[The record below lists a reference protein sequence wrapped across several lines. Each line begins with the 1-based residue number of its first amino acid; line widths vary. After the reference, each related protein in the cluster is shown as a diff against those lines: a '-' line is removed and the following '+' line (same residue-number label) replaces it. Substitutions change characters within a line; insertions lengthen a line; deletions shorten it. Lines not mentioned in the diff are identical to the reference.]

1 MMHLLFLYAI
11 TELFYTFSVK
21 TFVFLNL
28 YCLLCSNGI
37 CSDTPNDT
45 NRSEPNKNA
54 KNQMTMKRLAHM
66 GWLLVIGL
74 CLTGGMQAQ
83 TYEKLWKQVK
93 QAQEKSLPQTVV
105 KLTDDIYRKAL
116 AEKNSPQL
124 LKAYL
129 CRAVFQERLTPD
141 SLYTRLN
148 EMEQWVATEADE
160 TDRAILHSLL
170 ASEYAEYWQSNRRA
184 IAARTDLVTDNQPA
198 DIREWTARQFVEQTD
213 RHSQASTANVD
224 LLLKTSTDAYVPF
237 VEQGEQSAYYS
248 HDLYHLLARR
258 AISTLQSMSGAG
270 ADSLIDARIESL
282 YRQTMQTYAARPDG
296 ADACLVTT
304 LDYWEWKNGSTSQD
318 EAAYLQALDDLMT
331 RYTDRPLC
339 AEVYLRKA
347 QWMSRGGEG
356 RSVGEAIRL
365 CDEAIR
371 RYASYARIGQVK
383 QLRAELLRPQLA
395 ISAEGI
401 GYPGDTLDLRVRYRT
416 MEAPVTLNIYATNL
430 NSYSNRYDCDNDK
443 TFRSWSPRRIYSR
456 QLTLTP
462 LPAEHKSEADLPYLE
477 SITNLPMPVP
487 QEPGVYVV
495 EIMPQG
501 KNGRKSRCL
510 LPVSRLRAL
519 TLDLGGGQMEITTL
533 DGQSGHAEAGVRVCF
548 YSTKNEENRRLLKEV
563 VTDDQGKAVVTL
575 DPYTYNT
582 CYTLSKGADTA
593 LPATNIYLSRSSQPS
608 TNTRYDLS
616 LLTDRS
622 IYRPGQT
629 VYLKG
634 VVYHKGKNSAQV
646 VEGEWVNLELLDA
659 NLKQIATRRVQTNEF
674 GSFTA
679 DFTLPSACLNGQFMV
694 RVQEKQISGAARF
707 QVEEYKRPTFEITF
721 QPVTVPYCLGETVT
735 LRGEVKAFS
744 GATVQEM
751 PLAWSLKRYDRLRGY
766 LSTDKTL
773 KADTIRL
780 DAQGRFAI
788 NIQLEGESGKDLQ
801 PWQNYTFEVEAAVTD
816 EAGETQTASYTLSAG
831 SQAFNLSL
839 SIPAQVCKEDTS
851 QWTIHASNPQM
862 SPLTL
867 TADWRIDPET
877 QEGKLAAKDGKPTLS
892 GGCITGTN
900 NPSLMW
906 QGVPSGRYRL
916 TAWATDSLGHRVEST
931 ASFVLFS
938 TEDRRPPVHFPLFFH
953 ERKMEVAAGEE
964 ASFCLGTS
972 FKDAWVWMD
981 VFTGGKRVESR
992 LLQLSDTLMCAEMPY
1007 LESYD
1012 ESVTLLFNML
1022 KGGELYSRTAFLKR
1036 TQPNRTL
1043 QMKWEVFRDRLRPG
1057 QEEEWRLVVTTP
1069 EGLPASAEM
1078 LALMYD
1084 ASLDKL
1090 YPNRQ
1095 SWGVFFAPQLD
1106 WRNVRLNTV
1115 SRLYLSPYFTIPDW
1129 KVPGWS
1135 FDRFC
1140 SPWLVPQV
1148 MEIRNDALVVGYGSS
1163 RTPTLVGGTVLQK
1176 SASNA
1181 IFNTKEEAGLTVE
1194 AAYAPSATDDV
1205 LFEEEVV
1212 NIAETLQPDADLR
1225 TNFAETAFFYP
1236 QLRTNERGEVV
1247 VAFTLPQSLTRWNF
1261 RGYAHTK
1268 DMQTDLLEASVVSAK
1283 EFMLR
1288 PNLPRF
1294 FRMGDQAQ
1302 VPATVSNLT
1311 EGTIKGRVT
1320 LQLFDPTT
1328 EKVILTRREKFE
1340 AEAGR
1345 NAAVGFAFDVDDR
1358 YPLLGVR
1365 LTADGGN
1372 FSDGEQ
1378 HVLPA
1383 LSNQEYVT
1391 ETLTFD
1397 LKGNDACTLHLD
1409 TLFNRNS
1416 STATQRRLTVEVTGN
1431 PAWMAIQALPS
1442 LTQPDGENAISWAVA
1457 YYANTLAAA
1466 IAQSQPRIR
1475 EVIKAWQASGQCKET
1490 FLSRLEQNEDLK
1502 NLLLSETPWLAEATS
1517 DTERMQRLVQLFDAN
1532 RQRNLTLSALTR
1544 LKELQGEDG
1553 AWSWYKGMGSSR
1565 DITTYIATLLVRLPL
1580 LTGSP
1585 LDADAA
1591 AMKQR
1596 AFAYL
1601 HQEALKEYKRLR
1613 EAERKGTPIT
1623 TLSDDA
1629 FDYLYLLALDAD
1641 AMKQADKEVHSYF
1654 LPLLPRQ
1661 LTTASIQRKA
1671 QSAVILQ
1678 AAGRQAD
1685 AEAFE
1690 ASLKEH
1696 LVQEKTMG
1704 AHFAFND
1711 GYYSWG
1717 MMPVTAHVAAMEA
1730 LSRFEGNATIMEEMK
1745 RWLLKQKQTT
1755 QWNTPV
1761 ASADAIYALLCNGR
1775 NWLAD
1780 RGDVTLTLGRER
1792 LRTTDTSVRP
1802 LQGLGYIKETYEE
1815 GSTALKA
1822 RTLEVEKHDEGMA
1835 WGAVYA
1841 QYLSPVADVRAQ
1853 STGLSIEKQC
1863 FVERK
1868 TAIGRSELHP
1878 LEKGGGLRVG
1888 DKLVIRLVLRLDRA
1902 MDYVQLKD
1910 SRAACLEPTATL
1922 SGYRWTGGFGYYAE
1936 TKDASTRFFFD
1947 HLGKGTYVLEYS
1959 CRVSQAGIYQPGLAT
1974 VQCAYAPEMAAHS
1987 AAGEALQV
1995 VE

>member
-1 MMHLLFLYAI
+1 MLLGW
-11 TELFYTFSVK
+11 
-21 TFVFLNL
+21 
-28 YCLLCSNGI
+28 GI
-37 CSDTPNDT
+37 C
-45 NRSEPNKNA
+45 A
-54 KNQMTMKRLAHM
+54 
-66 GWLLVIGL
+66 
-74 CLTGGMQAQ
+74 QAQ
-83 TYEKLWKQVK
+83 SYEKLWKQVE
-93 QAQEKSLPQTVV
+93 QAQKKSLPQTVV
-105 KLTDDIYRKAL
+105 NLTGEICQKAL

-129 CRAVFQERLTPD
+129 CRAAFQERLTPD

-148 EMEQWVATEADE
+148 EMEQWAATETNE
-160 TDRAILHSLL
+160 TDRAILHSIL
-170 ASEYAEYWQSNRRA
+170 ASEYAGYWQNNRRV
-184 IAARTDLVTDNQPA
+184 IAARTDLATDKHPA
-198 DIREWTARQFVEQTD
+198 DVREWTPRQFVEKVDVHALASIHDVD
-213 RHSQASTANVD
+213 R
-224 LLLKTSTDAYVPF
+224 LIKTSTDGYQPF

-258 AISTLQSMSGAG
+258 AISALKSMTGAG
-270 ADSLIDARIESL
+270 ADSL
-282 YRQTMQTYAARPDG
+282 MQIRVEHFYLQMMDTYAARPDG
-296 ADACLVTT
+296 ADACLLAT
-304 LDYWEWKNGSTSQD
+304 LDYWEWKNGSASQD
-318 EAAYLQALDDLMT
+318 EAAYLQALDELMT
-331 RYTDRPLC
+331 RYADRPLC

-371 RYASYARIGQVK
+371 RYASYARIGQMK

-416 MEAPVTLNIYATNL
+416 MDAPVTLNIYATNL
-430 NSYSNRYDCDNDK
+430 SGYSTRYDCDNDK
-443 TFRSWSPRRIYSR
+443 IFRSLSPRRVYSR
-456 QLTLTP
+456 QLTLNP

-477 SITNLPMPVP
+477 SITNLPLPVP
-487 QEPGVYVV
+487 QEAGVYVV
-495 EIMPQG
+495 EVVPQA
-501 KNGRKSRCL
+501 KNGRTSRCL

-519 TLDLGGGQMEITTL
+519 TLDLGEGQIEVTTL
-533 DGQSGHAEAGVRVCF
+533 DGRSGHAEGGVRVCF
-548 YSTKNEENRRLLKEV
+548 YSSSDEEKRRLLKEV
-563 VTDDQGKAVVTL
+563 VTDEQGKALVSLETY
-575 DPYTYNT
+575 DYNT
-582 CYTLSKGADTA
+582 CYTLSKGTDTA
-593 LPATNIYLSRSSQPS
+593 LPSTGVYLSRSSRPL
-608 TNTRYDLS
+608 TDNRYELS

-634 VVYHKGKNSAQV
+634 VVYNKGKNSAQV

-674 GSFTA
+674 GSFTV
-679 DFTLPSACLNGQFMV
+679 DFALPSVCLNGQFMV
-694 RVQEKQISGAARF
+694 RAQGNISGAARF

-721 QPVTVPYCLGETVT
+721 QPVTIPYCLGETVT

-744 GATVQEM
+744 GASVQEM

-766 LSTDKTL
+766 LNTDKML
-773 KADTIRL
+773 KADTVRL

-788 NIQLEGESGKDLQ
+788 DIHLEGEVAKALQ
-801 PWQNYTFEVEAAVTD
+801 PWQVRQGYTFEVEAAVTD
-816 EAGETQTASYTLSAG
+816 EAGETQTASYTLSAS
-831 SQAFNLSL
+831 SQAFNLNP
-839 SIPAQVCKEDTS
+839 SIPMQVCKEDTT
-851 QWTIHASNPQM
+851 QWMIHASNPQM

-867 TADWRIDPET
+867 IADWRIEPET
-877 QEGKLAAKDGKPTLS
+877 EDGELITKDAKPTLS
-892 GGCITGTN
+892 GRCLTGKN
-900 NPSLMW
+900 NPSDTW
-906 QGVPSGRYRL
+906 HNVPSGRYRL

-938 TEDRRPPVHFPLFFH
+938 KEDRCPPIHAPLFFH
-953 ERKMEVAAGEE
+953 ERKMEVAAGEK

-981 VFTGGKRVESR
+981 IFTGGKRVESR
-992 LLQLSDTLMCAEMPY
+992 LLQLSDTLMCVEMPY
-1007 LESYD
+1007 LDSYD
-1012 ESVTLLFNML
+1012 ESVTLLFNTL
-1022 KGGELYSRTAFLKR
+1022 KEGELYSRTAFLKR
-1036 TQPNRTL
+1036 IQPNRTL

-1106 WRNVRLNTV
+1106 WRNVRLNTA

-1129 KVPGWS
+1129 KIPGWS

-1140 SPWLVPQV
+1140 SPWLIPQV
-1148 MEIRNDALVVGYGSS
+1148 IEIRDDALVVGYGSS

-1181 IFNTKEEAGLTVE
+1181 IFNTKEEAGLAVE
-1194 AAYAPSATDDV
+1194 VSYAPPTADDV

-1212 NIAETLQPDADLR
+1212 NTAETLQPDADLR

-1247 VAFTLPQSLTRWNF
+1247 VAFTLPQSLTRWTF
-1261 RGYAHTK
+1261 RGYTHTK
-1268 DMQTDLLEASVVSAK
+1268 DMQTGLLEASVVSAK
-1283 EFMLR
+1283 EFMLS

-1302 VPATVSNLT
+1302 VAATVSNLT

-1345 NAAVGFAFDVDDR
+1345 NAAVSFAFDVDDR

-1378 HVLPA
+1378 HVLPV

-1397 LKGNDACTLHLD
+1397 LKGNDACTLRLD

-1442 LTQPDGENAISWAVA
+1442 LTQPDGENAISWATA

-1466 IAQSQPRIR
+1466 IAQSQPRIC
-1475 EVIKAWQASGQCKET
+1475 EVIEAWQASGQSKET

-1502 NLLLSETPWLAEATS
+1502 NMLLSETPWLAEATS
-1517 DTERMQRLVQLFDAN
+1517 DTERMQRLAQLFDAN

-1553 AWSWYKGMGSSR
+1553 AWSWYKGMGSNR

-1613 EAERKGTPIT
+1613 EAERKGTQIT
-1623 TLSDDA
+1623 ALSADA

-1641 AMKQADKEVHSYF
+1641 AMKQADKDVHSYF
-1654 LPLLPRQ
+1654 LSLLPRQ
-1661 LTTASIQRKA
+1661 LTTASILRKA
-1671 QSAVILQ
+1671 QTAVILQ
-1678 AAGRQAD
+1678 AAGRKAD
-1685 AEAFE
+1685 AQAFE
-1690 ASLKEH
+1690 ASIKEH
-1696 LVQEKTMG
+1696 LVQEGTMG

-1717 MMPVTAHVAAMEA
+1717 MMPVTTHVAAMEA
-1730 LSRFEGNATIMEEMK
+1730 LSRFEGNASVIEEMK

-1780 RGDVTLTLGRER
+1780 RGDVTLTLGHER
-1792 LRTTDTSVRP
+1792 FRTTDVSARP

-1815 GSTALKA
+1815 GNAALKA

-1868 TAIGRSELHP
+1868 TAFGRSELHP
-1878 LEKGGGLRVG
+1878 LEKEGALRVG

-1922 SGYRWTGGFGYYAE
+1922 SGYRWTGGFGCYVE

-1959 CRVSQAGIYQPGLAT
+1959 CRVSQVGTYQSGLAT

-1987 AAGEALQV
+1987 SAGTPLQV
-1995 VE
+1995 KE

>member
-1 MMHLLFLYAI
+1 MRGLQCICKIALWSMLLGW
-11 TELFYTFSVK
+11 
-21 TFVFLNL
+21 
-28 YCLLCSNGI
+28 GI
-37 CSDTPNDT
+37 C
-45 NRSEPNKNA
+45 A
-54 KNQMTMKRLAHM
+54 
-66 GWLLVIGL
+66 
-74 CLTGGMQAQ
+74 QAQ
-83 TYEKLWKQVK
+83 SYEKLWKQVE
-93 QAQEKSLPQTVV
+93 QAQKKSLPQSVV
-105 KLTDDIYRKAL
+105 NLTGEICRKAL

-129 CRAVFQERLTPD
+129 CRAAFQERLTPD

-148 EMEQWVATEADE
+148 EMEQWVATETNE
-160 TDRAILHSLL
+160 TDRAILHSIL
-170 ASEYAEYWQSNRRA
+170 ASEYAGYWQNNRRV
-184 IAARTDLVTDNQPA
+184 IAARTDLATDKQPA
-198 DIREWTARQFVEQTD
+198 DVREWTPRQFVEKVD
-213 RHSQASTANVD
+213 AHALASTYDVD
-224 LLLKTSTDAYVPF
+224 RLIKTSTDGYQPF

-258 AISTLQSMSGAG
+258 AISALKSMTGAG
-270 ADSLIDARIESL
+270 ADSLM
-282 YRQTMQTYAARPDG
+282 QTRVEHFYLQMMDTYAARPDG
-296 ADACLVTT
+296 VDACLLAT
-304 LDYWEWKNGSTSQD
+304 LDYWEWKNGSASQD
-318 EAAYLQALDDLMT
+318 EAAYLQALDELMT
-331 RYTDRPLC
+331 RYADRPLC

-347 QWMSRGGEG
+347 QWMSRGSEG
-356 RSVGEAIRL
+356 QSVGEAIRL

-371 RYASYARIGQVK
+371 RYASYARIGQMK

-416 MEAPVTLNIYATNL
+416 MDAPVTLNIYVTNL
-430 NSYSNRYDCDNDK
+430 SGYSTRYDCNNNK
-443 TFRSWSPRRIYSR
+443 TFRSLSPRRVYSR
-456 QLTLTP
+456 QLTLNP

-477 SITNLPMPVP
+477 SITNLPLPVP
-487 QEPGVYVV
+487 QEAGVYVV
-495 EIMPQG
+495 EVVPQA
-501 KNGRKSRCL
+501 KNGRTSRCL

-519 TLDLGGGQMEITTL
+519 TLDLGEGQIEVTTL
-533 DGQSGHAEAGVRVCF
+533 DGRSGHAEGGVRVCF
-548 YSTKNEENRRLLKEV
+548 YSSSDEENRRLLKEV
-563 VTDDQGKAVVTL
+563 VTDEQGKALVTL
-575 DPYTYNT
+575 EKYDYNT
-582 CYTLSKGADTA
+582 CYTLSKGTDTA
-593 LPATNIYLSRSSQPS
+593 LPSTGVYLSRSSRPL
-608 TNTRYDLS
+608 TDNRYELS

-634 VVYHKGKNSAQV
+634 VIYNKGKNSAQV

-674 GSFTA
+674 GSFTV
-679 DFTLPSACLNGQFMV
+679 DFALPSVCLNGQFMV
-694 RVQEKQISGAARF
+694 RTQGNISGAARF

-721 QPVTVPYCLGETVT
+721 QPVTIPYCLGETVT

-744 GATVQEM
+744 GASVQEM

-766 LSTDKTL
+766 LNTDKML
-773 KADTIRL
+773 KADTVRL

-788 NIQLEGESGKDLQ
+788 DIHLEGEVAKALQ
-801 PWQNYTFEVEAAVTD
+801 PWQVRQGYTFEVEAAVTD
-816 EAGETQTASYTLSAG
+816 EAGETQTASYTLSAS
-831 SQAFNLSL
+831 SQAFNLNP
-839 SIPAQVCKEDTS
+839 SIPMQVCKEDTT
-851 QWTIHASNPQM
+851 QWMIHASNPQM

-867 TADWRIDPET
+867 IADWRIEPET
-877 QEGKLAAKDGKPTLS
+877 EDGELITKDAKPTLS
-892 GGCITGTN
+892 GRCLTGKK
-900 NPSLMW
+900 NPSAMW
-906 QGVPSGRYRL
+906 QNVPSGRYRL

-938 TEDRRPPVHFPLFFH
+938 KEDHRPPVHAPLFFH
-953 ERKMEVAAGEE
+953 ERKMEVAVGEK

-981 VFTGGKRVESR
+981 IFTGGKRVESR
-992 LLQLSDTLMCAEMPY
+992 LLQLSDTLMCVEMPY
-1007 LESYD
+1007 LDSYD
-1012 ESVTLLFNML
+1012 ESVTLLFNTL
-1022 KGGELYSRTAFLKR
+1022 KEGELYSRTAFLKR

-1106 WRNVRLNTV
+1106 WHNVRLNTA

-1148 MEIRNDALVVGYGSS
+1148 IEIRDDALVVGYGSS

-1181 IFNTKEEAGLTVE
+1181 IFNTKEEAGLAVE
-1194 AAYAPSATDDV
+1194 AAYTPPTADDV

-1212 NIAETLQPDADLR
+1212 NTAETLQPDADLR

-1247 VAFTLPQSLTRWNF
+1247 VAFTLPQSLTRWTF
-1261 RGYAHTK
+1261 RGYTHTK
-1268 DMQTDLLEASVVSAK
+1268 DMQTGLLETSVVSAK

-1302 VPATVSNLT
+1302 VAATVSNLT

-1345 NAAVGFAFDVDDR
+1345 NAAVSFAFDVYDR

-1378 HVLPA
+1378 HVLPV

-1397 LKGNDACTLHLD
+1397 LKGNDACTLRLD
-1409 TLFNRNS
+1409 TLFNHNS

-1475 EVIKAWQASGQCKET
+1475 EVIEAWQASGQSKET
-1490 FLSRLEQNEDLK
+1490 FLSCLEQNEDLK
-1502 NLLLSETPWLAEATS
+1502 NMLLSETPWLVEATS

-1565 DITTYIATLLVRLPL
+1565 DITTYIATLLVRLAL
-1580 LTGSP
+1580 LTGGP

-1613 EAERKGTPIT
+1613 EAERKGTQIT
-1623 TLSDDA
+1623 ALSADA

-1641 AMKQADKEVHSYF
+1641 AMKQADKDVHSYF
-1654 LPLLPRQ
+1654 LSLLPRQ
-1661 LTTASIQRKA
+1661 LTTASILRKA
-1671 QSAVILQ
+1671 QTAVILQ
-1678 AAGRQAD
+1678 AAGRKAD
-1685 AEAFE
+1685 AQAFE
-1690 ASLKEH
+1690 ASIKEH
-1696 LVQEKTMG
+1696 LVQEGTMG

-1717 MMPVTAHVAAMEA
+1717 MMPVTTHVAAMEA
-1730 LSRFEGNATIMEEMK
+1730 LSRFEGNASVIEEMK

-1780 RGDVTLTLGRER
+1780 RGDVTLTLGHER
-1792 LRTTDTSVRP
+1792 FRTTDVSARP

-1815 GSTALKA
+1815 GNAALKA

-1868 TAIGRSELHP
+1868 TAFGRSELHP
-1878 LEKGGGLRVG
+1878 LEKEGALRVG

-1922 SGYRWTGGFGYYAE
+1922 SGYRWTGGFGCYVE

-1959 CRVSQAGIYQPGLAT
+1959 CRVSQVGTYQSGLAT

-1987 AAGEALQV
+1987 SAGTPLQV
-1995 VE
+1995 KE

>member
-1 MMHLLFLYAI
+1 MLLGW
-11 TELFYTFSVK
+11 
-21 TFVFLNL
+21 
-28 YCLLCSNGI
+28 GI
-37 CSDTPNDT
+37 C
-45 NRSEPNKNA
+45 A
-54 KNQMTMKRLAHM
+54 
-66 GWLLVIGL
+66 
-74 CLTGGMQAQ
+74 QAQ
-83 TYEKLWKQVK
+83 SYEKLWKQVE
-93 QAQEKSLPQTVV
+93 QAQKKSLPQTVV
-105 KLTDDIYRKAL
+105 NLTGEICQKAL

-129 CRAVFQERLTPD
+129 CRAAFQERLTPD

-148 EMEQWVATEADE
+148 EMEQWAATETNE
-160 TDRAILHSLL
+160 TDRAILHSIL
-170 ASEYAEYWQSNRRA
+170 ASEYAGYWQNNRRV
-184 IAARTDLVTDNQPA
+184 IAARTDLATDKQPA
-198 DIREWTARQFVEQTD
+198 DVREWTPRQFVEKVD
-213 RHSQASTANVD
+213 AHALASTHDVD
-224 LLLKTSTDAYVPF
+224 RLIKTSTDGYQPF
-237 VEQGEQSAYYS
+237 VEQGEQSAYYG
-248 HDLYHLLARR
+248 HDLYHLLAHR
-258 AISTLQSMSGAG
+258 AISALKSMTGAG
-270 ADSLIDARIESL
+270 ADSL
-282 YRQTMQTYAARPDG
+282 MQTRVERLYLQMMDAYAARPDG
-296 ADACLVTT
+296 VDACLLAT
-304 LDYWEWKNGSTSQD
+304 LDYWEWKNGSASQD
-318 EAAYLQALDDLMT
+318 EAAYLQALDELMT
-331 RYTDRPLC
+331 RYADRPLC

-347 QWMSRGGEG
+347 QWMSRGEEG

-416 MEAPVTLNIYATNL
+416 MDAPVTLNIYATNL
-430 NSYSNRYDCDNDK
+430 SGYSTRYDCNNDK
-443 TFRSWSPRRIYSR
+443 TFRSLSPRRVYSR
-456 QLTLTP
+456 QLTLNP

-477 SITNLPMPVP
+477 SITNLPLPVP
-487 QEPGVYVV
+487 QEAGVYVV
-495 EIMPQG
+495 EVVPQA
-501 KNGRKSRCL
+501 KNGRTSRCL

-519 TLDLGGGQMEITTL
+519 TLDLGEGQIEVTTL
-533 DGQSGHAEAGVRVCF
+533 DGRSGHAEGGVRVCF
-548 YSTKNEENRRLLKEV
+548 YSSSDEENRRLLKEV
-563 VTDDQGKAVVTL
+563 VTDEQGKALVTL
-575 DPYTYNT
+575 EKYDYNT
-582 CYTLSKGADTA
+582 CYTLSKGTDTA
-593 LPATNIYLSRSSQPS
+593 LPSTGVYLSRLSRTS
-608 TNTRYDLS
+608 TDNRYELS

-634 VVYHKGKNSAQV
+634 VVYNKGKNSAQV
-646 VEGEWVNLELLDA
+646 VEGEWVSLELLDA

-674 GSFTA
+674 GSFTV
-679 DFTLPSACLNGQFMV
+679 DFALPSVCLNGQFMV
-694 RVQEKQISGAARF
+694 RAQGNISGAARF

-744 GATVQEM
+744 GASVQEM

-766 LSTDKTL
+766 LNTDKML
-773 KADTIRL
+773 KADTVRL

-788 NIQLEGESGKDLQ
+788 DIHLEGEVAKALQ
-801 PWQNYTFEVEAAVTD
+801 PWQVRQGYTFEVEAAVTD
-816 EAGETQTASYTLSAG
+816 EAGETQTASYTLSAN
-831 SQAFNLSL
+831 SQAFNLNP
-839 SIPAQVCKEDTS
+839 SIPMQVCKEDTT
-851 QWTIHASNPQM
+851 QWMIHASNPQM

-867 TADWRIDPET
+867 IADWRIEPET
-877 QEGKLAAKDGKPTLS
+877 EDGELITKDAKPTLS
-892 GGCITGTN
+892 GRCLTGKN
-900 NPSLMW
+900 NPSDTW
-906 QGVPSGRYRL
+906 HNVPSGRYRL

-938 TEDRRPPVHFPLFFH
+938 KEDRRSPVHAPLFFH
-953 ERKMEVAAGEE
+953 ERKMEVAAGEK

-981 VFTGGKRVESR
+981 IFTGGKRVESR
-992 LLQLSDTLMCAEMPY
+992 LLQLSDTLMCVEMPY
-1007 LESYD
+1007 LDSYD
-1012 ESVTLLFNML
+1012 ESVTLLFNTL
-1022 KGGELYSRTAFLKR
+1022 KEGELYSRTAFLKR
-1036 TQPNRTL
+1036 IQPNRTL

-1106 WRNVRLNTV
+1106 WRNVRLNTA

-1129 KVPGWS
+1129 KIPGWS

-1148 MEIRNDALVVGYGSS
+1148 IEIRDDALVVGYGSS

-1181 IFNTKEEAGLTVE
+1181 IFNTKEEAGLAVE
-1194 AAYAPSATDDV
+1194 VSYAPPTADDV

-1212 NIAETLQPDADLR
+1212 NTAETLQPDTDLR

-1261 RGYAHTK
+1261 RGYTHTK
-1268 DMQTDLLEASVVSAK
+1268 DMQTGLLEASVVSAK
-1283 EFMLR
+1283 EFMLS

-1302 VPATVSNLT
+1302 VAATVSNLT

-1345 NAAVGFAFDVDDR
+1345 NVAVGFAFNVDDR

-1378 HVLPA
+1378 HILPV

-1397 LKGNDACTLHLD
+1397 LKGNDACTLRLD

-1457 YYANTLAAA
+1457 YYANTLAAV
-1466 IAQSQPRIR
+1466 IAQSQPRIH
-1475 EVIKAWQASGQCKET
+1475 EVIEAWQASGQSKET

-1502 NLLLSETPWLAEATS
+1502 NMLLSETPWLAEATS

-1565 DITTYIATLLVRLPL
+1565 DITTYVATLLVRLPL
-1580 LTGSP
+1580 LTGNP
-1585 LDADAA
+1585 LDADAL

-1613 EAERKGTPIT
+1613 EAERKGTLIT
-1623 TLSDDA
+1623 TLSADA

-1641 AMKQADKEVHSYF
+1641 AMKQADKEVHNYF
-1654 LPLLPRQ
+1654 LSLLPRQ
-1661 LTTASIQRKA
+1661 LTMTSIQRKA
-1671 QSAVILQ
+1671 QTAVILQ
-1678 AAGRQAD
+1678 AAGRKAD
-1685 AEAFE
+1685 AQAFE
-1690 ASLKEH
+1690 ASIKEH

-1717 MMPVTAHVAAMEA
+1717 MMPVTTHVAAMEA
-1730 LSRFEGNATIMEEMK
+1730 LSRFEGNASVIEEMK

-1780 RGDVTLTLGRER
+1780 RGDVTLILGHER
-1792 LRTTDTSVRP
+1792 LRTTDASACP

-1815 GSTALKA
+1815 GNAALKA

-1863 FVERK
+1863 FVGRK
-1868 TAIGRSELHP
+1868 TAFGRSELYP
-1878 LEKGGGLRVG
+1878 LEKEDGLRVG

-1959 CRVSQAGIYQPGLAT
+1959 CRVSQVGTYQSGLAT

-1987 AAGEALQV
+1987 SADTPLQV
-1995 VE
+1995 KE

>member
-1 MMHLLFLYAI
+1 
-11 TELFYTFSVK
+11 
-21 TFVFLNL
+21 
-28 YCLLCSNGI
+28 
-37 CSDTPNDT
+37 
-45 NRSEPNKNA
+45 
-54 KNQMTMKRLAHM
+54 
-66 GWLLVIGL
+66 
-74 CLTGGMQAQ
+74 MQAQ
-83 TYEKLWKQVK
+83 TYEKLWKQVE
-93 QAQEKSLPQTVV
+93 QAQQKSLPQTVV
-105 KLTDDIYRKAL
+105 KLTEEICRKAL
-116 AEKNSPQL
+116 DEKNSPQL

-129 CRAVFQERLTPD
+129 CRAAFQERLTPD
-141 SLYTRLN
+141 SLYARLN
-148 EMEQWVATEADE
+148 EMERWVTTETDE

-170 ASEYAEYWQSNRRA
+170 ASEYADYWQSRRYT
-184 IAARTDLVTDNQPA
+184 IAARTDLVTDDQPA
-198 DIREWTARQFVEQTD
+198 DIREWTPRQFVEKVET
-213 RHSQASTANVD
+213 HAAASTRQVT
-224 LLLKTSTDAYVPF
+224 LLTRTSTDTYRPF

-248 HDLYHLLARR
+248 HDLYHLLVQR
-258 AISTLQSMSGAG
+258 AINALQSMSGAG
-270 ADSLIDARIESL
+270 ADSLIEARTESL
-282 YRQTMQTYAARPDG
+282 YQQTIQTYADRPDG
-296 ADACLVTT
+296 ADACLLAT
-304 LDYWEWKNGSTSQD
+304 LDYWEWKNGNRHSTQD
-318 EAAYLQALDDLMT
+318 DTAYLQALDDLMA
-331 RYTDRPLC
+331 RYADRPLC

-356 RSVGEAIRL
+356 HNVGEAIRL

-371 RYASYARIGQVK
+371 RYASYDRIGKVK
-383 QLRAELLRPQLA
+383 QLRAELLRPQ
-395 ISAEGI
+395 ISLSGERI
-401 GYPGDTLDLRVRYRT
+401 GYPGDTLALQVHYRT
-416 MEAPVTLNIYATNL
+416 MDAPVILNLYATNL
-430 NSYSNRYDCDNDK
+430 KAYPYQTDCNNAK
-443 TFRSWSPRRIYSR
+443 EFRRLSPRRVYS
-456 QLTLTP
+456 QKHTLTP
-462 LPAEHKSEADLPYLE
+462 IPHADKAEADLPYLP
-477 SITNLPMPVP
+477 SDTTLALPIP
-487 QEPGVYVV
+487 QTAGVYIV
-495 EIMPQG
+495 EIVPQG
-501 KNGRKSRCL
+501 KNGRTSRCF

-519 TLDLGGGQMEITTL
+519 TLDLGGGQMEVTTL
-533 DGQSGHAEAGVRVCF
+533 DGRSGHAEAGVRVCF
-548 YSTKNEENRRLLKEV
+548 YSSRNEESRRLLKEV
-563 VTDDQGKAVVTL
+563 VTDEQGKALVTL
-575 DPYTYNT
+575 EKYDYNT
-582 CYTLSKGADTA
+582 CYTLSKEADTA
-593 LPATNIYLSRSSQPS
+593 LPTTDLYLNRSSQPS
-608 TNTRYDLS
+608 ADHHYELS

-634 VVYHKGKNSAQV
+634 VVYNKGKNNAQV
-646 VEGEWVNLELLDA
+646 AEGEWVNLELLDT

-679 DFTLPSACLNGQFMV
+679 DFALPSACLNGQFMV
-694 RVQEKQISGAARF
+694 RVQEKHISGAARF

-744 GATVQEM
+744 GASVQEM
-751 PLAWSLKRYDRLRGY
+751 PLAWSVKRYDRLRGY
-766 LSTDKTL
+766 LNSDKML
-773 KADTIRL
+773 KADTVRL

-788 NIQLEGESGKDLQ
+788 DIRLEGEVEKALQ
-801 PWQNYTFEVEAAVTD
+801 PWQVRQGYSFEVEATVTD

-831 SQAFNLSL
+831 SQAFNLNP
-839 SIPAQVCKEDTS
+839 SIPVQVCKEDTL
-851 QWTIHASNPQM
+851 QWMIHASNPQM

-877 QEGKLAAKDGKPTLS
+877 EKGELVAKNAQPTLN
-892 GGCITGTN
+892 GRCLTGKK
-900 NPSLMW
+900 NPSAMW
-906 QGVPSGRYRL
+906 QNVPSGRYRL

-931 ASFVLFS
+931 ASFILFS
-938 TEDRRPPVHFPLFFH
+938 KEDRRLPVHAPLFFH
-953 ERKMEVAAGEE
+953 ERKMEVATGEK

-981 VFTGGKRVESR
+981 VFTGGKRIESR
-992 LLQLSDTLMCAEMPY
+992 LLQLSDTLMCVEMPY
-1007 LESYD
+1007 LDSYD
-1012 ESVTLLFNML
+1012 ESVTLLFNTL
-1022 KGGELYSRTAFLKR
+1022 KEGELYSQTAFLKR

-1106 WRNVRLNTV
+1106 WRNVRLNAV
-1115 SRLYLSPYFTIPDW
+1115 GRLYLSPYFTIPDW
-1129 KVPGWS
+1129 KIPGWS

-1148 MEIRNDALVVGYGSS
+1148 MEIRDDALVVGYGSS
-1163 RTPTLVGGTVLQK
+1163 RTPTLVRGTVLQK

-1181 IFNTKEEAGLTVE
+1181 IFNTKEEAGLAVE
-1194 AAYAPSATDDV
+1194 VSYAPPTADDV

-1212 NIAETLQPDADLR
+1212 NTAETLQPDADLR

-1261 RGYAHTK
+1261 RGYTHTK
-1268 DMQTDLLEASVVSAK
+1268 DMQTGLLEASVVSAK

-1302 VPATVSNLT
+1302 VAATVSNLT

-1378 HVLPA
+1378 HVLPV

-1391 ETLTFD
+1391 ETLIFD
-1397 LKGNDACTLHLD
+1397 LKGNDACTLRLD
-1409 TLFNRNS
+1409 TLFNHNS

-1475 EVIKAWQASGQCKET
+1475 EVIEAWQASGQSKET

-1502 NLLLSETPWLAEATS
+1502 NMLLSETPWLAEATS

-1544 LKELQGEDG
+1544 LKELQSEDG

-1565 DITTYIATLLVRLPL
+1565 NITTYIATLLVRLPL

-1585 LDADAA
+1585 LDADAS
-1591 AMKQR
+1591 AMKQC

-1613 EAERKGTPIT
+1613 EAERKGTQIT
-1623 TLSDDA
+1623 ALSADV

-1641 AMKQADKEVHSYF
+1641 AMKQADKEVHNYF
-1654 LPLLPRQ
+1654 LSFLPRQ

-1671 QSAVILQ
+1671 QTAVILQ
-1678 AAGRQAD
+1678 AAGRKAN

-1717 MMPVTAHVAAMEA
+1717 MMPVTTHVAAMEA
-1730 LSRFEGNATIMEEMK
+1730 LSRFEGNASVIEEMK

-1792 LRTTDTSVRP
+1792 LRTTDTSARP

-1815 GSTALKA
+1815 GNAALKA

-1863 FVERK
+1863 FVEHK
-1868 TAIGRSELHP
+1868 TAFGRSELHP
-1878 LEKGGGLRVG
+1878 LEKEGGLRVG

-1959 CRVSQAGIYQPGLAT
+1959 CRVSQAGTYQPGLAT

-1995 VE
+1995 AE

>member
-1 MMHLLFLYAI
+1 MLLGW
-11 TELFYTFSVK
+11 
-21 TFVFLNL
+21 
-28 YCLLCSNGI
+28 GI
-37 CSDTPNDT
+37 C
-45 NRSEPNKNA
+45 A
-54 KNQMTMKRLAHM
+54 
-66 GWLLVIGL
+66 
-74 CLTGGMQAQ
+74 QAQ
-83 TYEKLWKQVK
+83 SYEKLWKQVE
-93 QAQEKSLPQTVV
+93 QAQKKSLPQTVV
-105 KLTDDIYRKAL
+105 NLTGEICQKAL

-129 CRAVFQERLTPD
+129 CRAAFQERLTPD

-148 EMEQWVATEADE
+148 EMEQWAVTETNE
-160 TDRAILHSLL
+160 IDRAILHSIL
-170 ASEYAEYWQSNRRA
+170 ASEYAGYWQNNRRV
-184 IAARTDLVTDNQPA
+184 IAARTDLATDKQPT
-198 DIREWTARQFVEQTD
+198 DVREWTPRQFVEKVD
-213 RHSQASTANVD
+213 VHALASTHDVD
-224 LLLKTSTDAYVPF
+224 RLIKTSTDGYQPF

-258 AISTLQSMSGAG
+258 AISALKSMTEAG
-270 ADSLIDARIESL
+270 ADSLMRIRVEHFYL
-282 YRQTMQTYAARPDG
+282 QMMDTYAARPDG
-296 ADACLVTT
+296 ADACLLAT
-304 LDYWEWKNGSTSQD
+304 LDYWEWKNGSASQD
-318 EAAYLQALDDLMT
+318 EAAYLQALDELMT
-331 RYTDRPLC
+331 RYADRPLC

-356 RSVGEAIRL
+356 QSVGEAIRL

-371 RYASYARIGQVK
+371 RYASYARIGQMK

-416 MEAPVTLNIYATNL
+416 MDAPVTLNIYATNL
-430 NSYSNRYDCDNDK
+430 SGYFTRYDCNNDK
-443 TFRSWSPRRIYSR
+443 TFRNLSPRRVYSR
-456 QLTLTP
+456 QLTLNP

-477 SITNLPMPVP
+477 SITNLPLPVP
-487 QEPGVYVV
+487 QEAGVYVV
-495 EIMPQG
+495 EVVPQA
-501 KNGRKSRCL
+501 KNGRTSRCL

-519 TLDLGGGQMEITTL
+519 TLDLGEGQIEVTTL
-533 DGQSGHAEAGVRVCF
+533 DGRSGHAEGGVCVCF
-548 YSTKNEENRRLLKEV
+548 YSSSDEENRRLLKEV
-563 VTDDQGKAVVTL
+563 VTDEQGKALVTL
-575 DPYTYNT
+575 EKYDYNT
-582 CYTLSKGADTA
+582 CYTLSKGTDTA
-593 LPATNIYLSRSSQPS
+593 LPSTGVYLSRSSRPL
-608 TNTRYDLS
+608 TDNRYELS

-634 VVYHKGKNSAQV
+634 VIYNKGKNSAQV
-646 VEGEWVNLELLDA
+646 VEGEWVSLELLDA

-674 GSFTA
+674 GSFTV
-679 DFTLPSACLNGQFMV
+679 DFALPSVCLNGQFMV
-694 RVQEKQISGAARF
+694 RAQGNISGAARF

-721 QPVTVPYCLGETVT
+721 QPVTIPYCLGETVT

-744 GATVQEM
+744 GASVQEM
-751 PLAWSLKRYDRLRGY
+751 PLTWSLKRYDRLRGY
-766 LSTDKTL
+766 LNTDKML
-773 KADTIRL
+773 KADTVRL

-788 NIQLEGESGKDLQ
+788 DIHLEGEVAKALQ
-801 PWQNYTFEVEAAVTD
+801 PWQVRQGYTFEVEAAVTD
-816 EAGETQTASYTLSAG
+816 EAGETQTASYTLSAN
-831 SQAFNLSL
+831 SQAFNLNP
-839 SIPAQVCKEDTS
+839 SIPMQVCKEDTT
-851 QWTIHASNPQM
+851 QWMIHASNPQM

-867 TADWRIDPET
+867 IADWRIEPET
-877 QEGKLAAKDGKPTLS
+877 EDGELITKDAKPTLS
-892 GGCITGTN
+892 GRCLTGKN
-900 NPSLMW
+900 NPSDTW
-906 QGVPSGRYRL
+906 HNVPSGRYRL

-938 TEDRRPPVHFPLFFH
+938 KEDRRPPVHAPLFFH
-953 ERKMEVAAGEE
+953 ERNMEVAAGEK

-992 LLQLSDTLMCAEMPY
+992 LLQLSDTLMCVEMPY
-1007 LESYD
+1007 LDSYD
-1012 ESVTLLFNML
+1012 ESVTLLFNTL
-1022 KGGELYSRTAFLKR
+1022 KEGELYSQTAFLKR

-1106 WRNVRLNTV
+1106 WRNVRLNAV
-1115 SRLYLSPYFTIPDW
+1115 GRLYLSPYFTIPDW

-1148 MEIRNDALVVGYGSS
+1148 MEIRDDALVVGYGSS
-1163 RTPTLVGGTVLQK
+1163 RTPTLVRGTVLQK

-1181 IFNTKEEAGLTVE
+1181 IFNAVE
-1194 AAYAPSATDDV
+1194 AAYAPPTADDV

-1212 NIAETLQPDADLR
+1212 NTAETLQPNADLR

-1261 RGYAHTK
+1261 RGYTHTK
-1268 DMQTDLLEASVVSAK
+1268 DMQTGLLEASVVSAK

-1302 VPATVSNLT
+1302 VAATVSNLT

-1345 NAAVGFAFDVDDR
+1345 NVAVGFAFNVDDR

-1378 HVLPA
+1378 HVLPV

-1397 LKGNDACTLHLD
+1397 LKGNDACTLRLD
-1409 TLFNRNS
+1409 TLFNHNS

-1475 EVIKAWQASGQCKET
+1475 EVIEAWQTSGQSKET

-1502 NLLLSETPWLAEATS
+1502 NMLLSETPWLAEATS

-1585 LDADAA
+1585 LDADAS

-1623 TLSDDA
+1623 TLSADA

-1641 AMKQADKEVHSYF
+1641 AMKQADKEVHNYF
-1654 LPLLPRQ
+1654 LSLLPRQ
-1661 LTTASIQRKA
+1661 LTMTSIQRKA
-1671 QSAVILQ
+1671 QTAVILQ
-1678 AAGRQAD
+1678 AAGRKAD
-1685 AEAFE
+1685 AQAFE
-1690 ASLKEH
+1690 ASIKEH

-1711 GYYSWG
+1711 SYYSWG
-1717 MMPVTAHVAAMEA
+1717 MMPVTTHVAAMEA
-1730 LSRFEGNATIMEEMK
+1730 LSRFEGNASVIEEMK

-1792 LRTTDTSVRP
+1792 LRTTDTSARP

-1815 GSTALKA
+1815 DNAALKA

-1868 TAIGRSELHP
+1868 TAFGRSELYP
-1878 LEKGGGLRVG
+1878 LEKEGGLRVG

-1959 CRVSQAGIYQPGLAT
+1959 CRVSQVGTYQSGLAT

-1987 AAGEALQV
+1987 SAGTPLQV
-1995 VE
+1995 KE

>member
-11 TELFYTFSVK
+11 AELFYTFSVK

-45 NRSEPNKNA
+45 NRSEPSKNV

-129 CRAVFQERLTPD
+129 CRTAFQERLTPD

-170 ASEYAEYWQSNRRA
+170 ASEYAEYWQSNRHA

-213 RHSQASTANVD
+213 RHSLASTANVD

-270 ADSLIDARIESL
+270 ADSLIDTRIESL

-296 ADACLVTT
+296 ADACLLTT
-304 LDYWEWKNGSTSQD
+304 LDYWEWKNGSASQD

-331 RYTDRPLC
+331 RYADRPLC

-371 RYASYARIGQVK
+371 RYASYTRIGQVK

-477 SITNLPMPVP
+477 SITNMPMPVP

-533 DGQSGHAEAGVRVCF
+533 DGQSGHAEADVRVCF
-548 YSTKNEENRRLLKEV
+548 YSSNDEESRRLLKEV
-563 VTDDQGKAVVTL
+563 VTDGQGKAVVML

-608 TNTRYDLS
+608 TNTHYDLS

-744 GATVQEM
+744 GASVQEM

-766 LSTDKTL
+766 LNTDKTL

-788 NIQLEGESGKDLQ
+788 DIQLEGESGKTLQ
-801 PWQNYTFEVEAAVTD
+801 PWQSYTFEVEAAVTD

-839 SIPAQVCKEDTS
+839 SIPTQVCKEDTT
-851 QWTIHASNPQM
+851 QWMIHASNPQM

-877 QEGKLAAKDGKPTLS
+877 QEGELVTKDGKPTLN

-916 TAWATDSLGHRVEST
+916 TASAIDSLGHRVEST

-938 TEDRRPPVHFPLFFH
+938 TEDRRPPVHSPLFFH

-992 LLQLSDTLMCAEMPY
+992 LLQLSDTLMCVEMPY

-1084 ASLDKL
+1084 ASPDKL

-1095 SWGVFFAPQLD
+1095 SWGVFFTPQLD
-1106 WRNVRLNTV
+1106 WRNVRLNTA

-1129 KVPGWS
+1129 KIPGWS
-1135 FDRFC
+1135 FDCFC
-1140 SPWLVPQV
+1140 SPWLIPQV
-1148 MEIRNDALVVGYGSS
+1148 IEIRDDALVVGYGSS
-1163 RTPTLVGGTVLQK
+1163 RTPTLVRGTVLQK

-1181 IFNTKEEAGLTVE
+1181 IFNTKEEAGLAVE
-1194 AAYAPSATDDV
+1194 AAYAPPTADDV

-1212 NIAETLQPDADLR
+1212 NTAETLQPDADLR

-1247 VAFTLPQSLTRWNF
+1247 VSFTLPQSLTRWNF
-1261 RGYAHTK
+1261 RGYTHTK
-1268 DMQTDLLEASVVSAK
+1268 DMQTGLLEASVVSAK

-1302 VPATVSNLT
+1302 VATTVSNLT

-1345 NAAVGFAFDVDDR
+1345 NAAVSFAFDVDER

-1378 HVLPA
+1378 HVLPV

-1397 LKGNDACTLHLD
+1397 LKCNDACTLRLD

-1475 EVIKAWQASGQCKET
+1475 EVIEAWQASGQSKET

-1502 NLLLSETPWLAEATS
+1502 NMLLSETPWLAEATS

-1553 AWSWYKGMGSSR
+1553 VWSWYKGMGSSR
-1565 DITTYIATLLVRLPL
+1565 DITTYITTLLVRLPL

-1585 LDADAA
+1585 LDADAS

-1623 TLSDDA
+1623 TLSADA
-1629 FDYLYLLALDAD
+1629 FDYLYLLAMDAD
-1641 AMKQADKEVHSYF
+1641 AMKQADKEVRSYF
-1654 LPLLPRQ
+1654 LSLLPRQ

-1671 QSAVILQ
+1671 QAAVILQ
-1678 AAGRQAD
+1678 AAERQAD

-1704 AHFAFND
+1704 THFAFND

-1780 RGDVTLTLGRER
+1780 RGDITLTLGREH
-1792 LRTTDTSVRP
+1792 LRTTDTSARP

-1815 GSTALKA
+1815 GNAALRA
-1822 RTLEVEKHDEGMA
+1822 RTLEVEKRDEGMA

-1868 TAIGRSELHP
+1868 TAFGRSELHP
-1878 LEKGGGLRVG
+1878 LEKEGSLRVG

-1959 CRVSQAGIYQPGLAT
+1959 CRASQAGTYQPGLAT

-1995 VE
+1995 AE

>member
-1 MMHLLFLYAI
+1 MKRM
-11 TELFYTFSVK
+11 FYTGWMLALCF
-21 TFVFLNL
+21 FL
-28 YCLLCSNGI
+28 S
-37 CSDTPNDT
+37 
-45 NRSEPNKNA
+45 
-54 KNQMTMKRLAHM
+54 
-66 GWLLVIGL
+66 GWNN
-74 CLTGGMQAQ
+74 MQAQ
-83 TYEKLWKQVK
+83 TYEKLWKQVE
-93 QAQEKSLPQTVV
+93 QAQQKSLPQTVV
-105 KLTDDIYRKAL
+105 KLAEDICRKAL
-116 AEKNSPQL
+116 DEKNSPQL

-129 CRAVFQERLTPD
+129 CRAAFQERLTPD
-141 SLYTRLN
+141 SLYARLN
-148 EMEQWVATEADE
+148 EMERWVTTETDE

-170 ASEYAEYWQSNRRA
+170 ASEYADYWQSRRYT
-184 IAARTDLVTDNQPA
+184 IAARTDLVTDDQPA
-198 DIREWTARQFVEQTD
+198 DIREWTPRQFVEKVET
-213 RHSQASTANVD
+213 HATASTRQVT
-224 LLLKTSTDAYVPF
+224 LLTRTSTDTYRPF

-248 HDLYHLLARR
+248 HGLYHLLVRR
-258 AISTLQSMSGAG
+258 AINALQSMSGAG
-270 ADSLIDARIESL
+270 ADSLIEARTESL
-282 YRQTMQTYAARPDG
+282 YQQTIQTYADRSDG
-296 ADACLVTT
+296 ADACLLAT
-304 LDYWEWKNGSTSQD
+304 LDYWEWKNGNRHSTQD
-318 EAAYLQALDDLMT
+318 DTAYLQALDDLMA
-331 RYTDRPLC
+331 RYADRPLC

-371 RYASYARIGQVK
+371 RYASYDRIGQVK
-383 QLRAELLRPQLA
+383 QLRAELLRPQ
-395 ISAEGI
+395 ISLSGERI
-401 GYPGDTLDLRVRYRT
+401 GYPGDTLALQVHYRT
-416 MEAPVTLNIYATNL
+416 MDAPVILNLYATNL
-430 NSYSNRYDCDNDK
+430 KAYPYQTDCNNAK
-443 TFRSWSPRRIYSR
+443 EFRRLSPRRVYS
-456 QLTLTP
+456 QKHTLTP
-462 LPAEHKSEADLPYLE
+462 IPHADKAEADLPYLP
-477 SITNLPMPVP
+477 SDTTLALPIP
-487 QEPGVYVV
+487 QTAGVYVV
-495 EIMPQG
+495 EVVPQA
-501 KNGRKSRCL
+501 KNGRTSRCL

-519 TLDLGGGQMEITTL
+519 TLDLGEGQIEVTTL
-533 DGQSGHAEAGVRVCF
+533 DGRSGHAEAGVRVCF
-548 YSTKNEENRRLLKEV
+548 YSSRNEESRRLLKEV
-563 VTDDQGKAVVTL
+563 VTDEQGKALVTL
-575 DPYTYNT
+575 KKYDYNT
-582 CYTLSKGADTA
+582 CYTLSKEADTA
-593 LPATNIYLSRSSQPS
+593 LPSTDLYLNRSSQPS
-608 TNTRYDLS
+608 ADHHYELS

-634 VVYHKGKNSAQV
+634 VVYNKGKNSAQV
-646 VEGEWVNLELLDA
+646 AEGEWVNLELLDT

-679 DFTLPSACLNGQFMV
+679 DFALPSACLNGQFMV
-694 RVQEKQISGAARF
+694 RVQEKHISGAARF

-744 GATVQEM
+744 GASVQEM
-751 PLAWSLKRYDRLRGY
+751 PLAWSVKRYNRLRGY
-766 LSTDKTL
+766 LNTDKML
-773 KADTIRL
+773 KADTVRL

-788 NIQLEGESGKDLQ
+788 DIRLEGEVEKALQ
-801 PWQNYTFEVEAAVTD
+801 PWQVRQGYSFEVEATVTD

-831 SQAFNLSL
+831 SQAFNLNP
-839 SIPAQVCKEDTS
+839 SIPVQVCKEDTL
-851 QWTIHASNPQM
+851 QWMIHASNPQM

-877 QEGKLAAKDGKPTLS
+877 EKGELVAKDAQPTLN
-892 GGCITGTN
+892 GRCLTGKK
-900 NPSLMW
+900 NPSTMW
-906 QGVPSGRYRL
+906 QNVPSGRYRL

-938 TEDRRPPVHFPLFFH
+938 KEDRRPPVHAPLFFH
-953 ERKMEVAAGEE
+953 ERKMEVAAGEK

-992 LLQLSDTLMCAEMPY
+992 LLQLSDTLMCVEMPY

-1106 WRNVRLNTV
+1106 WRNVRLNAV
-1115 SRLYLSPYFTIPDW
+1115 GRLYLSPYFTIPDW
-1129 KVPGWS
+1129 KIPGWS

-1148 MEIRNDALVVGYGSS
+1148 IEIRDDALVVGYGSS
-1163 RTPTLVGGTVLQK
+1163 RMPTLVRGTVLQK

-1181 IFNTKEEAGLTVE
+1181 IFNTKEEAGLAVE
-1194 AAYAPSATDDV
+1194 VSYAPPTADGV

-1212 NIAETLQPDADLR
+1212 NTAETLQPNADLR

-1261 RGYAHTK
+1261 RGYTHTK
-1268 DMQTDLLEASVVSAK
+1268 DMQTGLLEASVVSAK

-1294 FRMGDQAQ
+1294 FRMGDQAR
-1302 VPATVSNLT
+1302 VAATVSNLT

-1345 NAAVGFAFDVDDR
+1345 NTAVGFAFDVDDR

-1365 LTADGGN
+1365 LTADGDN

-1378 HVLPA
+1378 HVLPV

-1397 LKGNDACTLHLD
+1397 LKGNDACTLRLD

-1416 STATQRRLTVEVTGN
+1416 STATQRRLTIEMTGN

-1442 LTQPDGENAISWAVA
+1442 LMQPDGENAISWATA

-1475 EVIKAWQASGQCKET
+1475 EVIEAWQASGQSKET
-1490 FLSRLEQNEDLK
+1490 FLSRLEQNENLK
-1502 NLLLSETPWLAEATS
+1502 NILLSETPWLAEATS

-1585 LDADAA
+1585 LDADAS
-1591 AMKQR
+1591 AMKQC

-1613 EAERKGTPIT
+1613 EAERKGTQIT
-1623 TLSDDA
+1623 ALSPDA

-1654 LPLLPRQ
+1654 LSLLPRQ

-1671 QSAVILQ
+1671 QAAVILQ
-1678 AAGRQAD
+1678 AAGRKAD
-1685 AEAFE
+1685 AQAFE

-1711 GYYSWG
+1711 SYYSWG
-1717 MMPVTAHVAAMEA
+1717 MMPVTTHVAAMEA
-1730 LSRFEGNATIMEEMK
+1730 LSRFEGNASVIEEMK

-1761 ASADAIYALLCNGR
+1761 ASADAIYALLCNSR

-1792 LRTTDTSVRP
+1792 LRTTDTSARP

-1815 GSTALKA
+1815 GNAALKA

-1868 TAIGRSELHP
+1868 TAFGRSELHP
-1878 LEKGGGLRVG
+1878 LEKEGGLRMG

-1959 CRVSQAGIYQPGLAT
+1959 CRVSQAGTYQPGLAT

-1995 VE
+1995 AE

>member
-1 MMHLLFLYAI
+1 MLLGW
-11 TELFYTFSVK
+11 
-21 TFVFLNL
+21 
-28 YCLLCSNGI
+28 GI
-37 CSDTPNDT
+37 C
-45 NRSEPNKNA
+45 A
-54 KNQMTMKRLAHM
+54 
-66 GWLLVIGL
+66 
-74 CLTGGMQAQ
+74 QAQ
-83 TYEKLWKQVK
+83 SYEKLWKQVE
-93 QAQEKSLPQTVV
+93 QAQKKSLPQTVV
-105 KLTDDIYRKAL
+105 NLTGEICQKAL

-129 CRAVFQERLTPD
+129 CRAAFQERLTPD

-148 EMEQWVATEADE
+148 EMEQWAATETNE
-160 TDRAILHSLL
+160 TDRAILHSIL
-170 ASEYAEYWQSNRRA
+170 ASEYAGYWQNNRRV
-184 IAARTDLVTDNQPA
+184 IAARTDLATDKQPT
-198 DIREWTARQFVEQTD
+198 DVREWTPRQFVEKVD
-213 RHSQASTANVD
+213 VHALASTHDVD
-224 LLLKTSTDAYVPF
+224 RLIKTSTDGYQPF

-258 AISTLQSMSGAG
+258 AISALKSMTGAG
-270 ADSLIDARIESL
+270 ADSL
-282 YRQTMQTYAARPDG
+282 MQTRVERLYLQMMDAYAARPDG
-296 ADACLVTT
+296 ADACLLAT
-304 LDYWEWKNGSTSQD
+304 LDYWEWKNGSASQD
-318 EAAYLQALDDLMT
+318 EAAYLQALDELMT
-331 RYTDRPLC
+331 RYADRPLC

-356 RSVGEAIRL
+356 QSVGEAIRL

-371 RYASYARIGQVK
+371 RYASYARIGQMK

-416 MEAPVTLNIYATNL
+416 MDAPVTLNIYATNL
-430 NSYSNRYDCDNDK
+430 SGYFTRYDCNNDK
-443 TFRSWSPRRIYSR
+443 TFRNLSPRRVYSR
-456 QLTLTP
+456 QLTLNP

-477 SITNLPMPVP
+477 SITNLPLPVP
-487 QEPGVYVV
+487 QEAGVYVV
-495 EIMPQG
+495 EVVPQA
-501 KNGRKSRCL
+501 KNGRTSRCL

-519 TLDLGGGQMEITTL
+519 TLDLGEGQIEVTTL
-533 DGQSGHAEAGVRVCF
+533 DGRSGHAEGGVCVCF
-548 YSTKNEENRRLLKEV
+548 YSSSDEENRRLLKEV
-563 VTDDQGKAVVTL
+563 VTDEQGKALVTL
-575 DPYTYNT
+575 EKYDYNT
-582 CYTLSKGADTA
+582 CYTLSKGTDTA
-593 LPATNIYLSRSSQPS
+593 LPSTGVYLSRSSRPL
-608 TNTRYDLS
+608 TDNRYELS

-634 VVYHKGKNSAQV
+634 VVYNKGKNSAQV
-646 VEGEWVNLELLDA
+646 VEGEWVSLELLDA

-674 GSFTA
+674 GSFTV
-679 DFTLPSACLNGQFMV
+679 DFALPSVCLNGQFMV
-694 RVQEKQISGAARF
+694 RAQGNISGAARF

-721 QPVTVPYCLGETVT
+721 QPVTIPYCLGETVT

-744 GATVQEM
+744 GASVQEM

-766 LSTDKTL
+766 LNTDKML
-773 KADTIRL
+773 KADTVRL

-788 NIQLEGESGKDLQ
+788 DIHLEGEVAKALQ
-801 PWQNYTFEVEAAVTD
+801 PWQVRQGYTFEVEAAVTD
-816 EAGETQTASYTLSAG
+816 EAGETQTASYTLSAS
-831 SQAFNLSL
+831 SQAFNLNP
-839 SIPAQVCKEDTS
+839 SIPMQVCKEDTT
-851 QWTIHASNPQM
+851 QWMIHASNPQM

-867 TADWRIDPET
+867 IADWRIEPET
-877 QEGKLAAKDGKPTLS
+877 EDGELITKDAKPTLS
-892 GGCITGTN
+892 GRCLTGKN
-900 NPSLMW
+900 NPSDTW
-906 QGVPSGRYRL
+906 HNVPSGRYRL

-938 TEDRRPPVHFPLFFH
+938 KEDRRPPVHSPLFFH
-953 ERKMEVAAGEE
+953 ERKMEVAAGEK

-981 VFTGGKRVESR
+981 IFTGGKRVESR
-992 LLQLSDTLMCAEMPY
+992 LLQLSDTLMCVEMPY
-1007 LESYD
+1007 LDSYD
-1012 ESVTLLFNML
+1012 ESVTLLFNTL
-1022 KGGELYSRTAFLKR
+1022 KEGELYSRTAFLKR
-1036 TQPNRTL
+1036 IQPNRTL

-1106 WRNVRLNTV
+1106 WRNVRLNMV

-1148 MEIRNDALVVGYGSS
+1148 MEIRDDALVVGYGSS
-1163 RTPTLVGGTVLQK
+1163 RTPTLVRGTVLQK

-1181 IFNTKEEAGLTVE
+1181 IFNAVE
-1194 AAYAPSATDDV
+1194 AAYAPPTADDV

-1212 NIAETLQPDADLR
+1212 NTAETLQPDADLR
-1225 TNFAETAFFYP
+1225 TNFAETALFYP

-1261 RGYAHTK
+1261 RGYTHTK
-1268 DMQTDLLEASVVSAK
+1268 DMQTGLLEASVVSAK

-1302 VPATVSNLT
+1302 VAATVSNLT

-1340 AEAGR
+1340 AKAGR

-1378 HVLPA
+1378 HVLPV

-1397 LKGNDACTLHLD
+1397 LKGNDACTLRLD

-1442 LTQPDGENAISWAVA
+1442 LTQPDGENAISWAVT

-1475 EVIKAWQASGQCKET
+1475 EVIEAWQASGQSKET

-1502 NLLLSETPWLAEATS
+1502 NMLLSETPWLAEATS

-1580 LTGSP
+1580 LTGNP
-1585 LDADAA
+1585 LDADAS

-1613 EAERKGTPIT
+1613 EAERKGTQIT
-1623 TLSDDA
+1623 ALSADA
-1629 FDYLYLLALDAD
+1629 FDYFYLLSLDAD
-1641 AMKQADKEVHSYF
+1641 AMKQADKEVHNYF
-1654 LPLLPRQ
+1654 LSLLPRQ
-1661 LTTASIQRKA
+1661 LTMTSIQRKA
-1671 QSAVILQ
+1671 QTAVILQ
-1678 AAGRQAD
+1678 AAGRKAD
-1685 AEAFE
+1685 AQAFE

-1711 GYYSWG
+1711 SYYSWG
-1717 MMPVTAHVAAMEA
+1717 MMPVTTHVAAMEA
-1730 LSRFEGNATIMEEMK
+1730 LSRFEGNASVIEEMK

-1780 RGDVTLTLGRER
+1780 RGDVTLILGHER
-1792 LRTTDTSVRP
+1792 LRTTDASARS

-1815 GSTALKA
+1815 GNAALNA

-1868 TAIGRSELHP
+1868 TAFGRSELHP
-1878 LEKGGGLRVG
+1878 LEKEGALRVG

-1959 CRVSQAGIYQPGLAT
+1959 CRVSQVGTYQSGLAT

-1987 AAGEALQV
+1987 SAGTPLQV
-1995 VE
+1995 KE

>member
-1 MMHLLFLYAI
+1 MRGLQCICKIALWSMLLGW
-11 TELFYTFSVK
+11 
-21 TFVFLNL
+21 
-28 YCLLCSNGI
+28 GI
-37 CSDTPNDT
+37 C
-45 NRSEPNKNA
+45 A
-54 KNQMTMKRLAHM
+54 
-66 GWLLVIGL
+66 
-74 CLTGGMQAQ
+74 QAQ
-83 TYEKLWKQVK
+83 SYEKLWKQVE
-93 QAQEKSLPQTVV
+93 QAQKKSLPQTVV
-105 KLTDDIYRKAL
+105 NLTGEICQKAL

-129 CRAVFQERLTPD
+129 CRAAFQERLTPD

-148 EMEQWVATEADE
+148 EMEQWAVTETNE
-160 TDRAILHSLL
+160 IDRAILHSIL
-170 ASEYAEYWQSNRRA
+170 ASEYAGYWQNNRRV
-184 IAARTDLVTDNQPA
+184 IAARTDLATDKHPA
-198 DIREWTARQFVEQTD
+198 DVREWTPRQFVEKVD
-213 RHSQASTANVD
+213 VHALASTHDVD
-224 LLLKTSTDAYVPF
+224 RLIKTSTDGYQPF

-248 HDLYHLLARR
+248 HDLYHLLAHR
-258 AISTLQSMSGAG
+258 AISALKSMTGAG
-270 ADSLIDARIESL
+270 ADSLMQIRVEHFYLQMMDA
-282 YRQTMQTYAARPDG
+282 YAARPDG
-296 ADACLVTT
+296 VDACLLAT
-304 LDYWEWKNGSTSQD
+304 LDYWEWKNGSASQD
-318 EAAYLQALDDLMT
+318 EAAYLQALDELMT
-331 RYTDRPLC
+331 RYTNRPLC

-383 QLRAELLRPQLA
+383 QFRAELLRPQLA

-401 GYPGDTLDLRVRYRT
+401 GYPGDSLDLRVRYRT
-416 MEAPVTLNIYATNL
+416 MDAPVTLNIYATNL
-430 NSYSNRYDCDNDK
+430 SGYSTRYDCNNDK
-443 TFRSWSPRRIYSR
+443 TFRSLSPRRVYSR
-456 QLTLTP
+456 QLTLNP

-477 SITNLPMPVP
+477 SITNLPLPVP
-487 QEPGVYVV
+487 QEAGVYVV
-495 EIMPQG
+495 EVVPQA
-501 KNGRKSRCL
+501 KNGRTSRCL

-519 TLDLGGGQMEITTL
+519 TLDLGEGQIEVTTL
-533 DGQSGHAEAGVRVCF
+533 DGRSGHAEGGVRVCF
-548 YSTKNEENRRLLKEV
+548 YSSSDEEKRRLLKEV
-563 VTDDQGKAVVTL
+563 VTDEQGKALVTL
-575 DPYTYNT
+575 EKYDYNT
-582 CYTLSKGADTA
+582 CYTLSKGTDTA
-593 LPATNIYLSRSSQPS
+593 LPSTGVYLSRLSRTS
-608 TNTRYDLS
+608 TDNRYELS

-634 VVYHKGKNSAQV
+634 VVYNKGKNSAQV
-646 VEGEWVNLELLDA
+646 VEGEWVSLELLDA
-659 NLKQIATRRVQTNEF
+659 NRKQIATRRVQTNDF

-679 DFTLPSACLNGQFMV
+679 DFTLPSVCLNGQFMV
-694 RVQEKQISGAARF
+694 RAQGNVMGTAHFRVEK
-707 QVEEYKRPTFEITF
+707 YKRPTFEITF
-721 QPVTVPYCLGETVT
+721 LPVTVPYCLGETVT

-744 GATVQEM
+744 GASVQEM
-751 PLAWSLKRYDRLRGY
+751 PLAWSLRRYDRLRGY
-766 LSTDKTL
+766 LHTDKVL
-773 KADTIRL
+773 KADTVRL

-788 NIQLEGESGKDLQ
+788 DIPLEGEVEKTLQ
-801 PWQNYTFEVEAAVTD
+801 PWQVKQYYTFEVEATVTD
-816 EAGETQTASYTLSAG
+816 EAGETQTASYALSAG
-831 SQAFNLSL
+831 SQAFNLDISV
-839 SIPAQVCKEDTS
+839 PAQLCKEDTA
-851 QWTIHASNPQM
+851 QWLIHASNPQM
-862 SPLTL
+862 APLSL
-867 TADWRIDPET
+867 IVDWRIDLET
-877 QEGKLAAKDGKPTLS
+877 EKGELVVKDAKPALS
-892 GGCITGTN
+892 GRCLTGKKI
-900 NPSLMW
+900 PSSTWLS
-906 QGVPSGRYRL
+906 VPSGRYRM
-916 TAWATDSLGHRVEST
+916 TAWGTDSLGHRVESS
-931 ASFVLFS
+931 ASFTLFS
-938 TEDRRPPVHFPLFFH
+938 KEDRHPPVYSPLFFH
-953 ERKMEVAAGEE
+953 ERRMEVTAGEK
-964 ASFCLGTS
+964 ASFCVGTS

-992 LLQLSDTLMCAEMPY
+992 LLQLSDTLMCVEMPY
-1007 LESYD
+1007 LDSYD
-1012 ESVTLLFNML
+1012 ESVTLLFNTL
-1022 KGGELYSRTAFLKR
+1022 KEGELYSRTAFLKR
-1036 TQPNRTL
+1036 IQPNRTL

-1106 WRNVRLNTV
+1106 WRNVRLNAV
-1115 SRLYLSPYFTIPDW
+1115 GRLYLSPYFTIPDW

-1148 MEIRNDALVVGYGSS
+1148 IEIRDDALVVGYGSS

-1181 IFNTKEEAGLTVE
+1181 IFNTKEEAGLAVE
-1194 AAYAPSATDDV
+1194 VSYAPPTADDV

-1212 NIAETLQPDADLR
+1212 NTAETLQPDADLR

-1261 RGYAHTK
+1261 RGYTHTK
-1268 DMQTDLLEASVVSAK
+1268 DMQTGLLEASVVSAK

-1302 VPATVSNLT
+1302 VAATVSNLT

-1345 NAAVGFAFDVDDR
+1345 NAAVGFAFNVDDR

-1378 HVLPA
+1378 HVLPV

-1397 LKGNDACTLHLD
+1397 LKGNDACTLRLD
-1409 TLFNRNS
+1409 TLFNHNS

-1442 LTQPDGENAISWAVA
+1442 LTQPDGENAISWAVT

-1475 EVIKAWQASGQCKET
+1475 EVIEAWQASGQSKET

-1502 NLLLSETPWLAEATS
+1502 NMLLSETPWLAEATS

-1565 DITTYIATLLVRLPL
+1565 DITTYITTLLVRLPL

-1585 LDADAA
+1585 LDADAS

-1613 EAERKGTPIT
+1613 EAERKGTQIT
-1623 TLSDDA
+1623 ALSADA
-1629 FDYLYLLALDAD
+1629 FDYLYLLAMDAD
-1641 AMKQADKEVHSYF
+1641 AMKQADKEVHNYF
-1654 LPLLPRQ
+1654 LSLLPRQ

-1671 QSAVILQ
+1671 QTAVILQ
-1678 AAGRQAD
+1678 AAGRKAD
-1685 AEAFE
+1685 AQAFE

-1717 MMPVTAHVAAMEA
+1717 MMPVTTHVAAMEA
-1730 LSRFEGNATIMEEMK
+1730 LSRFEGNASVIEEMK

-1780 RGDVTLTLGRER
+1780 RGDVTLTLGHER
-1792 LRTTDTSVRP
+1792 LRTTDASARS

-1815 GSTALKA
+1815 GNAALNA

-1868 TAIGRSELHP
+1868 TAFGRSELHP
-1878 LEKGGGLRVG
+1878 LEKEGALRVG

-1959 CRVSQAGIYQPGLAT
+1959 CRVSQVGTYQSGLAT

-1987 AAGEALQV
+1987 SAGTPLQV
-1995 VE
+1995 KE

>member
-1 MMHLLFLYAI
+1 MRGLQCICKIALWSMLLGW
-11 TELFYTFSVK
+11 
-21 TFVFLNL
+21 
-28 YCLLCSNGI
+28 GI
-37 CSDTPNDT
+37 C
-45 NRSEPNKNA
+45 A
-54 KNQMTMKRLAHM
+54 
-66 GWLLVIGL
+66 
-74 CLTGGMQAQ
+74 QAQ
-83 TYEKLWKQVK
+83 SYEKLWKQVE
-93 QAQEKSLPQTVV
+93 QAQKKSLPQTVV
-105 KLTDDIYRKAL
+105 NLTGEICQKAL

-129 CRAVFQERLTPD
+129 CRAAFQERLTPD

-148 EMEQWVATEADE
+148 EMEQWAATETNE
-160 TDRAILHSLL
+160 TDRAILHSIL
-170 ASEYAEYWQSNRRA
+170 ASEYAGYWQNNRRV
-184 IAARTDLVTDNQPA
+184 IAARTDLATDGQPA
-198 DIREWTARQFVEQTD
+198 DVREWTPRQFVEKVD
-213 RHSQASTANVD
+213 VHAQASTHDVD
-224 LLLKTSTDAYVPF
+224 RLIKTSTDGYQPF

-258 AISTLQSMSGAG
+258 AISALKSMTGAG
-270 ADSLIDARIESL
+270 ADSL
-282 YRQTMQTYAARPDG
+282 MQIRVEHFYLQMMDTYAARPDG
-296 ADACLVTT
+296 ADACLLAT
-304 LDYWEWKNGSTSQD
+304 LDYWEWKNGSASQD
-318 EAAYLQALDDLMT
+318 EAAYLQALDELMT
-331 RYTDRPLC
+331 RYADRPLC

-356 RSVGEAIRL
+356 QSVGEAIRL

-371 RYASYARIGQVK
+371 RYASYARIGQMK

-416 MEAPVTLNIYATNL
+416 MDAPVTLNIYATNL
-430 NSYSNRYDCDNDK
+430 SGYFTRYDCNNDK
-443 TFRSWSPRRIYSR
+443 TFRNLSPRRVYSR
-456 QLTLTP
+456 QLTLNP

-477 SITNLPMPVP
+477 SITNLPLPVP
-487 QEPGVYVV
+487 QEAGVYVV
-495 EIMPQG
+495 EVVPQA
-501 KNGRKSRCL
+501 KNGRTSRCL

-519 TLDLGGGQMEITTL
+519 TLDLGEGQIEVTTL
-533 DGQSGHAEAGVRVCF
+533 DGRSGHAEGGVCVCF
-548 YSTKNEENRRLLKEV
+548 YSSSDEENRRLLKEV
-563 VTDDQGKAVVTL
+563 VTDEQGKALVTL
-575 DPYTYNT
+575 EKYDYNT
-582 CYTLSKGADTA
+582 CYTLSKGTDTA
-593 LPATNIYLSRSSQPS
+593 LPSTGVYLSRLSRTS
-608 TNTRYDLS
+608 TDNRYELS

-634 VVYHKGKNSAQV
+634 VVYNKGKNSAQV
-646 VEGEWVNLELLDA
+646 VEGEWVSLELLDA

-674 GSFTA
+674 GSFTV
-679 DFTLPSACLNGQFMV
+679 DFALPSVCLNGQFMV
-694 RVQEKQISGAARF
+694 RAQGNISGAARF

-744 GATVQEM
+744 GASVQEM

-766 LSTDKTL
+766 LDTDKML
-773 KADTIRL
+773 KADTVRL

-788 NIQLEGESGKDLQ
+788 DIHLEGEVAKALQ
-801 PWQNYTFEVEAAVTD
+801 PWQVRQGYTFEVEAAVTD
-816 EAGETQTASYTLSAG
+816 EAGETQTASYTLSAN
-831 SQAFNLSL
+831 SQAFNLNP
-839 SIPAQVCKEDTS
+839 SIPMQVCKEDTT
-851 QWTIHASNPQM
+851 QWMIHASNPQM

-867 TADWRIDPET
+867 IADWRIEPET
-877 QEGKLAAKDGKPTLS
+877 EDGELITKDAKPTLS
-892 GGCITGTN
+892 GRCLTGKN
-900 NPSLMW
+900 NPSDTW
-906 QGVPSGRYRL
+906 HNVPSGRYRL

-938 TEDRRPPVHFPLFFH
+938 KEDYRPPVHAPLFFH
-953 ERKMEVAAGEE
+953 ERNMEVAAGEK
-964 ASFCLGTS
+964 ASFCLGTL

-992 LLQLSDTLMCAEMPY
+992 LLQLSDTLMCVEMPY
-1007 LESYD
+1007 LDSYD
-1012 ESVTLLFNML
+1012 ESVTLLFNTL
-1022 KGGELYSRTAFLKR
+1022 KEGELYSRTAFLKR
-1036 TQPNRTL
+1036 IQPNRTL

-1106 WRNVRLNTV
+1106 WRNVRLNMV

-1129 KVPGWS
+1129 KIPGWS

-1140 SPWLVPQV
+1140 SPWLIPQV
-1148 MEIRNDALVVGYGSS
+1148 IEIRDDALVVGYGSS

-1181 IFNTKEEAGLTVE
+1181 IFNTKEEAGLAVE
-1194 AAYAPSATDDV
+1194 AAYAPPTADDV

-1212 NIAETLQPDADLR
+1212 NFAETLQPDADLR

-1236 QLRTNERGEVV
+1236 KLRTNERGEVV

-1261 RGYAHTK
+1261 RGYTHTK
-1268 DMQTDLLEASVVSAK
+1268 DMQTGLLEASVVSAK

-1302 VPATVSNLT
+1302 VAATVSNLT

-1345 NAAVGFAFDVDDR
+1345 NAAVGFAFNVDDR

-1378 HVLPA
+1378 HILPV

-1397 LKGNDACTLHLD
+1397 LKGNDACTLRLD
-1409 TLFNRNS
+1409 TLFNHNS

-1442 LTQPDGENAISWAVA
+1442 LTQPDGENAISWAVT

-1475 EVIKAWQASGQCKET
+1475 EVIEAWQASGQSKET

-1502 NLLLSETPWLAEATS
+1502 NMLLSETPWLAEATS

-1544 LKELQGEDG
+1544 LKELQGEEG

-1565 DITTYIATLLVRLPL
+1565 DITTYVATLLVRLPL
-1580 LTGSP
+1580 LTGNP
-1585 LDADAA
+1585 LDADAS

-1613 EAERKGTPIT
+1613 EAERKGTQIT
-1623 TLSDDA
+1623 ALSADA
-1629 FDYLYLLALDAD
+1629 FDYLYLLAMDAD
-1641 AMKQADKEVHSYF
+1641 AMKQADKEVHNYF
-1654 LPLLPRQ
+1654 LSLLPRQ

-1671 QSAVILQ
+1671 QAAVILQ
-1678 AAGRQAD
+1678 AAGRKAD
-1685 AEAFE
+1685 AQAFE

-1717 MMPVTAHVAAMEA
+1717 MMPVTTHMAAMEA
-1730 LSRFEGNATIMEEMK
+1730 LSRFEGNASLIEEMK
-1745 RWLLKQKQTT
+1745 RWLLKQKQTI
-1755 QWNTPV
+1755 QWSTPV

-1792 LRTTDTSVRP
+1792 LRTTEASARP

-1815 GSTALKA
+1815 GNAALKA

-1868 TAIGRSELHP
+1868 TAFGRSELHP
-1878 LEKGGGLRVG
+1878 LEKEGALRVG

-1959 CRVSQAGIYQPGLAT
+1959 CRVSQVGTYQSGLAT

-1987 AAGEALQV
+1987 SAGTPLRVKE
-1995 VE
+1995 

>member
-1 MMHLLFLYAI
+1 MRGLQCICKIALWSMLLGW
-11 TELFYTFSVK
+11 
-21 TFVFLNL
+21 
-28 YCLLCSNGI
+28 GI
-37 CSDTPNDT
+37 C
-45 NRSEPNKNA
+45 A
-54 KNQMTMKRLAHM
+54 
-66 GWLLVIGL
+66 
-74 CLTGGMQAQ
+74 QAQ
-83 TYEKLWKQVK
+83 SYEKLWKQVE
-93 QAQEKSLPQTVV
+93 QAQKKSLPQTVV
-105 KLTDDIYRKAL
+105 NLTGEICQKAL

-129 CRAVFQERLTPD
+129 CRAAFQERLTPD

-148 EMEQWVATEADE
+148 EMEQWAVTETNE
-160 TDRAILHSLL
+160 IDRAILHSIL
-170 ASEYAEYWQSNRRA
+170 ASEYAGYWQNNRRV
-184 IAARTDLVTDNQPA
+184 IAARTDLATDKHPA
-198 DIREWTARQFVEQTD
+198 DVREWTPRQFVEKVD
-213 RHSQASTANVD
+213 VHALASTHDVD
-224 LLLKTSTDAYVPF
+224 RLIKTSTDGYQPF

-258 AISTLQSMSGAG
+258 AISALKSMTGAG
-270 ADSLIDARIESL
+270 ADSL
-282 YRQTMQTYAARPDG
+282 MQIRVEHFYLQMMDTYAARPDG
-296 ADACLVTT
+296 ADACLLAT
-304 LDYWEWKNGSTSQD
+304 LDYWEWKNGSASQD
-318 EAAYLQALDDLMT
+318 EAAYLQALDELMT
-331 RYTDRPLC
+331 RYADRPLC

-371 RYASYARIGQVK
+371 RYASYARIGQMK

-416 MEAPVTLNIYATNL
+416 MDAPVTLNIYATNL
-430 NSYSNRYDCDNDK
+430 SGYSTRYDCDNDK
-443 TFRSWSPRRIYSR
+443 IFRSLSPRRVYSR
-456 QLTLTP
+456 QLTLNP

-477 SITNLPMPVP
+477 SITNLPLPVP
-487 QEPGVYVV
+487 QEAGVYVV
-495 EIMPQG
+495 EVVPQA
-501 KNGRKSRCL
+501 KNGRTSRCL

-519 TLDLGGGQMEITTL
+519 TLDLGEGQIEVTTL
-533 DGQSGHAEAGVRVCF
+533 DGRSGHAEGGVRVCF
-548 YSTKNEENRRLLKEV
+548 YSSSDEEKRRLLKEV
-563 VTDDQGKAVVTL
+563 VTDEQGKALVSLETY
-575 DPYTYNT
+575 DYNT
-582 CYTLSKGADTA
+582 CYTLSKGTDTA
-593 LPATNIYLSRSSQPS
+593 LPSTGVYLSRSSRPL
-608 TNTRYDLS
+608 TDNRYELS

-634 VVYHKGKNSAQV
+634 VVYNKGKNSAQV

-674 GSFTA
+674 GSFTV
-679 DFTLPSACLNGQFMV
+679 DFALPSVCLNGQFMV
-694 RVQEKQISGAARF
+694 RAQGNISGAARF

-721 QPVTVPYCLGETVT
+721 QPVTIPYCLGETVT

-744 GATVQEM
+744 GASVQEM

-766 LSTDKTL
+766 LNTDKML
-773 KADTIRL
+773 KADTVRL

-788 NIQLEGESGKDLQ
+788 DIHLEGEVAKALQ
-801 PWQNYTFEVEAAVTD
+801 PWQVRQGYIFEVEAAVTD
-816 EAGETQTASYTLSAG
+816 EAGETQTASYTLSAN
-831 SQAFNLSL
+831 SQAFNLNP
-839 SIPAQVCKEDTS
+839 SIPMQVCKEDTT
-851 QWTIHASNPQM
+851 QWMIHASNPQM

-867 TADWRIDPET
+867 IADWRIEPET
-877 QEGKLAAKDGKPTLS
+877 EDGELITKDAKPTLS
-892 GGCITGTN
+892 GRCLTGKN
-900 NPSLMW
+900 NPSDTW
-906 QGVPSGRYRL
+906 HNVPSGRYRL

-938 TEDRRPPVHFPLFFH
+938 KEDYRPPVHTPLFFH
-953 ERKMEVAAGEE
+953 ERKMEVAAGEK

-981 VFTGGKRVESR
+981 IFTGGKRVESR
-992 LLQLSDTLMCAEMPY
+992 LLQLSDTLMCVEMPY
-1007 LESYD
+1007 LDSYD
-1012 ESVTLLFNML
+1012 ESVTLLFNTL
-1022 KGGELYSRTAFLKR
+1022 KEGELYSRTAFLKR
-1036 TQPNRTL
+1036 IQPNRTL

-1106 WRNVRLNTV
+1106 WRNVRLNTA

-1129 KVPGWS
+1129 KIPGWS

-1140 SPWLVPQV
+1140 SPWLIPQV
-1148 MEIRNDALVVGYGSS
+1148 IEIRDDALVVGYGSS

-1181 IFNTKEEAGLTVE
+1181 IFNTKEEAGLAVE
-1194 AAYAPSATDDV
+1194 VSYAPPTADDV

-1212 NIAETLQPDADLR
+1212 NTAETLQPDADLR

-1247 VAFTLPQSLTRWNF
+1247 VAFTLPQSLTRWTF
-1261 RGYAHTK
+1261 RGYTHTK
-1268 DMQTDLLEASVVSAK
+1268 DMQTGLLEASVVSAK

-1288 PNLPRF
+1288 LNLPRF
-1294 FRMGDQAQ
+1294 FRMGDQAH
-1302 VPATVSNLT
+1302 VAATVSNLT

-1345 NAAVGFAFDVDDR
+1345 NAAVGFAFNVDDR

-1378 HVLPA
+1378 HVLPV

-1397 LKGNDACTLHLD
+1397 LKGNDACTLRLD
-1409 TLFNRNS
+1409 TLFNHNS

-1442 LTQPDGENAISWAVA
+1442 LTQLDGENAISWAVA

-1466 IAQSQPRIR
+1466 IAQSQPRIH
-1475 EVIKAWQASGQCKET
+1475 EVIEAWQASGQSKET

-1502 NLLLSETPWLAEATS
+1502 NMLLSETPWLAEATS

-1565 DITTYIATLLVRLPL
+1565 DITTYITTLLVRLPL

-1585 LDADAA
+1585 LDADAS

-1623 TLSDDA
+1623 TLSADA

-1641 AMKQADKEVHSYF
+1641 AMKQADKEVHNYF
-1654 LPLLPRQ
+1654 LSFLPRQ

-1671 QSAVILQ
+1671 QAAVILQ
-1678 AAGRQAD
+1678 AAGRKAD
-1685 AEAFE
+1685 AQAFE
-1690 ASLKEH
+1690 ASIKEH

-1717 MMPVTAHVAAMEA
+1717 MMPVTTHVAAMEA
-1730 LSRFEGNATIMEEMK
+1730 LSRFEGNASVIEEMK

-1792 LRTTDTSVRP
+1792 LRTTDTSACP

-1815 GSTALKA
+1815 GNAALKA

-1868 TAIGRSELHP
+1868 TAFGRSELHP
-1878 LEKGGGLRVG
+1878 LEKEGGLRVG

-1959 CRVSQAGIYQPGLAT
+1959 CRVSQVGTYQSGLAT

-1987 AAGEALQV
+1987 SAGTPLQV
-1995 VE
+1995 KE

>member
-1 MMHLLFLYAI
+1 MLLGW
-11 TELFYTFSVK
+11 
-21 TFVFLNL
+21 
-28 YCLLCSNGI
+28 GI
-37 CSDTPNDT
+37 C
-45 NRSEPNKNA
+45 A
-54 KNQMTMKRLAHM
+54 
-66 GWLLVIGL
+66 
-74 CLTGGMQAQ
+74 QAQ
-83 TYEKLWKQVK
+83 SYEKLWKQVE
-93 QAQEKSLPQTVV
+93 QAQKKSLPQTVV
-105 KLTDDIYRKAL
+105 NLTGEICQKAL

-129 CRAVFQERLTPD
+129 CRAAFQERLTPD

-148 EMEQWVATEADE
+148 EMEQWAVTETNE
-160 TDRAILHSLL
+160 IDRAILHSIL
-170 ASEYAEYWQSNRRA
+170 ASEYAGYWQNNRRV
-184 IAARTDLVTDNQPA
+184 IAARTDLATDKHPA
-198 DIREWTARQFVEQTD
+198 DVREWTPRQFVEKVD
-213 RHSQASTANVD
+213 VHALASTHDVD
-224 LLLKTSTDAYVPF
+224 RLIKTSTDGYQPF

-258 AISTLQSMSGAG
+258 AISALKSMTGAG
-270 ADSLIDARIESL
+270 ADSL
-282 YRQTMQTYAARPDG
+282 MQIRVEHFYLQMMDTYAARPDG
-296 ADACLVTT
+296 ADACLLAT
-304 LDYWEWKNGSTSQD
+304 LDYWEWKNGSASQD
-318 EAAYLQALDDLMT
+318 EAAYLQALDELMT
-331 RYTDRPLC
+331 RYADRPLC

-371 RYASYARIGQVK
+371 RYASYARIGQMK

-416 MEAPVTLNIYATNL
+416 MDAPVTLNIYATNL
-430 NSYSNRYDCDNDK
+430 SGYSTRYDCDNDK
-443 TFRSWSPRRIYSR
+443 IFRSLSPRRVYSR
-456 QLTLTP
+456 QLTLNP

-477 SITNLPMPVP
+477 SITNLPLPVP
-487 QEPGVYVV
+487 QEAGVYVV
-495 EIMPQG
+495 EVVPQA
-501 KNGRKSRCL
+501 KNGRTSRCL

-519 TLDLGGGQMEITTL
+519 TLDLGEGQIEVTTL
-533 DGQSGHAEAGVRVCF
+533 DGRSGHAEGGVRVCF
-548 YSTKNEENRRLLKEV
+548 YSSSDEEKRRLLKEV
-563 VTDDQGKAVVTL
+563 VTDEQGKALVSLETY
-575 DPYTYNT
+575 DYNT
-582 CYTLSKGADTA
+582 CYTLSKGTDTA
-593 LPATNIYLSRSSQPS
+593 LPSTGVYLSRSSRPL
-608 TNTRYDLS
+608 TDNRYELS

-634 VVYHKGKNSAQV
+634 VVYNKGKNSAQV

-674 GSFTA
+674 GSFTV
-679 DFTLPSACLNGQFMV
+679 DFALPSVCLNGQFMV
-694 RVQEKQISGAARF
+694 RAQGNISGAARF

-721 QPVTVPYCLGETVT
+721 QPVTIPYCLGETVT

-744 GATVQEM
+744 GASVQEM

-766 LSTDKTL
+766 LNTDKML
-773 KADTIRL
+773 KADTVRL

-788 NIQLEGESGKDLQ
+788 DIHLEGEVAKALQ
-801 PWQNYTFEVEAAVTD
+801 PWQVRQGYTFEVEAAVTD
-816 EAGETQTASYTLSAG
+816 EAGETQTASYTLSAS
-831 SQAFNLSL
+831 SQAFNLNP
-839 SIPAQVCKEDTS
+839 SIPMQVCKEDTT
-851 QWTIHASNPQM
+851 QWMIHASNPQM

-867 TADWRIDPET
+867 IADWRIEPET
-877 QEGKLAAKDGKPTLS
+877 EDGELITKDAKSTLS
-892 GGCITGTN
+892 GRCLTGKN
-900 NPSLMW
+900 NPSDTW
-906 QGVPSGRYRL
+906 HNVPSGRYRL

-938 TEDRRPPVHFPLFFH
+938 KEDRCPPIHAPLFFH
-953 ERKMEVAAGEE
+953 ERKMEVAAGEK

-981 VFTGGKRVESR
+981 IFTGGKRVESR
-992 LLQLSDTLMCAEMPY
+992 LLQLSDTLMCVEMPY
-1007 LESYD
+1007 LDSYD
-1012 ESVTLLFNML
+1012 ESVTLLFNTL
-1022 KGGELYSRTAFLKR
+1022 KEGELYSRTAFLKR
-1036 TQPNRTL
+1036 IQPNRTL

-1106 WRNVRLNTV
+1106 WRNVRLNTA

-1129 KVPGWS
+1129 KIPGWS

-1140 SPWLVPQV
+1140 SLWLIPQV
-1148 MEIRNDALVVGYGSS
+1148 IEIRDDALVVGYGSS

-1181 IFNTKEEAGLTVE
+1181 IFNTKEEAGLAVE
-1194 AAYAPSATDDV
+1194 VSYAPPTADDV

-1212 NIAETLQPDADLR
+1212 NSAETLQPDVDLR

-1261 RGYAHTK
+1261 RGYTHTK
-1268 DMQTDLLEASVVSAK
+1268 DMQTGLLEASVVSAK

-1302 VPATVSNLT
+1302 VATTVSNLT

-1345 NAAVGFAFDVDDR
+1345 NAAVSFAFDVDDR

-1378 HVLPA
+1378 HVLPV

-1397 LKGNDACTLHLD
+1397 LKGNDACTLRLD
-1409 TLFNRNS
+1409 TLFNHNS

-1475 EVIKAWQASGQCKET
+1475 EVIEAWQASGQSKET

-1502 NLLLSETPWLAEATS
+1502 NILLSETPWLAEATS

-1591 AMKQR
+1591 AMKQC

-1623 TLSDDA
+1623 TLSADA

-1641 AMKQADKEVHSYF
+1641 AMKQADKDVHNYF
-1654 LPLLPRQ
+1654 LSFLPRQ

-1671 QSAVILQ
+1671 QAAVILQ
-1678 AAGRQAD
+1678 AAGRKAD
-1685 AEAFE
+1685 AQAFE
-1690 ASLKEH
+1690 ASIKEH

-1717 MMPVTAHVAAMEA
+1717 MMPVTTHVAAMEA
-1730 LSRFEGNATIMEEMK
+1730 LLRFEGNASVIEEMK

-1780 RGDVTLTLGRER
+1780 RGDVTLTLGHER
-1792 LRTTDTSVRP
+1792 FRTTDASARP

-1815 GSTALKA
+1815 DNAALKA

-1868 TAIGRSELHP
+1868 TAFGRSELYP
-1878 LEKGGGLRVG
+1878 LEKEGGLRVG

-1959 CRVSQAGIYQPGLAT
+1959 CRVSQVGTYQSGLAT
-1974 VQCAYAPEMAAHS
+1974 VQCSYAPEMAAHS
-1987 AAGEALQV
+1987 SADTPLQV
-1995 VE
+1995 KE

>member
-1 MMHLLFLYAI
+1 
-11 TELFYTFSVK
+11 
-21 TFVFLNL
+21 
-28 YCLLCSNGI
+28 
-37 CSDTPNDT
+37 
-45 NRSEPNKNA
+45 
-54 KNQMTMKRLAHM
+54 
-66 GWLLVIGL
+66 
-74 CLTGGMQAQ
+74 MQAQ
-83 TYEKLWKQVK
+83 TYEKLWKQVE
-93 QAQEKSLPQTVV
+93 QAQQKSLPQTVV
-105 KLTDDIYRKAL
+105 KLTEEICRKAL
-116 AEKNSPQL
+116 DEKNSPQL

-129 CRAVFQERLTPD
+129 CRAAFQERLTPD
-141 SLYTRLN
+141 SLYARLN
-148 EMEQWVATEADE
+148 EMERWVTTETDE

-170 ASEYAEYWQSNRRA
+170 ASEYADYWQSRCYT
-184 IAARTDLVTDNQPA
+184 IAARTDLVTDDQPA
-198 DIREWTARQFVEQTD
+198 DIREWTPRQFVEKVET
-213 RHSQASTANVD
+213 HATASTRQVT
-224 LLLKTSTDAYVPF
+224 LLTRTSTDTYRPF

-248 HDLYHLLARR
+248 HDLYHLLVRR
-258 AISTLQSMSGAG
+258 AINALQSMSGAG
-270 ADSLIDARIESL
+270 ADSLIEARTESL
-282 YRQTMQTYAARPDG
+282 YQQTIQTYADRPDG
-296 ADACLVTT
+296 ADACLLAT
-304 LDYWEWKNGSTSQD
+304 LDYWEWKNGNRHSTQD
-318 EAAYLQALDDLMT
+318 DTAYLQALDDLMA
-331 RYTDRPLC
+331 RYADRPLC

-371 RYASYARIGQVK
+371 RYASYDRIGQVK
-383 QLRAELLRPQLA
+383 QLRAELLRPQ
-395 ISAEGI
+395 ISLSGERI
-401 GYPGDTLDLRVRYRT
+401 GYPGDTLALQVHYRT
-416 MEAPVTLNIYATNL
+416 MDAPVTLNLYATNL
-430 NSYSNRYDCDNDK
+430 KAYPYQTDCNNVK
-443 TFRSWSPRRIYSR
+443 EFRRLSPRRVYS
-456 QLTLTP
+456 QKHTLTP
-462 LPAEHKSEADLPYLE
+462 IPHADKAEADLPYLP
-477 SITNLPMPVP
+477 SDTTLALPIP
-487 QEPGVYVV
+487 QTADVYVV
-495 EIMPQG
+495 EIVPQG
-501 KNGRKSRCL
+501 KNGRTSRCF

-519 TLDLGGGQMEITTL
+519 TLDLGGGQMEVTTL
-533 DGQSGHAEAGVRVCF
+533 DGRSGHAEAGVRVCF
-548 YSTKNEENRRLLKEV
+548 YSSRNEESRRLLKEV
-563 VTDDQGKAVVTL
+563 VTDEQGKALVTL
-575 DPYTYNT
+575 EKYDYNT
-582 CYTLSKGADTA
+582 CYTLSKEADTA
-593 LPATNIYLSRSSQPS
+593 LPSTDLYLNRSSQPS
-608 TNTRYDLS
+608 ADHHYELS

-634 VVYHKGKNSAQV
+634 VVYNKGKNSAQV
-646 VEGEWVNLELLDA
+646 AEGEWVNLELLDT

-679 DFTLPSACLNGQFMV
+679 DFALPSACLNGQFMV
-694 RVQEKQISGAARF
+694 RVQEKHISGAARF
-707 QVEEYKRPTFEITF
+707 QVEEYKRPTFGITF

-744 GATVQEM
+744 GASVQEM
-751 PLAWSLKRYDRLRGY
+751 PLAWSVKRYNRLRGY
-766 LSTDKTL
+766 LNTDKML
-773 KADTIRL
+773 KADTVRL
-780 DAQGRFAI
+780 NAQGRFAI
-788 NIQLEGESGKDLQ
+788 DIRLEGEVEKALQ
-801 PWQNYTFEVEAAVTD
+801 PWQVRQGYSFEVEATVTD

-831 SQAFNLSL
+831 SQAFNLNP
-839 SIPAQVCKEDTS
+839 SIPVQVCKEDTL
-851 QWTIHASNPQM
+851 QWMIHASNPQM

-867 TADWRIDPET
+867 TTDWRIDPET
-877 QEGKLAAKDGKPTLS
+877 EKGELVAKNAQPTLN
-892 GGCITGTN
+892 GRCLTGKK
-900 NPSLMW
+900 NPSTMW
-906 QGVPSGRYRL
+906 QNVPSGRYRL

-938 TEDRRPPVHFPLFFH
+938 KEDRRPPVHAPLFFH
-953 ERKMEVAAGEE
+953 ERKMEVAAGEK

-981 VFTGGKRVESR
+981 VFTGGKRIESR
-992 LLQLSDTLMCAEMPY
+992 LLQLSDTLMSVEMPY
-1007 LESYD
+1007 LDSYD
-1012 ESVTLLFNML
+1012 ESVTLLFNTL
-1022 KGGELYSRTAFLKR
+1022 KEGELYSQTAFLKR
-1036 TQPNRTL
+1036 TQSNRTL

-1106 WRNVRLNTV
+1106 WRNVRLNAV
-1115 SRLYLSPYFTIPDW
+1115 GRLYLSPYFTIPDW

-1148 MEIRNDALVVGYGSS
+1148 MEIRDDALVVGYGSS

-1181 IFNTKEEAGLTVE
+1181 IFNTKEEAGLAVE
-1194 AAYAPSATDDV
+1194 AAYAPPTADDV

-1212 NIAETLQPDADLR
+1212 NTAETLQPDADLR

-1261 RGYAHTK
+1261 RGYTHTK
-1268 DMQTDLLEASVVSAK
+1268 DMQTGLLEASVVSAK

-1294 FRMGDQAQ
+1294 FRMGDQAR
-1302 VPATVSNLT
+1302 VAATVSNLT

-1345 NAAVGFAFDVDDR
+1345 NAAVSFAFDVDDR

-1378 HVLPA
+1378 HVLPV

-1397 LKGNDACTLHLD
+1397 LKGNDACTLRLD
-1409 TLFNRNS
+1409 TLFNHNS

-1475 EVIKAWQASGQCKET
+1475 EVIEAWQASRQSKET

-1502 NLLLSETPWLAEATS
+1502 NMLLSETPWLAEATS

-1532 RQRNLTLSALTR
+1532 RQRNFTLSALTR

-1553 AWSWYKGMGSSR
+1553 AWSWYKGMSGSR

-1585 LDADAA
+1585 LDADAS

-1613 EAERKGTPIT
+1613 EAERKGTQIT
-1623 TLSDDA
+1623 ALSADV

-1641 AMKQADKEVHSYF
+1641 AMKQADKEVHNYF
-1654 LPLLPRQ
+1654 LSFLPRQ

-1671 QSAVILQ
+1671 QTAVILQ
-1678 AAGRQAD
+1678 AAGRKAD
-1685 AEAFE
+1685 TQAFE

-1717 MMPVTAHVAAMEA
+1717 MMPVTTHVAVMEA
-1730 LSRFEGNATIMEEMK
+1730 LSRFEGNATIIEEMK

-1792 LRTTDTSVRP
+1792 LRTTDTSARP

-1815 GSTALKA
+1815 GNAALKA

-1868 TAIGRSELHP
+1868 TAFGRSELHP
-1878 LEKGGGLRVG
+1878 LEKEGGLRVG

-1959 CRVSQAGIYQPGLAT
+1959 CRVSQAGTYQPGLAT

-1995 VE
+1995 AE

>member
-1 MMHLLFLYAI
+1 M
-11 TELFYTFSVK
+11 FYTGWMLALCF
-21 TFVFLNL
+21 FL
-28 YCLLCSNGI
+28 S
-37 CSDTPNDT
+37 
-45 NRSEPNKNA
+45 
-54 KNQMTMKRLAHM
+54 
-66 GWLLVIGL
+66 GWNN
-74 CLTGGMQAQ
+74 MQAQ
-83 TYEKLWKQVK
+83 TYEKLWKQVE
-93 QAQEKSLPQTVV
+93 QAQQKSLPQTVV
-105 KLTDDIYRKAL
+105 KLTEEICRKAL
-116 AEKNSPQL
+116 DEKNSPQL

-129 CRAVFQERLTPD
+129 CRAAFQECLTPD
-141 SLYTRLN
+141 SLYARLN
-148 EMEQWVATEADE
+148 EMERWVTTETDE

-170 ASEYAEYWQSNRRA
+170 ANEYAEYWQSNRRA

-198 DIREWTARQFVEQTD
+198 DIREWTPRQFVEKVET
-213 RHSQASTANVD
+213 HATASTRQVT
-224 LLLKTSTDAYVPF
+224 LLTRTSTDTYRPF

-248 HDLYHLLARR
+248 HDLYHLLAWR
-258 AISTLQSMSGAG
+258 AVRSLKSMTGAG
-270 ADSLIDARIESL
+270 ADTLVQTRIETI
-282 YRQTMQTYAARPDG
+282 YRQMMDVYVARPDG
-296 ADACLVTT
+296 ADACLLTT
-304 LDYWEWKNGSTSQD
+304 LDYWEWKNGNRHSTQD
-318 EAAYLQALDDLMT
+318 DTAYLQALDDLMA
-331 RYTDRPLC
+331 RYADRPLC

-347 QWMSRGGEG
+347 QWMSRSSEEG
-356 RSVGEAIRL
+356 SISEAIRL

-371 RYASYARIGQVK
+371 RYASYTRIGKVK
-383 QLRAELLRPQLA
+383 QVRAELLRPQ
-395 ISAEGI
+395 ISLSGERI
-401 GYPGDTLDLRVRYRT
+401 GYPGDTLALQVHYRT
-416 MEAPVTLNIYATNL
+416 MDAPVTLNLYATNL
-430 NSYSNRYDCDNDK
+430 KAYPYQSDCNNAK
-443 TFRSWSPRRIYSR
+443 EFRRLSPRRVYS
-456 QLTLTP
+456 QKHTLMP
-462 LPAEHKSEADLPYLE
+462 IPHADKAEADLPYLP
-477 SITNLPMPVP
+477 SDTTLALPIP
-487 QEPGVYVV
+487 QTAGVYVV
-495 EIMPQG
+495 EIVPQG
-501 KNGRKSRCL
+501 KNGRTSRCF

-519 TLDLGGGQMEITTL
+519 TLDLGGGQMEVTTL
-533 DGQSGHAEAGVRVCF
+533 DGRSGHAEAGVRVCF
-548 YSTKNEENRRLLKEV
+548 YSSRNEESRRLLKEV
-563 VTDDQGKAVVTL
+563 VTDEQGKALVAL
-575 DPYTYNT
+575 EKYDYNT
-582 CYTLSKGADTA
+582 CYTLSKEADTA
-593 LPATNIYLSRSSQPS
+593 LPSTDLYLNRSSQPS
-608 TNTRYDLS
+608 ADHHYELS

-634 VVYHKGKNSAQV
+634 VVYNKGKNSAQV
-646 VEGEWVNLELLDA
+646 AEGEWVNLELLDA
-659 NLKQIATRRVQTNEF
+659 NLKQIATRRVQTNEL

-679 DFTLPSACLNGQFMV
+679 DFALPSACLNGQFMV
-694 RVQEKQISGAARF
+694 RVQEKHISGAARF

-744 GATVQEM
+744 GASVQEM
-751 PLAWSLKRYDRLRGY
+751 PLAWSVKRYDRLHGY
-766 LSTDKTL
+766 LNTDKML
-773 KADTIRL
+773 KADTVLL

-788 NIQLEGESGKDLQ
+788 DIQLEGEVAKALQ
-801 PWQNYTFEVEAAVTD
+801 PWQVRQGYSFEVEATVTD
-816 EAGETQTASYTLSAG
+816 EAGETQTASYSLSAG
-831 SQAFNLSL
+831 SLAFNLNP
-839 SIPAQVCKEDTS
+839 SIPMQVCKEDTT
-851 QWTIHASNPQM
+851 QWMIHASNPQM

-867 TADWRIDPET
+867 IADWRIEPET
-877 QEGKLAAKDGKPTLS
+877 KDGELITKDAKPTLS
-892 GGCITGTN
+892 GRCLTGKK
-900 NPSLMW
+900 NPSDTW
-906 QGVPSGRYRL
+906 QNVPSGRYRL

-938 TEDRRPPVHFPLFFH
+938 KEDRRPPVHAPLFFH
-953 ERKMEVAAGEE
+953 ERKMEVTTDEK

-992 LLQLSDTLMCAEMPY
+992 LLQLSDTLMCVEMPY
-1007 LESYD
+1007 LDSYD

-1022 KGGELYSRTAFLKR
+1022 KEGELYSRTAFLKR
-1036 TQPNRTL
+1036 TQLNRTL

-1095 SWGVFFAPQLD
+1095 SWGVFFAPQFD
-1106 WRNVRLNTV
+1106 WRNVRLNAV
-1115 SRLYLSPYFTIPDW
+1115 GRLYLSPYFTIPDW

-1148 MEIRNDALVVGYGSS
+1148 IEIRDDALAVDYSSS
-1163 RTPTLVGGTVLQK
+1163 RTPTLVRGTVLQK

-1181 IFNTKEEAGLTVE
+1181 LFNTKEEAGLAVE
-1194 AAYAPSATDDV
+1194 VSYAPPTADDV

-1212 NIAETLQPDADLR
+1212 NTAETLQPDADLR

-1261 RGYAHTK
+1261 RGYTHTK
-1268 DMQTDLLEASVVSAK
+1268 DMQTGLLEASVVSAK

-1302 VPATVSNLT
+1302 VAATVSNLT
-1311 EGTIKGRVT
+1311 EGTVKGRVT

-1345 NAAVGFAFDVDDR
+1345 NAAVSFAFDVDDR

-1378 HVLPA
+1378 HVLPV

-1397 LKGNDACTLHLD
+1397 LKGNDACTLRLD

-1442 LTQPDGENAISWAVA
+1442 LAQPDGENAISWAVA

-1466 IAQSQPRIR
+1466 IAKSQPRIR
-1475 EVIKAWQASGQCKET
+1475 EVIEAWQASGQSKET

-1585 LDADAA
+1585 LDADAS

-1613 EAERKGTPIT
+1613 EAERKGTQIT
-1623 TLSDDA
+1623 ALSPDA

-1641 AMKQADKEVHSYF
+1641 AMKQADKEVHNYF
-1654 LPLLPRQ
+1654 LSLLPRQ

-1671 QSAVILQ
+1671 QTAVILQ
-1678 AAGRQAD
+1678 AAGRKANAQ
-1685 AEAFE
+1685 AFE

-1717 MMPVTAHVAAMEA
+1717 MMPVTTHVAAMEA
-1730 LSRFEGNATIMEEMK
+1730 LSRFDGNASVIEEMK

-1761 ASADAIYALLCNGR
+1761 ASADAVYALLCNGR

-1780 RGDVTLTLGRER
+1780 CGDVTLTLGRER
-1792 LRTTDTSVRP
+1792 LRTTDTSARP

-1815 GSTALKA
+1815 GNAALKA
-1822 RTLEVEKHDEGMA
+1822 RILEVEKHDEGMA

-1868 TAIGRSELHP
+1868 TAFGRSELHP
-1878 LEKGGGLRVG
+1878 LEKEGGLRVG

-1947 HLGKGTYVLEYS
+1947 HLRKGTYVLEYS
-1959 CRVSQAGIYQPGLAT
+1959 CRVSQAGTYQPGLAT

-1995 VE
+1995 KE

>member
-1 MMHLLFLYAI
+1 MRGLQCICKIALWSMLLGW
-11 TELFYTFSVK
+11 
-21 TFVFLNL
+21 
-28 YCLLCSNGI
+28 GI
-37 CSDTPNDT
+37 C
-45 NRSEPNKNA
+45 A
-54 KNQMTMKRLAHM
+54 
-66 GWLLVIGL
+66 
-74 CLTGGMQAQ
+74 QAQ
-83 TYEKLWKQVK
+83 SYEKLWKQVE
-93 QAQEKSLPQTVV
+93 QAQKKSLPQTVV
-105 KLTDDIYRKAL
+105 NLTGEICQKAL

-129 CRAVFQERLTPD
+129 CRAAFQERLTPD

-148 EMEQWVATEADE
+148 EMEQWAATETNE
-160 TDRAILHSLL
+160 TDRAILHSIL
-170 ASEYAEYWQSNRRA
+170 ASEYAGYWQNNRRV
-184 IAARTDLVTDNQPA
+184 IAARTDLATDKQPA
-198 DIREWTARQFVEQTD
+198 DVREWTPRQFVEKVD
-213 RHSQASTANVD
+213 AHALASTHDVD
-224 LLLKTSTDAYVPF
+224 RLIKTSTDGYQPF

-258 AISTLQSMSGAG
+258 AISALKSMTGAG
-270 ADSLIDARIESL
+270 ADSL
-282 YRQTMQTYAARPDG
+282 MQTRVERLYLQMMDAYAARPDG
-296 ADACLVTT
+296 VDACLLAT
-304 LDYWEWKNGSTSQD
+304 LDYWEWKNGSASQD
-318 EAAYLQALDDLMT
+318 EAAYLQALDELMT
-331 RYTDRPLC
+331 RYADRPLC

-416 MEAPVTLNIYATNL
+416 MDAPVTLNIYATNL
-430 NSYSNRYDCDNDK
+430 SGYSTRYDCNNDK
-443 TFRSWSPRRIYSR
+443 TFRSLSPRRVYSR
-456 QLTLTP
+456 QLTLNP

-477 SITNLPMPVP
+477 SITNLPLPVP
-487 QEPGVYVV
+487 QEAGVYVV
-495 EIMPQG
+495 EVVPQA
-501 KNGRKSRCL
+501 KNGRTSRCL

-519 TLDLGGGQMEITTL
+519 TLDLGEGQIEVTTL
-533 DGQSGHAEAGVRVCF
+533 DGRSGHAEGGVCVCF
-548 YSTKNEENRRLLKEV
+548 YSSSDEENRRLLKEV
-563 VTDDQGKAVVTL
+563 VTDEQGKALVTL
-575 DPYTYNT
+575 EKYDYNT
-582 CYTLSKGADTA
+582 CYTLSKGTDTA
-593 LPATNIYLSRSSQPS
+593 LPSTGVYLSRLSRTS
-608 TNTRYDLS
+608 TDNRYELS

-634 VVYHKGKNSAQV
+634 VVYNKGKNSAQV
-646 VEGEWVNLELLDA
+646 VEGEWVSLELLDA

-674 GSFTA
+674 GSFTV
-679 DFTLPSACLNGQFMV
+679 DFALPSVCLNGQFMV
-694 RVQEKQISGAARF
+694 RAQGNISGAARF

-721 QPVTVPYCLGETVT
+721 QPVTIPYCLGETVT

-744 GATVQEM
+744 GASVQEM

-766 LSTDKTL
+766 LNTDKML
-773 KADTIRL
+773 KADTVRL

-788 NIQLEGESGKDLQ
+788 DIHLEGEVAKALQ
-801 PWQNYTFEVEAAVTD
+801 PWQVRQGYTFEVEAAVTD
-816 EAGETQTASYTLSAG
+816 EAGETQTASYTLSAS
-831 SQAFNLSL
+831 SQAFNLNP
-839 SIPAQVCKEDTS
+839 SIPMQVCKEDTT
-851 QWTIHASNPQM
+851 QWMIHASNPQM

-867 TADWRIDPET
+867 IADWRIEPET
-877 QEGKLAAKDGKPTLS
+877 EDGELITKDAKPTLS
-892 GGCITGTN
+892 GRCLTGKN
-900 NPSLMW
+900 NPSDTW
-906 QGVPSGRYRL
+906 HNVPSGRYRL

-938 TEDRRPPVHFPLFFH
+938 KEDRRPPVHSPLFFH
-953 ERKMEVAAGEE
+953 ERKMEVAAGEK

-992 LLQLSDTLMCAEMPY
+992 LLQLSDTLMCVEMPY
-1007 LESYD
+1007 LDSYD
-1012 ESVTLLFNML
+1012 ESVTLLFNTL
-1022 KGGELYSRTAFLKR
+1022 KEGELYSRTAFLKR
-1036 TQPNRTL
+1036 IQPNRTL

-1106 WRNVRLNTV
+1106 WRNVRLNMV

-1129 KVPGWS
+1129 KIPGWS

-1140 SPWLVPQV
+1140 SPWLIPQV
-1148 MEIRNDALVVGYGSS
+1148 IEIRDDALVVGYGSS
-1163 RTPTLVGGTVLQK
+1163 RTPTLVRGTVLQK

-1181 IFNTKEEAGLTVE
+1181 IFNAVE
-1194 AAYAPSATDDV
+1194 AAYAPPTADDV

-1212 NIAETLQPDADLR
+1212 NTAETLQPDADLR

-1261 RGYAHTK
+1261 RGYTHTK
-1268 DMQTDLLEASVVSAK
+1268 DMQTGLLEASVVSAK

-1302 VPATVSNLT
+1302 VAATVSNLT

-1345 NAAVGFAFDVDDR
+1345 NAAVSFAFDVDDR

-1378 HVLPA
+1378 HVLPV

-1397 LKGNDACTLHLD
+1397 LKGNDACTLRLD
-1409 TLFNRNS
+1409 TLFNHNS

-1442 LTQPDGENAISWAVA
+1442 LTQPDGENAISWAVT

-1475 EVIKAWQASGQCKET
+1475 EVIEAWQASGQSKET

-1502 NLLLSETPWLAEATS
+1502 NMLLSETPWLAEATS

-1580 LTGSP
+1580 LTGNP
-1585 LDADAA
+1585 LDADAS

-1613 EAERKGTPIT
+1613 EAERKGTLIT
-1623 TLSDDA
+1623 TLSADA

-1641 AMKQADKEVHSYF
+1641 AMKQADKEVHNYF
-1654 LPLLPRQ
+1654 LSLLPRQ

-1671 QSAVILQ
+1671 QTAVILQ
-1678 AAGRQAD
+1678 AAGRKAD
-1685 AEAFE
+1685 AQAFE
-1690 ASLKEH
+1690 ASIKEH

-1711 GYYSWG
+1711 SYYSWG
-1717 MMPVTAHVAAMEA
+1717 MMPVTTHVAAMEA
-1730 LSRFEGNATIMEEMK
+1730 LSRFEGNASVIEEMK

-1792 LRTTDTSVRP
+1792 LRTTDTFARP

-1815 GSTALKA
+1815 GNAALNA

-1868 TAIGRSELHP
+1868 TAFGRSELHP
-1878 LEKGGGLRVG
+1878 LEKEGGLRVG

-1959 CRVSQAGIYQPGLAT
+1959 CRVSQVGTYQSGLAT

-1987 AAGEALQV
+1987 SAGTPLQV
-1995 VE
+1995 KE

>member
-1 MMHLLFLYAI
+1 MLMRGLQCICKIALWSMLLGW
-11 TELFYTFSVK
+11 
-21 TFVFLNL
+21 
-28 YCLLCSNGI
+28 GI
-37 CSDTPNDT
+37 C
-45 NRSEPNKNA
+45 A
-54 KNQMTMKRLAHM
+54 
-66 GWLLVIGL
+66 
-74 CLTGGMQAQ
+74 QAQ
-83 TYEKLWKQVK
+83 SYEKLWKQVE
-93 QAQEKSLPQTVV
+93 QAQKKSLPQTVV
-105 KLTDDIYRKAL
+105 NLTGEICQKAL

-129 CRAVFQERLTPD
+129 CRAAFQERLTPD

-148 EMEQWVATEADE
+148 EMEQWAATETNE
-160 TDRAILHSLL
+160 TDRAILHSIL
-170 ASEYAEYWQSNRRA
+170 ASEYAGYWQNNRRV
-184 IAARTDLVTDNQPA
+184 IAARTDLATDKQPT
-198 DIREWTARQFVEQTD
+198 DVREWTPRQFVEKVD
-213 RHSQASTANVD
+213 VHALASTHDVD
-224 LLLKTSTDAYVPF
+224 RLIKTSTDGYQPF

-258 AISTLQSMSGAG
+258 AISALKSMTGAG
-270 ADSLIDARIESL
+270 ADSLMQTRVERL
-282 YRQTMQTYAARPDG
+282 YLQMMDTYAARPDG
-296 ADACLVTT
+296 VDACLLAT
-304 LDYWEWKNGSTSQD
+304 LDYWEWKNGSASQD
-318 EAAYLQALDDLMT
+318 EAAYLQALDELMT
-331 RYTDRPLC
+331 RYADRPLC

-356 RSVGEAIRL
+356 QSVGEAIRL

-371 RYASYARIGQVK
+371 RYASYARIGQMK

-401 GYPGDTLDLRVRYRT
+401 GYPGDTLDLRVRYHT
-416 MEAPVTLNIYATNL
+416 MDAPVTLNIYATNL
-430 NSYSNRYDCDNDK
+430 SGYFTRYDCNNDK
-443 TFRSWSPRRIYSR
+443 TFRNLSPRRVYSR
-456 QLTLTP
+456 QLTLNP

-477 SITNLPMPVP
+477 SITNLPLPVP
-487 QEPGVYVV
+487 QEAGVYVV
-495 EIMPQG
+495 EVVPQA
-501 KNGRKSRCL
+501 KNGRTSRCL
-510 LPVSRLRAL
+510 LSVSRLRAL
-519 TLDLGGGQMEITTL
+519 TLDLGEGQIEVTTL
-533 DGQSGHAEAGVRVCF
+533 DGRSGHAEGGVRVCF
-548 YSTKNEENRRLLKEV
+548 YSSSDEENRCLLKEV
-563 VTDDQGKAVVTL
+563 VTDEQGKALVTL
-575 DPYTYNT
+575 EKYDYNT
-582 CYTLSKGADTA
+582 CYTLSKGIDTA
-593 LPATNIYLSRSSQPS
+593 LPSTGVYLSRSSRPS
-608 TNTRYDLS
+608 TDNRYELS

-634 VVYHKGKNSAQV
+634 VVYNKGKNSAQV
-646 VEGEWVNLELLDA
+646 VEGEWVSLELLDA

-674 GSFTA
+674 GSFTV
-679 DFTLPSACLNGQFMV
+679 DFALPSVCLNGQFMV
-694 RVQEKQISGAARF
+694 RAQGNISGAARF

-721 QPVTVPYCLGETVT
+721 QPVTIPYCLGETVT

-744 GATVQEM
+744 GASVQEM
-751 PLAWSLKRYDRLRGY
+751 PLAWNLKRYDRLRGY
-766 LSTDKTL
+766 LNTDKML
-773 KADTIRL
+773 KADTVRL

-788 NIQLEGESGKDLQ
+788 DIHLEGEVAKALQ
-801 PWQNYTFEVEAAVTD
+801 PWQVRQGYTFEVEAAVTD
-816 EAGETQTASYTLSAG
+816 EAGETQTASYTLSAN
-831 SQAFNLSL
+831 SQAFNLNP
-839 SIPAQVCKEDTS
+839 SIPMQVCKEDTT
-851 QWTIHASNPQM
+851 QWMIHASNPQM

-867 TADWRIDPET
+867 TADWCIEPET
-877 QEGKLAAKDGKPTLS
+877 EDGELIAKDAKPTLS
-892 GGCITGTN
+892 GRCLTGKN
-900 NPSLMW
+900 NPSDTW
-906 QGVPSGRYRL
+906 HNVPSGRYRL

-938 TEDRRPPVHFPLFFH
+938 KEDRRPPVHSPLFFH
-953 ERKMEVAAGEE
+953 ERKMEVAAGEK

-992 LLQLSDTLMCAEMPY
+992 LLQLSDTLMCVEMPY
-1007 LESYD
+1007 LDSYD
-1012 ESVTLLFNML
+1012 ESVTLLFNTL
-1022 KGGELYSRTAFLKR
+1022 KEGELYSRTAFLKR
-1036 TQPNRTL
+1036 IQPNRTL

-1106 WRNVRLNTV
+1106 WRNVRLNTA

-1129 KVPGWS
+1129 KIPGWS

-1148 MEIRNDALVVGYGSS
+1148 IEIRDDALVVGYGSS

-1181 IFNTKEEAGLTVE
+1181 IFNTKEEAGLAVE
-1194 AAYAPSATDDV
+1194 VSYAPPTADDV

-1212 NIAETLQPDADLR
+1212 NTAETLQPDADLR

-1261 RGYAHTK
+1261 RGYTHTK
-1268 DMQTDLLEASVVSAK
+1268 DMQTGLLEASVVSAK

-1302 VPATVSNLT
+1302 VAATVSNLT

-1328 EKVILTRREKFE
+1328 EKIILTRREKFE

-1345 NAAVGFAFDVDDR
+1345 NAAVSFAFNVDDR

-1378 HVLPA
+1378 HVLPV

-1397 LKGNDACTLHLD
+1397 LKGNDACTLRLD

-1475 EVIKAWQASGQCKET
+1475 EVIEAWQASGQSKET

-1502 NLLLSETPWLAEATS
+1502 NMLLSETPWLAEATS

-1580 LTGSP
+1580 LTGNP
-1585 LDADAA
+1585 LDADAS

-1601 HQEALKEYKRLR
+1601 HQEALKEYKRFR
-1613 EAERKGTPIT
+1613 EAERKGTQIT
-1623 TLSDDA
+1623 ALSVDV

-1641 AMKQADKEVHSYF
+1641 AMKQADKDVYNYF
-1654 LPLLPRQ
+1654 LSLLPRQ

-1671 QSAVILQ
+1671 QAAVILQ
-1678 AAGRQAD
+1678 AAGRKAD
-1685 AEAFE
+1685 AQAFE

-1717 MMPVTAHVAAMEA
+1717 MMPVTTHVAAMEA

-1780 RGDVTLTLGRER
+1780 RGDVTLTLGREQ
-1792 LRTTDTSVRP
+1792 LRTTDTSARP

-1815 GSTALKA
+1815 GNAALKA

-1868 TAIGRSELHP
+1868 TAFGRSELHP
-1878 LEKGGGLRVG
+1878 LEKEGGLRVG

-1922 SGYRWTGGFGYYAE
+1922 SGYRWMGGFGYYAE

-1959 CRVSQAGIYQPGLAT
+1959 CRVSQVGTYQSGLAT

-1987 AAGEALQV
+1987 SAGTPLQV
-1995 VE
+1995 KE

>member
-1 MMHLLFLYAI
+1 
-11 TELFYTFSVK
+11 
-21 TFVFLNL
+21 
-28 YCLLCSNGI
+28 
-37 CSDTPNDT
+37 
-45 NRSEPNKNA
+45 
-54 KNQMTMKRLAHM
+54 
-66 GWLLVIGL
+66 
-74 CLTGGMQAQ
+74 MQAQ
-83 TYEKLWKQVK
+83 TYEKLWKQVE
-93 QAQEKSLPQTVV
+93 QAQQKSLPQTVV
-105 KLTDDIYRKAL
+105 KLTKEICRKAL
-116 AEKNSPQL
+116 DEKNSPQL

-129 CRAVFQERLTPD
+129 CRAAFQERLTPD
-141 SLYTRLN
+141 SLYARLN
-148 EMEQWVATEADE
+148 EMERWVTTETDE

-170 ASEYAEYWQSNRRA
+170 ASEYADYWQSRRYT
-184 IAARTDLVTDNQPA
+184 IAARTDLVTDDQPA
-198 DIREWTARQFVEQTD
+198 DIREWTPRQFVEKVET
-213 RHSQASTANVD
+213 HATASTRQVT
-224 LLLKTSTDAYVPF
+224 LLTRTSTDAYRPF

-248 HDLYHLLARR
+248 HDLYHLLVRR
-258 AISTLQSMSGAG
+258 AINALQSMSGAG
-270 ADSLIDARIESL
+270 ADSLIEARTESL
-282 YRQTMQTYAARPDG
+282 YQQTIQTYTDRPDG
-296 ADACLVTT
+296 ADACLLAT
-304 LDYWEWKNGSTSQD
+304 LDYWEWKNGNRHSTQD
-318 EAAYLQALDDLMT
+318 DTTYLQALDDLT
-331 RYTDRPLC
+331 ARYADRPLC

-371 RYASYARIGQVK
+371 RYASYDRIGQVK
-383 QLRAELLRPQLA
+383 QLRAELLRPQ
-395 ISAEGI
+395 ISLSGERI
-401 GYPGDTLDLRVRYRT
+401 GYPGDTLALQVHYRT
-416 MEAPVTLNIYATNL
+416 MDTPVILNLYATNL
-430 NSYSNRYDCDNDK
+430 KAYPYQTDCNNAK
-443 TFRSWSPRRIYSR
+443 EFRRLSPRRVYS
-456 QLTLTP
+456 QKHTLTP
-462 LPAEHKSEADLPYLE
+462 IPHADKAEADLPYLP
-477 SITNLPMPVP
+477 SDTTLALPIP
-487 QEPGVYVV
+487 QTAGVYVV
-495 EIMPQG
+495 EIVPQG
-501 KNGRKSRCL
+501 KNGRTSRCF

-519 TLDLGGGQMEITTL
+519 TLDLGGGQMEVTTL
-533 DGQSGHAEAGVRVCF
+533 DGRSGHAEAGVRVCF
-548 YSTKNEENRRLLKEV
+548 YSSRNEESRRLLKEV
-563 VTDDQGKAVVTL
+563 VTDEQGKALVTL
-575 DPYTYNT
+575 EKYDYNT
-582 CYTLSKGADTA
+582 CYTLSKEADTA
-593 LPATNIYLSRSSQPS
+593 LPTTDLYLNRSSQPS
-608 TNTRYDLS
+608 ANHHYELS

-634 VVYHKGKNSAQV
+634 VVYNKGKNSAQV
-646 VEGEWVNLELLDA
+646 AEGEWVNLELLDT

-679 DFTLPSACLNGQFMV
+679 DFALPSACLNGQFMV
-694 RVQEKQISGAARF
+694 RVQEKHISGAARF

-744 GATVQEM
+744 GASVQEM
-751 PLAWSLKRYDRLRGY
+751 PLAWSVKRYNRLRGY
-766 LSTDKTL
+766 LNTDKML
-773 KADTIRL
+773 KADTVRL

-788 NIQLEGESGKDLQ
+788 DIRLEGEMEKALQ
-801 PWQNYTFEVEAAVTD
+801 PWQVRQGYSFEVEATVTD

-831 SQAFNLSL
+831 SQAFNLTP
-839 SIPAQVCKEDTS
+839 SIPVQVCKEDTL
-851 QWTIHASNPQM
+851 QWMIHASNPQM

-877 QEGKLAAKDGKPTLS
+877 EKGELMAKDAQPTLN
-892 GGCITGTN
+892 GRCLTGKK
-900 NPSLMW
+900 NPSAMW
-906 QGVPSGRYRL
+906 QNVPSGRYRL

-938 TEDRRPPVHFPLFFH
+938 KEDRRPPVHAPLFFH
-953 ERKMEVAAGEE
+953 ERKMEVAAGEK

-992 LLQLSDTLMCAEMPY
+992 LLQLSDTLMCVEMPY
-1007 LESYD
+1007 QDSYD
-1012 ESVTLLFNML
+1012 ESVTLLFNTL
-1022 KGGELYSRTAFLKR
+1022 KEGELYSQTAFLKR

-1106 WRNVRLNTV
+1106 WRNVRLNAV
-1115 SRLYLSPYFTIPDW
+1115 GRLYLSPYFTIPDW

-1148 MEIRNDALVVGYGSS
+1148 MEIRDDALVVGYGSS

-1181 IFNTKEEAGLTVE
+1181 IFNTKEEAGLAVE
-1194 AAYAPSATDDV
+1194 VSYAPPTADGV

-1212 NIAETLQPDADLR
+1212 NTAETLQPDADLR

-1261 RGYAHTK
+1261 RGYTHTK
-1268 DMQTDLLEASVVSAK
+1268 DMQTGLLEASVVSAK

-1302 VPATVSNLT
+1302 VVATVSNLT

-1378 HVLPA
+1378 HVLPV

-1397 LKGNDACTLHLD
+1397 LKGNDACTLRLD
-1409 TLFNRNS
+1409 TLFNHNS

-1457 YYANTLAAA
+1457 YYANTLAAT

-1475 EVIKAWQASGQCKET
+1475 EVIEAWQASGQSKET

-1502 NLLLSETPWLAEATS
+1502 NMLLSETPWLAEATS

-1580 LTGSP
+1580 LTGNP
-1585 LDADAA
+1585 LDADAS

-1613 EAERKGTPIT
+1613 EAERKGTQIT
-1623 TLSDDA
+1623 ALSADA

-1641 AMKQADKEVHSYF
+1641 AMKQADKEVHNYF
-1654 LPLLPRQ
+1654 LSLLPRQ

-1671 QSAVILQ
+1671 QAAVILQ
-1678 AAGRQAD
+1678 AAGRKAN

-1717 MMPVTAHVAAMEA
+1717 MMPVTTHVAAMEA

-1780 RGDVTLTLGRER
+1780 RGDVTLTLGREQ
-1792 LRTTDTSVRP
+1792 LRTTDTSARP
-1802 LQGLGYIKETYEE
+1802 LQGLGYIKDTYEE
-1815 GSTALKA
+1815 GNATLKA

-1868 TAIGRSELHP
+1868 TAFGRSELHP
-1878 LEKGGGLRVG
+1878 LEKEGGLRVG

-1959 CRVSQAGIYQPGLAT
+1959 CRVSQAGTYQPGLAT

-1995 VE
+1995 AE

>member
-1 MMHLLFLYAI
+1 MRGLQCICKIALWSMLLGW
-11 TELFYTFSVK
+11 
-21 TFVFLNL
+21 
-28 YCLLCSNGI
+28 GI
-37 CSDTPNDT
+37 C
-45 NRSEPNKNA
+45 A
-54 KNQMTMKRLAHM
+54 
-66 GWLLVIGL
+66 
-74 CLTGGMQAQ
+74 QAQ
-83 TYEKLWKQVK
+83 SYEKLWKQVE
-93 QAQEKSLPQTVV
+93 QAQKKSLPQTVV
-105 KLTDDIYRKAL
+105 NLTGEICQKAL

-129 CRAVFQERLTPD
+129 CRAAFQERLTPD

-148 EMEQWVATEADE
+148 EMEQWAATETNE
-160 TDRAILHSLL
+160 TDRAILHSIL
-170 ASEYAEYWQSNRRA
+170 ASEYAGYWQNNRRV
-184 IAARTDLVTDNQPA
+184 IAARTDLATDKQPA
-198 DIREWTARQFVEQTD
+198 DVREWTPRQFVEKVD
-213 RHSQASTANVD
+213 VHALASTHDVD
-224 LLLKTSTDAYVPF
+224 RLIKTSTDGYQPF

-258 AISTLQSMSGAG
+258 AISALKSMTGAG
-270 ADSLIDARIESL
+270 ADSL
-282 YRQTMQTYAARPDG
+282 MQTRVERLYLQMMDAYAARPDG
-296 ADACLVTT
+296 ADACLLAT
-304 LDYWEWKNGSTSQD
+304 LDYWEWKNGSVLQD
-318 EAAYLQALDDLMT
+318 EAAYLQALDELMT
-331 RYTDRPLC
+331 RYADRPLC

-371 RYASYARIGQVK
+371 RYASYARIGQMK

-416 MEAPVTLNIYATNL
+416 MDAPVTLNIYATNL
-430 NSYSNRYDCDNDK
+430 SGYSTRYDCNNDK
-443 TFRSWSPRRIYSR
+443 TFRSLSPRRVYSR
-456 QLTLTP
+456 QLTLNP

-477 SITNLPMPVP
+477 SITNLPLPVP
-487 QEPGVYVV
+487 QEAGVYVV
-495 EIMPQG
+495 EVVPQA
-501 KNGRKSRCL
+501 KNGRTSRCL

-519 TLDLGGGQMEITTL
+519 TLDLGEGQIEVTTL
-533 DGQSGHAEAGVRVCF
+533 DGRSGHAEGGVRVCF
-548 YSTKNEENRRLLKEV
+548 YSSSDEENRRLLKEV
-563 VTDDQGKAVVTL
+563 VTDEQGKALVTL
-575 DPYTYNT
+575 EKYDYNT
-582 CYTLSKGADTA
+582 CYTLSKGTDTA
-593 LPATNIYLSRSSQPS
+593 LPSTGVYLSRSSRPS
-608 TNTRYDLS
+608 TDNRYELS

-634 VVYHKGKNSAQV
+634 VVYNKGKNSAQV
-646 VEGEWVNLELLDA
+646 VEGEWVSLELLDA

-674 GSFTA
+674 GSFSV
-679 DFTLPSACLNGQFMV
+679 DFALPSVCLNGQFMV
-694 RVQEKQISGAARF
+694 RAQGNISGAARF

-744 GATVQEM
+744 GASVQEM

-766 LSTDKTL
+766 LNTDKML
-773 KADTIRL
+773 KADTVRL

-788 NIQLEGESGKDLQ
+788 DIHLEGEVAKALQ
-801 PWQNYTFEVEAAVTD
+801 PWQVRQGYTFEVEAAVTD
-816 EAGETQTASYTLSAG
+816 EAGETQTASYTLSAN
-831 SQAFNLSL
+831 SQAFNLNP
-839 SIPAQVCKEDTS
+839 SIPMQVCKEDTT
-851 QWTIHASNPQM
+851 QWMIHASNPQM

-867 TADWRIDPET
+867 IADWRIEPET
-877 QEGKLAAKDGKPTLS
+877 EDGELITKDAKPTLS
-892 GGCITGTN
+892 GRCLTGKN
-900 NPSLMW
+900 NPSDTW
-906 QGVPSGRYRL
+906 HNVPSGRYRL

-938 TEDRRPPVHFPLFFH
+938 KEDYRPPVHAPLFFH
-953 ERKMEVAAGEE
+953 ERKMEVAAGEK
-964 ASFCLGTS
+964 ASFCLGTL

-992 LLQLSDTLMCAEMPY
+992 LLQLSDTLMCVEMPY
-1007 LESYD
+1007 LDSYD
-1012 ESVTLLFNML
+1012 ESVTLLFNTL
-1022 KGGELYSRTAFLKR
+1022 KEGELYSRTAFLKR
-1036 TQPNRTL
+1036 IQPNRTL

-1106 WRNVRLNTV
+1106 WRNVRLNTA

-1129 KVPGWS
+1129 KIPGWS

-1140 SPWLVPQV
+1140 SPWLIPQV
-1148 MEIRNDALVVGYGSS
+1148 IEIRDDALVVGYGSS

-1181 IFNTKEEAGLTVE
+1181 IFNTKEEAGLAVE
-1194 AAYAPSATDDV
+1194 VSYAPPTADDV

-1212 NIAETLQPDADLR
+1212 NTVETLQPDADLR

-1261 RGYAHTK
+1261 RGYTHTK
-1268 DMQTDLLEASVVSAK
+1268 DMQTGLLEASVVSAK

-1302 VPATVSNLT
+1302 VAATVSNLT

-1345 NAAVGFAFDVDDR
+1345 NAAVSFAFDVDDR

-1378 HVLPA
+1378 HVLPV

-1397 LKGNDACTLHLD
+1397 LKGNDACTLRLD

-1442 LTQPDGENAISWAVA
+1442 LTQPDGENAISWAVT

-1475 EVIKAWQASGQCKET
+1475 EVIEAWQASGQSKET

-1502 NLLLSETPWLAEATS
+1502 NMLLSETPWLAEATS
-1517 DTERMQRLVQLFDAN
+1517 DTERMQRLAQLFDAN

-1585 LDADAA
+1585 LDADAS

-1613 EAERKGTPIT
+1613 EAERKGTLIT
-1623 TLSDDA
+1623 TLSADA
-1629 FDYLYLLALDAD
+1629 FDYFYLLALDAD
-1641 AMKQADKEVHSYF
+1641 AMKQADKEVHNYF
-1654 LPLLPRQ
+1654 LSLLPRQ
-1661 LTTASIQRKA
+1661 LTMTSIQRKA
-1671 QSAVILQ
+1671 QTAVILQ
-1678 AAGRQAD
+1678 AAGRKAD
-1685 AEAFE
+1685 AQAFE
-1690 ASLKEH
+1690 ASIKEH

-1711 GYYSWG
+1711 SYYSWG
-1717 MMPVTAHVAAMEA
+1717 MMPVTTHVAAMEA
-1730 LSRFEGNATIMEEMK
+1730 LSRFEGNASVIEEMK

-1780 RGDVTLTLGRER
+1780 RGDVTLTLGHER
-1792 LRTTDTSVRP
+1792 LRTTDASARS

-1815 GSTALKA
+1815 GNAALNA

-1868 TAIGRSELHP
+1868 TAFGRSELHP
-1878 LEKGGGLRVG
+1878 LEKEGGLRVG

-1922 SGYRWTGGFGYYAE
+1922 SGYRWMGGFGYYAE

-1959 CRVSQAGIYQPGLAT
+1959 CRVSQVGTYQSGLAT

-1987 AAGEALQV
+1987 SAGTPLQV
-1995 VE
+1995 KE

>member
-1 MMHLLFLYAI
+1 
-11 TELFYTFSVK
+11 
-21 TFVFLNL
+21 
-28 YCLLCSNGI
+28 
-37 CSDTPNDT
+37 
-45 NRSEPNKNA
+45 
-54 KNQMTMKRLAHM
+54 
-66 GWLLVIGL
+66 
-74 CLTGGMQAQ
+74 MQAQ
-83 TYEKLWKQVK
+83 TYEKLWKQVE
-93 QAQEKSLPQTVV
+93 QAQQKSLPQTVV
-105 KLTDDIYRKAL
+105 KLTEEICRKAL
-116 AEKNSPQL
+116 DEKNSPQL

-129 CRAVFQERLTPD
+129 CRAAFQERLTPD
-141 SLYTRLN
+141 SLYARLN
-148 EMEQWVATEADE
+148 EMERWVTTETDE

-170 ASEYAEYWQSNRRA
+170 ASEYADYWQSRRYT
-184 IAARTDLVTDNQPA
+184 IAARTDLVTDDQPA
-198 DIREWTARQFVEQTD
+198 DIREWTPRQFVEKVET
-213 RHSQASTANVD
+213 HATASTRQVT
-224 LLLKTSTDAYVPF
+224 LLTRTSTDTYRPF

-248 HDLYHLLARR
+248 HDLYHLLVRR
-258 AISTLQSMSGAG
+258 AINALQSMSGAG
-270 ADSLIDARIESL
+270 ADSLIEARTESL
-282 YRQTMQTYAARPDG
+282 YQQTIQTYADRSDG
-296 ADACLVTT
+296 ADACLLAT
-304 LDYWEWKNGSTSQD
+304 LDYWEWKNGNRHSTQD
-318 EAAYLQALDDLMT
+318 DTAYLQALDDLMA
-331 RYTDRPLC
+331 RYADRPLC

-347 QWMSRGGEG
+347 QWMSRDGEG

-371 RYASYARIGQVK
+371 RYASYDRIGQVK
-383 QLRAELLRPQLA
+383 QLRAELLRPQ
-395 ISAEGI
+395 ISLSGERI
-401 GYPGDTLDLRVRYRT
+401 GYPGDTLALQVHYRT
-416 MEAPVTLNIYATNL
+416 MDAPVILNLYATNL
-430 NSYSNRYDCDNDK
+430 KAYPYQTDCNNVK
-443 TFRSWSPRRIYSR
+443 EFRRLSPRRVYS
-456 QLTLTP
+456 QKHTLTP
-462 LPAEHKSEADLPYLE
+462 IPHADKAEADLPYLP
-477 SITNLPMPVP
+477 SDTTLALPIP
-487 QEPGVYVV
+487 QTAGVYVV
-495 EIMPQG
+495 EIVPQG
-501 KNGRKSRCL
+501 KNGRTSRCF

-519 TLDLGGGQMEITTL
+519 TLDLGGGQMEVTTL
-533 DGQSGHAEAGVRVCF
+533 DGRSGHAEAGVRVCF
-548 YSTKNEENRRLLKEV
+548 YSSRNEESRRLLKEV
-563 VTDDQGKAVVTL
+563 VTDEQGKALVTL
-575 DPYTYNT
+575 EKYDYNT
-582 CYTLSKGADTA
+582 CYTLSKEADTA
-593 LPATNIYLSRSSQPS
+593 LPSTDLYLNRSSQPS
-608 TNTRYDLS
+608 ADHHYELS

-634 VVYHKGKNSAQV
+634 VVYNKGKNNAQV
-646 VEGEWVNLELLDA
+646 AEGEWVNLELLDT

-679 DFTLPSACLNGQFMV
+679 DFALPSACLNGQFMV
-694 RVQEKQISGAARF
+694 RVQEKHISGAARF

-744 GATVQEM
+744 GASVQEM
-751 PLAWSLKRYDRLRGY
+751 PLAWSVKRYNRLRGY
-766 LSTDKTL
+766 LNTDKML
-773 KADTIRL
+773 KADTVRL

-788 NIQLEGESGKDLQ
+788 DIRLEGEMEKALQ
-801 PWQNYTFEVEAAVTD
+801 PWQVRQGYSFEVEATVTD

-831 SQAFNLSL
+831 SQAFNLNP
-839 SIPAQVCKEDTS
+839 SIPVQVCKEDML
-851 QWTIHASNPQM
+851 QWMIHASNPQM

-877 QEGKLAAKDGKPTLS
+877 EKGELVAKNAQPTLN
-892 GGCITGTN
+892 GRCLTDKK
-900 NPSLMW
+900 NPSAMW
-906 QGVPSGRYRL
+906 QNVPSGRYRL

-931 ASFVLFS
+931 ASFILFS
-938 TEDRRPPVHFPLFFH
+938 KEDRRLPVHAPLFFH
-953 ERKMEVAAGEE
+953 ERKMEVAAGEK

-992 LLQLSDTLMCAEMPY
+992 LLQLSDTLMCVEMPY

-1012 ESVTLLFNML
+1012 ESVTLLFNTL
-1022 KGGELYSRTAFLKR
+1022 KEGELYSRTAFLKR
-1036 TQPNRTL
+1036 IQPNRTL

-1090 YPNRQ
+1090 YPNHQ
-1095 SWGVFFAPQLD
+1095 SWEVFFAPQLD

-1115 SRLYLSPYFTIPDW
+1115 GRLYLSPYFTIPDW
-1129 KVPGWS
+1129 KIPGWS

-1148 MEIRNDALVVGYGSS
+1148 IEIRDDALVVGYGSS
-1163 RTPTLVGGTVLQK
+1163 RTPTLVRGTVLQK

-1181 IFNTKEEAGLTVE
+1181 IFNTKEEAGLAVE
-1194 AAYAPSATDDV
+1194 VSYAPPTADGV

-1212 NIAETLQPDADLR
+1212 NTAETLQPDADLR

-1261 RGYAHTK
+1261 RGYTHTK
-1268 DMQTDLLEASVVSAK
+1268 DMQTGLLEASVVSAK

-1302 VPATVSNLT
+1302 VAATVSNLT

-1378 HVLPA
+1378 HVLPV

-1397 LKGNDACTLHLD
+1397 LKGNDACTLRLD
-1409 TLFNRNS
+1409 TLFNHNS
-1416 STATQRRLTVEVTGN
+1416 STATQRRLTVEMTGN

-1457 YYANTLAAA
+1457 YYANTLADA

-1475 EVIKAWQASGQCKET
+1475 EVIEAWQASGQSKET

-1502 NLLLSETPWLAEATS
+1502 NMLLSETPWLAEATS
-1517 DTERMQRLVQLFDAN
+1517 DTERVQRLVQLFNAN

-1553 AWSWYKGMGSSR
+1553 AWSWYKGMSGSR

-1585 LDADAA
+1585 LDADAS
-1591 AMKQR
+1591 AMKQC

-1613 EAERKGTPIT
+1613 EAERKGTQIT
-1623 TLSDDA
+1623 ALSADA
-1629 FDYLYLLALDAD
+1629 FDYLYLLAMDAD
-1641 AMKQADKEVHSYF
+1641 AMKQADKEVHNYF
-1654 LPLLPRQ
+1654 LSLLPRQ

-1671 QSAVILQ
+1671 QTAVILQ
-1678 AAGRQAD
+1678 TTGRKAN

-1704 AHFAFND
+1704 THFAFND

-1792 LRTTDTSVRP
+1792 LRTTDTSARP
-1802 LQGLGYIKETYEE
+1802 LQSLGYIKDTYEE
-1815 GSTALKA
+1815 GNAALKA

-1841 QYLSPVADVRAQ
+1841 QYLSPVSDVRAQ

-1868 TAIGRSELHP
+1868 TAFGRSELHP
-1878 LEKGGGLRVG
+1878 LEKEGGLRVG

-1947 HLGKGTYVLEYS
+1947 HLGKGSYVLEYS
-1959 CRVSQAGIYQPGLAT
+1959 CRVSQAGTYQPGLAT

-1995 VE
+1995 AE

>member
-1 MMHLLFLYAI
+1 
-11 TELFYTFSVK
+11 
-21 TFVFLNL
+21 
-28 YCLLCSNGI
+28 
-37 CSDTPNDT
+37 
-45 NRSEPNKNA
+45 
-54 KNQMTMKRLAHM
+54 
-66 GWLLVIGL
+66 
-74 CLTGGMQAQ
+74 MQAQ
-83 TYEKLWKQVK
+83 TYEKLWKQVE
-93 QAQEKSLPQTVV
+93 QAQQKSLPQTVV
-105 KLTDDIYRKAL
+105 KLAEDICRKAL
-116 AEKNSPQL
+116 DEKNSPQL

-129 CRAVFQERLTPD
+129 CRAAFQERLTPD
-141 SLYTRLN
+141 SLYVRLN
-148 EMEQWVATEADE
+148 EMERWVTTETDE

-170 ASEYAEYWQSNRRA
+170 ASEYADYWQSRRYT
-184 IAARTDLVTDNQPA
+184 IAARTDLVTDDQPA
-198 DIREWTARQFVEQTD
+198 DIREWTPRQFVEKVET
-213 RHSQASTANVD
+213 HATASTRQVT
-224 LLLKTSTDAYVPF
+224 LLTRTSTDTYRPF

-248 HDLYHLLARR
+248 HDLYHLLVRR
-258 AISTLQSMSGAG
+258 AINALQSMSGAG
-270 ADSLIDARIESL
+270 ADSLIEARTESL
-282 YRQTMQTYAARPDG
+282 YQQTIQTYADRPDG
-296 ADACLVTT
+296 ADACLLAT
-304 LDYWEWKNGSTSQD
+304 LDYWEWKNGNRHSTQD
-318 EAAYLQALDDLMT
+318 DTTYLQALDDLT
-331 RYTDRPLC
+331 ARYADRPLC

-371 RYASYARIGQVK
+371 RYASYDRIGQVK
-383 QLRAELLRPQLA
+383 QLRAELLRPQ
-395 ISAEGI
+395 ISLSGERI
-401 GYPGDTLDLRVRYRT
+401 GYPGDTLALQVHYRT
-416 MEAPVTLNIYATNL
+416 MDAPVILNLYATNL
-430 NSYSNRYDCDNDK
+430 KAYPYQTDCNNAK
-443 TFRSWSPRRIYSR
+443 EFRRLSPRRVYS
-456 QLTLTP
+456 QKHTLTP
-462 LPAEHKSEADLPYLE
+462 IPHADKAEADLPYLP
-477 SITNLPMPVP
+477 SDTTLALPIP
-487 QEPGVYVV
+487 QTAGVYVV
-495 EIMPQG
+495 EIVPQG
-501 KNGRKSRCL
+501 KNGRTSRCF
-510 LPVSRLRAL
+510 LPVSCLRAL
-519 TLDLGGGQMEITTL
+519 TLDLGGGQMEMTTL
-533 DGQSGHAEAGVRVCF
+533 DGRSGHAEAGVRVCF
-548 YSTKNEENRRLLKEV
+548 YSSRNEESRRLLKEV
-563 VTDDQGKAVVTL
+563 VTDEQGKALVTL
-575 DPYTYNT
+575 EKYDYNT
-582 CYTLSKGADTA
+582 CYTLSKEADTA
-593 LPATNIYLSRSSQPS
+593 LPTTDLYLNRSSQPS
-608 TNTRYDLS
+608 ADHHYELS

-679 DFTLPSACLNGQFMV
+679 DFALPSACLNGQFMV
-694 RVQEKQISGAARF
+694 RVQEKHISGAARF

-744 GATVQEM
+744 GASVQEM
-751 PLAWSLKRYDRLRGY
+751 PLAWSVKRYNRLRGY
-766 LSTDKTL
+766 LNTDKML
-773 KADTIRL
+773 KADTVRL

-788 NIQLEGESGKDLQ
+788 DIRLEGEVEKALQ
-801 PWQNYTFEVEAAVTD
+801 PWQVRQGYSFEVEATVTD

-831 SQAFNLSL
+831 SQAFNLNP
-839 SIPAQVCKEDTS
+839 SIPVQVCKEDTL
-851 QWTIHASNPQM
+851 QWMIHASNPQM

-877 QEGKLAAKDGKPTLS
+877 EKGELVAKNAQPTLN
-892 GGCITGTN
+892 GRCLTGKK
-900 NPSLMW
+900 NPSAMW
-906 QGVPSGRYRL
+906 QNVPSGRYRL

-938 TEDRRPPVHFPLFFH
+938 KEDRRPPVHAPLFFH
-953 ERKMEVAAGEE
+953 ERKMEVATGEK

-981 VFTGGKRVESR
+981 VFTGGKRIESR
-992 LLQLSDTLMCAEMPY
+992 LLQLSDTLMCVEMPY
-1007 LESYD
+1007 LDSYD
-1012 ESVTLLFNML
+1012 ESVTLLFNTL
-1022 KGGELYSRTAFLKR
+1022 KEGELYSQTAFLKR

-1106 WRNVRLNTV
+1106 WRNVRLNAV
-1115 SRLYLSPYFTIPDW
+1115 GRLYLSPYFTIPDW

-1148 MEIRNDALVVGYGSS
+1148 MEIRDDALVVGYGSS
-1163 RTPTLVGGTVLQK
+1163 RTPTLVKGTVLQK

-1181 IFNTKEEAGLTVE
+1181 IFNTKEEAGLAVE
-1194 AAYAPSATDDV
+1194 VSYAPPTADDV

-1212 NIAETLQPDADLR
+1212 NTAETLQPDADLR

-1261 RGYAHTK
+1261 RGYTHTK
-1268 DMQTDLLEASVVSAK
+1268 DMQTGLLEASVVSAK

-1302 VPATVSNLT
+1302 VAATVSNLT

-1378 HVLPA
+1378 HVLPV

-1397 LKGNDACTLHLD
+1397 LKGNDACTLRLD
-1409 TLFNRNS
+1409 TLFNHNS

-1457 YYANTLAAA
+1457 YYANTLAAT
-1466 IAQSQPRIR
+1466 IAQSQPHIR
-1475 EVIKAWQASGQCKET
+1475 EVIEAWQTSGQSKET

-1502 NLLLSETPWLAEATS
+1502 NMLLSETPWLAEATS

-1544 LKELQGEDG
+1544 LKDLQGEDG

-1565 DITTYIATLLVRLPL
+1565 DITTYIATLLVRLSL

-1585 LDADAA
+1585 LDADAS
-1591 AMKQR
+1591 AMKQC

-1613 EAERKGTPIT
+1613 EAERKGTQIT
-1623 TLSDDA
+1623 ALSPDA

-1641 AMKQADKEVHSYF
+1641 AMKQADKEVHNYF
-1654 LPLLPRQ
+1654 LSLLPRQ

-1671 QSAVILQ
+1671 QAAVILQ
-1678 AAGRQAD
+1678 AAGRKAD
-1685 AEAFE
+1685 AQAFE

-1717 MMPVTAHVAAMEA
+1717 MMPVTTHVAAMEA
-1730 LSRFEGNATIMEEMK
+1730 LSRFEGNASVIEEMK

-1755 QWNTPV
+1755 QWNTPI

-1792 LRTTDTSVRP
+1792 LRTTDTSARP

-1815 GSTALKA
+1815 GNAALKA

-1868 TAIGRSELHP
+1868 TAFGRSELHP
-1878 LEKGGGLRVG
+1878 LEKEGGLRVG

-1947 HLGKGTYVLEYS
+1947 HLGKGAYVLEYS
-1959 CRVSQAGIYQPGLAT
+1959 CRVSQAGTYQPGLAT

-1987 AAGEALQV
+1987 AAGETLQV
-1995 VE
+1995 AE

>member
-1 MMHLLFLYAI
+1 
-11 TELFYTFSVK
+11 
-21 TFVFLNL
+21 
-28 YCLLCSNGI
+28 
-37 CSDTPNDT
+37 
-45 NRSEPNKNA
+45 
-54 KNQMTMKRLAHM
+54 MKRLAHM

-129 CRAVFQERLTPD
+129 CRTAFQERLTPD

-213 RHSQASTANVD
+213 RHSLASTANVD

-296 ADACLVTT
+296 ADACLLTT

-371 RYASYARIGQVK
+371 RYTSYTRIGQVK

-477 SITNLPMPVP
+477 SITNMPMPVP

-533 DGQSGHAEAGVRVCF
+533 DGQSGHAEADVRVCF
-548 YSTKNEENRRLLKEV
+548 YSSNDEESRRLLKEV
-563 VTDDQGKAVVTL
+563 VTDGQGKAVVML

-608 TNTRYDLS
+608 TNTHYDLS

-744 GATVQEM
+744 GASVQEM

-766 LSTDKTL
+766 LNTDKTL

-788 NIQLEGESGKDLQ
+788 DIQLEGESGKTLQ
-801 PWQNYTFEVEAAVTD
+801 PWQSYTFEVEAAVTD

-839 SIPAQVCKEDTS
+839 SIPTQVCKEDTT
-851 QWTIHASNPQM
+851 QWMIHASNPQM

-877 QEGKLAAKDGKPTLS
+877 QEGELVTKDGKPTLN

-916 TAWATDSLGHRVEST
+916 TASAIDSLGHRVEST

-938 TEDRRPPVHFPLFFH
+938 TEDRRPPVHSPLFFH

-992 LLQLSDTLMCAEMPY
+992 LLQLSDTLMCVEMPY

-1095 SWGVFFAPQLD
+1095 SWGVFFTPQLD
-1106 WRNVRLNTV
+1106 WRNVRLNTA

-1129 KVPGWS
+1129 KIPGWS
-1135 FDRFC
+1135 FDCFC
-1140 SPWLVPQV
+1140 SPWLIPQV
-1148 MEIRNDALVVGYGSS
+1148 IEIRDDALVVGYGSS
-1163 RTPTLVGGTVLQK
+1163 RTPTLVRGTVLQK

-1181 IFNTKEEAGLTVE
+1181 LFNMKEEAGLAVE
-1194 AAYAPSATDDV
+1194 VSYVPPTADDV

-1212 NIAETLQPDADLR
+1212 NTAETLQPDADLR

-1261 RGYAHTK
+1261 RGYTHTK
-1268 DMQTDLLEASVVSAK
+1268 DMQTGLLEASVVSAK

-1302 VPATVSNLT
+1302 VATTVSNLT

-1345 NAAVGFAFDVDDR
+1345 NAAVSFAFDVDDR

-1378 HVLPA
+1378 HVLPV

-1416 STATQRRLTVEVTGN
+1416 STATQRRLTVEMTGN

-1442 LTQPDGENAISWAVA
+1442 LTQPDGKNAISWAVA

-1475 EVIKAWQASGQCKET
+1475 EVIEAWQASGQSKET
-1490 FLSRLEQNEDLK
+1490 FLSRLEQNEDIK
-1502 NLLLSETPWLAEATS
+1502 NMLLSETPWLAEATS

-1532 RQRNLTLSALTR
+1532 RQRNLTLSALIR

-1585 LDADAA
+1585 LDADAS
-1591 AMKQR
+1591 AMKQC

-1613 EAERKGTPIT
+1613 EAERKGTQIT
-1623 TLSDDA
+1623 ALSPDA

-1641 AMKQADKEVHSYF
+1641 AMKQADKEVHNYF
-1654 LPLLPRQ
+1654 LSLLPRQ

-1671 QSAVILQ
+1671 QAAVILQ

-1717 MMPVTAHVAAMEA
+1717 MMPVTTHVAAMEA

-1780 RGDVTLTLGRER
+1780 RGDITLTLGRER
-1792 LRTTDTSVRP
+1792 LRTTDASARP

-1815 GSTALKA
+1815 GSAALKA

-1868 TAIGRSELHP
+1868 TAFGRSELHP

-1959 CRVSQAGIYQPGLAT
+1959 CRASQAGTYQPGLAT

-1995 VE
+1995 AD

>member
-1 MMHLLFLYAI
+1 MLLGW
-11 TELFYTFSVK
+11 
-21 TFVFLNL
+21 
-28 YCLLCSNGI
+28 GI
-37 CSDTPNDT
+37 C
-45 NRSEPNKNA
+45 A
-54 KNQMTMKRLAHM
+54 
-66 GWLLVIGL
+66 
-74 CLTGGMQAQ
+74 QAQ
-83 TYEKLWKQVK
+83 SYEKLWKQVE
-93 QAQEKSLPQTVV
+93 QAQKKSLPQTVV
-105 KLTDDIYRKAL
+105 NLTGEICQKAL

-129 CRAVFQERLTPD
+129 CRAAFQERLTPD

-148 EMEQWVATEADE
+148 EMEQWAATETNE
-160 TDRAILHSLL
+160 TDRAILHSIL
-170 ASEYAEYWQSNRRA
+170 ASEYAGYWQNNRRV
-184 IAARTDLVTDNQPA
+184 IAARTDLATDKQPT
-198 DIREWTARQFVEQTD
+198 DVREWTPRQFVEKVD
-213 RHSQASTANVD
+213 VHALASTHDVD
-224 LLLKTSTDAYVPF
+224 RLIKTSTDGYQPF

-258 AISTLQSMSGAG
+258 AISALKSMTGAG
-270 ADSLIDARIESL
+270 ADSL
-282 YRQTMQTYAARPDG
+282 MQTRVERLYLQMMDAYAARPDG
-296 ADACLVTT
+296 VDACLLAT
-304 LDYWEWKNGSTSQD
+304 LDYWEWKNGSASQD
-318 EAAYLQALDDLMT
+318 EAAYLQALDELMT

-416 MEAPVTLNIYATNL
+416 MDAPVTLNIYATNL
-430 NSYSNRYDCDNDK
+430 SGYFTRYDCNNDK
-443 TFRSWSPRRIYSR
+443 TFRNLSPRRVYSR
-456 QLTLTP
+456 QLTLNP

-477 SITNLPMPVP
+477 SITNLPLPVP
-487 QEPGVYVV
+487 QEAGVYVV
-495 EIMPQG
+495 EVVPQA
-501 KNGRKSRCL
+501 KNGRTSRCL

-519 TLDLGGGQMEITTL
+519 TLDLGEGQIEVTTL
-533 DGQSGHAEAGVRVCF
+533 DGRSGHAEGGVCVCF
-548 YSTKNEENRRLLKEV
+548 YSSSDEENRRLLKEV
-563 VTDDQGKAVVTL
+563 VTDEQGKALVTL
-575 DPYTYNT
+575 EKYDYNT
-582 CYTLSKGADTA
+582 CYTLSKGTDTA
-593 LPATNIYLSRSSQPS
+593 LPSTGVYLSRLSRTS
-608 TNTRYDLS
+608 TDNRYELS

-634 VVYHKGKNSAQV
+634 VVYNKGKNSAQV
-646 VEGEWVNLELLDA
+646 VEGEWVSLELLDA

-674 GSFTA
+674 GSFTV
-679 DFTLPSACLNGQFMV
+679 DFALPSVCLNGQFMV
-694 RVQEKQISGAARF
+694 RAQGNISGAARF

-744 GATVQEM
+744 GASVQEM

-766 LSTDKTL
+766 LNTDKTL

-788 NIQLEGESGKDLQ
+788 DIQLEGESGKTLQ
-801 PWQNYTFEVEAAVTD
+801 PWQSYTFEVEAAVTD

-839 SIPAQVCKEDTS
+839 SIPTQVCKEDTT
-851 QWTIHASNPQM
+851 QWMIHASNPQM

-877 QEGKLAAKDGKPTLS
+877 QEGELVTKDGKPTLN

-938 TEDRRPPVHFPLFFH
+938 TEDRRPPVHSPLFFH

-992 LLQLSDTLMCAEMPY
+992 LLQLSDTLMCVEMPY

-1095 SWGVFFAPQLD
+1095 SWGVFFTPQLD
-1106 WRNVRLNTV
+1106 WRNVRLNTA

-1129 KVPGWS
+1129 KIPGWS
-1135 FDRFC
+1135 FDCFC
-1140 SPWLVPQV
+1140 SPWLIPQV
-1148 MEIRNDALVVGYGSS
+1148 IEIRDDALVVGYGSS
-1163 RTPTLVGGTVLQK
+1163 RTPTLVRGTVLQK

-1181 IFNTKEEAGLTVE
+1181 IFNAVE
-1194 AAYAPSATDDV
+1194 AAYAPPTADDV

-1212 NIAETLQPDADLR
+1212 NTAETLQPDADLR
-1225 TNFAETAFFYP
+1225 TNFAETALFYP

-1261 RGYAHTK
+1261 RGYTHTK
-1268 DMQTDLLEASVVSAK
+1268 DMQTGLLEASVVSAK

-1302 VPATVSNLT
+1302 VAATVSNLT

-1378 HVLPA
+1378 HVLPV

-1397 LKGNDACTLHLD
+1397 LKGNDACTLRLD

-1442 LTQPDGENAISWAVA
+1442 LAQPDGENAISWAVA

-1475 EVIKAWQASGQCKET
+1475 EVIKAWQASGQSKET

-1502 NLLLSETPWLAEATS
+1502 NMLLSETPWLAEATS

-1565 DITTYIATLLVRLPL
+1565 DITTCIATLLVRLPL
-1580 LTGSP
+1580 LTGSL

-1641 AMKQADKEVHSYF
+1641 AMKQADKEAHSYF
-1654 LPLLPRQ
+1654 LSLLPRQ

-1671 QSAVILQ
+1671 QAAVILQ

-1717 MMPVTAHVAAMEA
+1717 MMPVTAHVVAMEA

-1780 RGDVTLTLGRER
+1780 RGDVTLILGHER
-1792 LRTTDTSVRP
+1792 LRTTDASACP

-1815 GSTALKA
+1815 GNAALKA

-1868 TAIGRSELHP
+1868 TAFGRSELHP
-1878 LEKGGGLRVG
+1878 LEKEGGLRVG

-1922 SGYRWTGGFGYYAE
+1922 SGYRWMGGFGYYAE

-1959 CRVSQAGIYQPGLAT
+1959 CRVSQVGTYQSGLAT

-1987 AAGEALQV
+1987 SAGTPLQV
-1995 VE
+1995 KE

>member
-129 CRAVFQERLTPD
+129 CRAAFQERLTPD

-213 RHSQASTANVD
+213 RHSLASTANVN
-224 LLLKTSTDAYVPF
+224 LLLNTSTDAYVPF

-282 YRQTMQTYAARPDG
+282 YRQTMQTYAARPDR
-296 ADACLVTT
+296 ADACLLTT

-331 RYTDRPLC
+331 RYADHPLC

-371 RYASYARIGQVK
+371 RYASYTRIGQVK

-593 LPATNIYLSRSSQPS
+593 LPATNIYLSRSSQLS
-608 TNTRYDLS
+608 TNTHYDLS

-766 LSTDKTL
+766 LNTDKAL

-788 NIQLEGESGKDLQ
+788 DIQLEGESGKDLQ

-839 SIPAQVCKEDTS
+839 SIPAQVCKEDTT

-877 QEGKLAAKDGKPTLS
+877 QEGKLVAKDSKPTLS

-938 TEDRRPPVHFPLFFH
+938 KEDRRPPVHSPLFFH
-953 ERKMEVAAGEE
+953 ERKMEVATGEE

-992 LLQLSDTLMCAEMPY
+992 LLQLSDTLMCVEMPY

-1095 SWGVFFAPQLD
+1095 LWGVFFAPQLD
-1106 WRNVRLNTV
+1106 WRNVRLNTA

-1129 KVPGWS
+1129 KIPGWS
-1135 FDRFC
+1135 FDCFC
-1140 SPWLVPQV
+1140 SPWLIPQV
-1148 MEIRNDALVVGYGSS
+1148 IEIRDDALVVGYGSS
-1163 RTPTLVGGTVLQK
+1163 RTPTLVRGTVLQK

-1181 IFNTKEEAGLTVE
+1181 IFNTKEEAGLAVE
-1194 AAYAPSATDDV
+1194 VSYVPPTADDV

-1212 NIAETLQPDADLR
+1212 NTAETLQPDADLR

-1261 RGYAHTK
+1261 RGYTHTK
-1268 DMQTDLLEASVVSAK
+1268 DMQTGLLEASVVSAK

-1302 VPATVSNLT
+1302 VAATVSNLT

-1340 AEAGR
+1340 AETGR
-1345 NAAVGFAFDVDDR
+1345 NAAVGFTFDVDER

-1378 HVLPA
+1378 HVLPV

-1397 LKGNDACTLHLD
+1397 LKGNDACTLYLD

-1475 EVIKAWQASGQCKET
+1475 EVIEAWQASGQSKET
-1490 FLSRLEQNEDLK
+1490 FLSRLEQNEELK

-1517 DTERMQRLVQLFDAN
+1517 DTERMQRLVQLLDAN

-1565 DITTYIATLLVRLPL
+1565 NITTYITTLLVRLPL

-1654 LPLLPRQ
+1654 LSLLPRQ

-1780 RGDVTLTLGRER
+1780 RGDITLTLGREH
-1792 LRTTDTSVRP
+1792 LRTTDTSASP

-1815 GSTALKA
+1815 GNAALKA

-1878 LEKGGGLRVG
+1878 LEKGSGLRVG

-1974 VQCAYAPEMAAHS
+1974 IQCAYAPEMAAHS

-1995 VE
+1995 AE

>member
-1 MMHLLFLYAI
+1 MRGLQCICKIALWSMLLGW
-11 TELFYTFSVK
+11 
-21 TFVFLNL
+21 
-28 YCLLCSNGI
+28 GI
-37 CSDTPNDT
+37 C
-45 NRSEPNKNA
+45 A
-54 KNQMTMKRLAHM
+54 
-66 GWLLVIGL
+66 
-74 CLTGGMQAQ
+74 QAQ
-83 TYEKLWKQVK
+83 SYEKLWKQVE
-93 QAQEKSLPQTVV
+93 QAQKKSLPQTVV
-105 KLTDDIYRKAL
+105 NLTGEICQKAL

-129 CRAVFQERLTPD
+129 CRAAFQERLTPD

-148 EMEQWVATEADE
+148 EMEQWAVTETNE
-160 TDRAILHSLL
+160 IDRAILHSIL
-170 ASEYAEYWQSNRRA
+170 ASEYAGYWQNNRRV
-184 IAARTDLVTDNQPA
+184 IAARTDLATDKHPA
-198 DIREWTARQFVEQTD
+198 DVREWTPRQFVEKVD
-213 RHSQASTANVD
+213 VHALASTHDVD
-224 LLLKTSTDAYVPF
+224 RLIKTSTDGYQPF

-258 AISTLQSMSGAG
+258 AISALKSMTGAG
-270 ADSLIDARIESL
+270 ADSL
-282 YRQTMQTYAARPDG
+282 MQIRVEHFYLQMMDTYAARPDG
-296 ADACLVTT
+296 ADACLLAT
-304 LDYWEWKNGSTSQD
+304 LDYWEWKNGSASQD
-318 EAAYLQALDDLMT
+318 EAAYLQALDELMT
-331 RYTDRPLC
+331 RYADRPLC

-371 RYASYARIGQVK
+371 RYASYARIGQMK

-416 MEAPVTLNIYATNL
+416 MDAPVTLNIYATNL
-430 NSYSNRYDCDNDK
+430 SGYSTRYDCDNDK
-443 TFRSWSPRRIYSR
+443 IFRSLSPRRVYSR
-456 QLTLTP
+456 QLTLNP

-477 SITNLPMPVP
+477 SITNLPLPVP
-487 QEPGVYVV
+487 QEAGVYVV
-495 EIMPQG
+495 EVVPQA
-501 KNGRKSRCL
+501 KNGRTSRCL

-519 TLDLGGGQMEITTL
+519 TLDLGEGQIEVTTL
-533 DGQSGHAEAGVRVCF
+533 DGRSGHAEGGVRVCF
-548 YSTKNEENRRLLKEV
+548 YSSSDEEKRRLLKEV
-563 VTDDQGKAVVTL
+563 VTDEQGKALVSLETY
-575 DPYTYNT
+575 DYNT
-582 CYTLSKGADTA
+582 CYTLSKGTDTA
-593 LPATNIYLSRSSQPS
+593 LPSTGVYLSRSSRPL
-608 TNTRYDLS
+608 TDNRYELS

-634 VVYHKGKNSAQV
+634 VVYNKGKNSAQV

-674 GSFTA
+674 GSFTV
-679 DFTLPSACLNGQFMV
+679 DFALPSVCLNGQFMV
-694 RVQEKQISGAARF
+694 RAQGNISGAARF

-721 QPVTVPYCLGETVT
+721 QPVTIPYCLGETVT

-744 GATVQEM
+744 GASVQEM

-766 LSTDKTL
+766 LNTDKML
-773 KADTIRL
+773 KADTVRL

-788 NIQLEGESGKDLQ
+788 DIHLEGEVAKALQ
-801 PWQNYTFEVEAAVTD
+801 PWQVRQGYTFEVEAAVTD
-816 EAGETQTASYTLSAG
+816 EAGETQTASYTLSAS
-831 SQAFNLSL
+831 SQAFNLNP
-839 SIPAQVCKEDTS
+839 SIPMQVCKEDTT
-851 QWTIHASNPQM
+851 QWMIHASNPQM

-867 TADWRIDPET
+867 IADWRIEPET
-877 QEGKLAAKDGKPTLS
+877 EDGELITKDAKSTLS
-892 GGCITGTN
+892 GRCLTGKN
-900 NPSLMW
+900 NPSDTW
-906 QGVPSGRYRL
+906 HNVPSGRYRL

-938 TEDRRPPVHFPLFFH
+938 KEDRCPPIHAPLFFH
-953 ERKMEVAAGEE
+953 ERKMEVAAGEK

-981 VFTGGKRVESR
+981 IFTGGKRVESR
-992 LLQLSDTLMCAEMPY
+992 LLQLSDTLMCVEMPY
-1007 LESYD
+1007 LDSYD
-1012 ESVTLLFNML
+1012 ESVTLLFNTL
-1022 KGGELYSRTAFLKR
+1022 KEGELYSRTAFLKR
-1036 TQPNRTL
+1036 IQPNRTL

-1106 WRNVRLNTV
+1106 WRNVRLNTA

-1129 KVPGWS
+1129 KIPGWS

-1140 SPWLVPQV
+1140 SLWLIPQV
-1148 MEIRNDALVVGYGSS
+1148 IEIRDDALVVGYGSS

-1181 IFNTKEEAGLTVE
+1181 IFNTKEEAGLAVE
-1194 AAYAPSATDDV
+1194 VSYAPPTADDV

-1212 NIAETLQPDADLR
+1212 NSAETLQPDVDLR

-1261 RGYAHTK
+1261 RGYTHTK
-1268 DMQTDLLEASVVSAK
+1268 DMQTGLLEASVVSAK

-1302 VPATVSNLT
+1302 VATTVSNLT

-1345 NAAVGFAFDVDDR
+1345 NAAVSFAFDVDDR

-1378 HVLPA
+1378 HVLPV

-1397 LKGNDACTLHLD
+1397 LKGNDACTLRLD
-1409 TLFNRNS
+1409 TLFNHNS

-1475 EVIKAWQASGQCKET
+1475 EVIEAWQASGQSKET

-1502 NLLLSETPWLAEATS
+1502 NILLSETPWLAEATS

-1591 AMKQR
+1591 AMKQC

-1623 TLSDDA
+1623 TLSADA

-1641 AMKQADKEVHSYF
+1641 AMKQADKDVHNYF
-1654 LPLLPRQ
+1654 LSFLPRQ

-1671 QSAVILQ
+1671 QAAVILQ
-1678 AAGRQAD
+1678 AAGRKAD
-1685 AEAFE
+1685 AQAFE
-1690 ASLKEH
+1690 ASIKEH

-1717 MMPVTAHVAAMEA
+1717 MMPVTTHVAAMEA
-1730 LSRFEGNATIMEEMK
+1730 LLRFEGNASVIEEMK

-1780 RGDVTLTLGRER
+1780 RGDVTLTLGHER
-1792 LRTTDTSVRP
+1792 FRTTDASARP

-1815 GSTALKA
+1815 DNAALKA

-1868 TAIGRSELHP
+1868 TAFGRSELYP
-1878 LEKGGGLRVG
+1878 LEKEGGLRVG

-1959 CRVSQAGIYQPGLAT
+1959 CRVSQVGTYQSGLAT
-1974 VQCAYAPEMAAHS
+1974 VQCSYAPEMAAHS
-1987 AAGEALQV
+1987 SADTPLQV
-1995 VE
+1995 KE

>member
-1 MMHLLFLYAI
+1 MRGLQCICKIALWSMLLGW
-11 TELFYTFSVK
+11 
-21 TFVFLNL
+21 
-28 YCLLCSNGI
+28 GI
-37 CSDTPNDT
+37 C
-45 NRSEPNKNA
+45 A
-54 KNQMTMKRLAHM
+54 
-66 GWLLVIGL
+66 
-74 CLTGGMQAQ
+74 QAQ
-83 TYEKLWKQVK
+83 SYEKLWKQVE
-93 QAQEKSLPQTVV
+93 QAQKKSLPQTVV
-105 KLTDDIYRKAL
+105 NLTGEICQKAL

-129 CRAVFQERLTPD
+129 CRAAFQERLTPD

-148 EMEQWVATEADE
+148 EMEQWAVTETNE
-160 TDRAILHSLL
+160 IDRAILHSIL
-170 ASEYAEYWQSNRRA
+170 ASEYAGYWQNNRRV
-184 IAARTDLVTDNQPA
+184 IAARTDLATDKQPT
-198 DIREWTARQFVEQTD
+198 DVREWTPRQFVEKVD
-213 RHSQASTANVD
+213 VHALASTHDVD
-224 LLLKTSTDAYVPF
+224 RLIKTSTDGYQPF

-258 AISTLQSMSGAG
+258 AISALKSMTGAG
-270 ADSLIDARIESL
+270 ADSL
-282 YRQTMQTYAARPDG
+282 MQIRVEHFYLQMMDTYAARPDG
-296 ADACLVTT
+296 ADACLLAT
-304 LDYWEWKNGSTSQD
+304 LDYWEWKNGSASQD
-318 EAAYLQALDDLMT
+318 EAAYLQALDELMT
-331 RYTDRPLC
+331 RYADRPLC

-356 RSVGEAIRL
+356 QSVGEAIRL

-371 RYASYARIGQVK
+371 RYASYARIGQMK

-416 MEAPVTLNIYATNL
+416 MDAPVTLNIYATNL
-430 NSYSNRYDCDNDK
+430 SGYSTRYDCNNDK
-443 TFRSWSPRRIYSR
+443 TFRNLSPRRVYSR
-456 QLTLTP
+456 QLTLNP

-477 SITNLPMPVP
+477 SITNLPLPVP
-487 QEPGVYVV
+487 QEAGVYVV
-495 EIMPQG
+495 EVVPQA
-501 KNGRKSRCL
+501 KNGRTSRCL
-510 LPVSRLRAL
+510 LPVSLLRAL
-519 TLDLGGGQMEITTL
+519 TLDLGEGQIEVTTL
-533 DGQSGHAEAGVRVCF
+533 DGRSGHAEGGVRVCF
-548 YSTKNEENRRLLKEV
+548 YSSSDEENRRLLKEV
-563 VTDDQGKAVVTL
+563 VTDEQGKALVTL
-575 DPYTYNT
+575 EKYDYNT
-582 CYTLSKGADTA
+582 CYTLSKGTDTA
-593 LPATNIYLSRSSQPS
+593 LPSTGVYLSRSSRPS
-608 TNTRYDLS
+608 TDNRYELS

-634 VVYHKGKNSAQV
+634 VVYNKGKNSAQV
-646 VEGEWVNLELLDA
+646 VEGEWVSLELLDA

-674 GSFTA
+674 GSFSV
-679 DFTLPSACLNGQFMV
+679 DFALPSVCLNGQFMV
-694 RVQEKQISGAARF
+694 RAQGYISGAARF

-744 GATVQEM
+744 GASVQEM
-751 PLAWSLKRYDRLRGY
+751 PLAWNLKRYDRLRGY
-766 LSTDKTL
+766 LNTDKML
-773 KADTIRL
+773 KADTVRL

-788 NIQLEGESGKDLQ
+788 DIHLEGEVAKALQ
-801 PWQNYTFEVEAAVTD
+801 PWQVRQGYTFEVEAAVTD
-816 EAGETQTASYTLSAG
+816 EAGETQTASYTLSAS
-831 SQAFNLSL
+831 SQAFNLNP
-839 SIPAQVCKEDTS
+839 SIPTQVCKEDTT
-851 QWTIHASNPQM
+851 QWMIHASNSQM

-867 TADWRIDPET
+867 TADWCIEPET
-877 QEGKLAAKDGKPTLS
+877 EDGELIAKDAKPTLN
-892 GGCITGTN
+892 GRCLTGKK
-900 NPSLMW
+900 NPSAMW
-906 QGVPSGRYRL
+906 QNVPSGRYRL

-938 TEDRRPPVHFPLFFH
+938 KEDYRPPVHAPLFFH
-953 ERKMEVAAGEE
+953 ERNMEVAAGEK

-981 VFTGGKRVESR
+981 IFTGGKRVESR
-992 LLQLSDTLMCAEMPY
+992 LLQLSDTLMCVEMPY
-1007 LESYD
+1007 LDSYD
-1012 ESVTLLFNML
+1012 ESVTLLFNTL
-1022 KGGELYSRTAFLKR
+1022 KEGELYSRTAFLKR
-1036 TQPNRTL
+1036 IQPNRTL

-1106 WRNVRLNTV
+1106 WRNVRLNAV
-1115 SRLYLSPYFTIPDW
+1115 GRLYLSPYFTIPDW

-1148 MEIRNDALVVGYGSS
+1148 MEIRDDALVVGYGSS
-1163 RTPTLVGGTVLQK
+1163 RTPTLVRGTVLQK

-1181 IFNTKEEAGLTVE
+1181 IFNAVE
-1194 AAYAPSATDDV
+1194 AAYAPPTADDV

-1212 NIAETLQPDADLR
+1212 NTAETLQPDADLR
-1225 TNFAETAFFYP
+1225 TNFAETALFYP

-1261 RGYAHTK
+1261 RGYTHTK
-1268 DMQTDLLEASVVSAK
+1268 DMQTGLLEASVVSAK

-1302 VPATVSNLT
+1302 VAATVSNLT

-1340 AEAGR
+1340 AKAGR

-1378 HVLPA
+1378 HVLPV

-1397 LKGNDACTLHLD
+1397 LKGNDACTLRLD

-1475 EVIKAWQASGQCKET
+1475 EVIEAWQASGQSKET
-1490 FLSRLEQNEDLK
+1490 FLSRLEQNEDIK
-1502 NLLLSETPWLAEATS
+1502 NMLLSETPWLAEATS

-1565 DITTYIATLLVRLPL
+1565 DITTYITTLLVRLPL

-1585 LDADAA
+1585 LDADAS

-1613 EAERKGTPIT
+1613 EAERKGTQIT
-1623 TLSDDA
+1623 ALSADA

-1641 AMKQADKEVHSYF
+1641 AMKQADKEVHNYF
-1654 LPLLPRQ
+1654 LSLLPRQ

-1671 QSAVILQ
+1671 QTAVILQ
-1678 AAGRQAD
+1678 AAGRKAD
-1685 AEAFE
+1685 AQAFE
-1690 ASLKEH
+1690 ASIKEH

-1711 GYYSWG
+1711 SYYSWG
-1717 MMPVTAHVAAMEA
+1717 MMPVTTHVAAMEA
-1730 LSRFEGNATIMEEMK
+1730 LSRFEGNASVIEEMK

-1780 RGDVTLTLGRER
+1780 RGDVTLILGHER
-1792 LRTTDTSVRP
+1792 LRTTDASACP

-1815 GSTALKA
+1815 GNAALKA

-1868 TAIGRSELHP
+1868 TAFGRSELHP
-1878 LEKGGGLRVG
+1878 LEKEGGLRVG

-1922 SGYRWTGGFGYYAE
+1922 SGYRWMGGFGYYAE

-1959 CRVSQAGIYQPGLAT
+1959 CRVSQVGTYQSGLAT

-1987 AAGEALQV
+1987 SAGTPLQV
-1995 VE
+1995 KE

>member
-1 MMHLLFLYAI
+1 MLLGW
-11 TELFYTFSVK
+11 
-21 TFVFLNL
+21 
-28 YCLLCSNGI
+28 GI
-37 CSDTPNDT
+37 C
-45 NRSEPNKNA
+45 A
-54 KNQMTMKRLAHM
+54 
-66 GWLLVIGL
+66 
-74 CLTGGMQAQ
+74 QAQ
-83 TYEKLWKQVK
+83 SYEKLWKQVE
-93 QAQEKSLPQTVV
+93 QAQKKSLPQTVV
-105 KLTDDIYRKAL
+105 NLTGEICQKAL

-129 CRAVFQERLTPD
+129 CRAAFQERLTPD

-148 EMEQWVATEADE
+148 EMEQWAATETNE
-160 TDRAILHSLL
+160 TDRAILHSIL
-170 ASEYAEYWQSNRRA
+170 ASEYAGYWQNNRRV
-184 IAARTDLVTDNQPA
+184 IAARTDLATDKQPA
-198 DIREWTARQFVEQTD
+198 DVREWTPRQFVEKVD
-213 RHSQASTANVD
+213 AHALASTHDVD
-224 LLLKTSTDAYVPF
+224 RLIKTSTDGYQPF

-248 HDLYHLLARR
+248 HDLYHLLAHR
-258 AISTLQSMSGAG
+258 AISALKSMMGAG
-270 ADSLIDARIESL
+270 ADSL
-282 YRQTMQTYAARPDG
+282 MQTRVEHFYLQMMDAYAARPDG
-296 ADACLVTT
+296 VDACLLAT
-304 LDYWEWKNGSTSQD
+304 LDYWEWKNGSASQD
-318 EAAYLQALDDLMT
+318 EAAYLQALDELMT
-331 RYTDRPLC
+331 RYADRPLC

-401 GYPGDTLDLRVRYRT
+401 GYPGDTLDLRVRYRA
-416 MEAPVTLNIYATNL
+416 MDAPVTLNIYATNL
-430 NSYSNRYDCDNDK
+430 SGYSTRYDCNNDK
-443 TFRSWSPRRIYSR
+443 TFRSLSPRRVYSR
-456 QLTLTP
+456 QLTLNP

-477 SITNLPMPVP
+477 SITNLPLPVP
-487 QEPGVYVV
+487 QEAGVYVV
-495 EIMPQG
+495 EVVPQA
-501 KNGRKSRCL
+501 KNGRTSRCL

-519 TLDLGGGQMEITTL
+519 TLDLGEGQIEVTTL
-533 DGQSGHAEAGVRVCF
+533 DGRSGHAEGGVRVCF
-548 YSTKNEENRRLLKEV
+548 YSSSDEENRCLLKEV
-563 VTDDQGKAVVTL
+563 VTDEQGKALVAL
-575 DPYTYNT
+575 EKYDYNT
-582 CYTLSKGADTA
+582 CYTLSKGTDTA
-593 LPATNIYLSRSSQPS
+593 LPSTGVYLSRSSRPL
-608 TNTRYDLS
+608 TDNRYELS

-634 VVYHKGKNSAQV
+634 VVYNKGKNSAQV
-646 VEGEWVNLELLDA
+646 VEGEWVSLELLDA

-674 GSFTA
+674 GSFTV
-679 DFTLPSACLNGQFMV
+679 DFALPSVCLNGQFMV
-694 RVQEKQISGAARF
+694 RAQGNISGAARF

-721 QPVTVPYCLGETVT
+721 QPVTIPYCLGETVT

-744 GATVQEM
+744 GASVQEM

-766 LSTDKTL
+766 LNTDKML
-773 KADTIRL
+773 KADTVRL

-788 NIQLEGESGKDLQ
+788 DIHLEGEVAKALQ
-801 PWQNYTFEVEAAVTD
+801 PWQVRQGYTFEVEAAVTD
-816 EAGETQTASYTLSAG
+816 EAGETQTASYTLSAS
-831 SQAFNLSL
+831 SQAFNLNP
-839 SIPAQVCKEDTS
+839 SIPTQVCKEDTT
-851 QWTIHASNPQM
+851 QWMIHASNPQM

-867 TADWRIDPET
+867 IADWRIEPET
-877 QEGKLAAKDGKPTLS
+877 EDGELITKDAKPTLS
-892 GGCITGTN
+892 GRCLTGKN
-900 NPSLMW
+900 NPSDTW
-906 QGVPSGRYRL
+906 HNVPSGRYRL
-916 TAWATDSLGHRVEST
+916 TAWAIDSLGHRVEST

-938 TEDRRPPVHFPLFFH
+938 TEDRRPPVHSPLFFH

-992 LLQLSDTLMCAEMPY
+992 LLQLSDTLMCVEMPY

-1095 SWGVFFAPQLD
+1095 SWGVFFTPQLD
-1106 WRNVRLNTV
+1106 WRNVRLNTA

-1129 KVPGWS
+1129 KIPGWS
-1135 FDRFC
+1135 FDCFC
-1140 SPWLVPQV
+1140 SPWLIPQV
-1148 MEIRNDALVVGYGSS
+1148 IEIRDDALVVGYGSS
-1163 RTPTLVGGTVLQK
+1163 RTPTLVRGTVLQK

-1181 IFNTKEEAGLTVE
+1181 LFNMKEEAGLAVE
-1194 AAYAPSATDDV
+1194 VSYVPPTADDV

-1212 NIAETLQPDADLR
+1212 NTAETLQPDADLR

-1261 RGYAHTK
+1261 RGYTHTK
-1268 DMQTDLLEASVVSAK
+1268 DMQTGLLEASVVSAK
-1283 EFMLR
+1283 EFILR

-1302 VPATVSNLT
+1302 VATTVSNLT

-1345 NAAVGFAFDVDDR
+1345 NAAVSFAFDVDER

-1378 HVLPA
+1378 HVLPV

-1397 LKGNDACTLHLD
+1397 LKGNDACTLRLD

-1475 EVIKAWQASGQCKET
+1475 EVIKAWQASGQSKET

-1502 NLLLSETPWLAEATS
+1502 NMLLSETPWLAEATS

-1553 AWSWYKGMGSSR
+1553 VWSWYKGMGSSR
-1565 DITTYIATLLVRLPL
+1565 DITTYITTLLVRLPL

-1623 TLSDDA
+1623 TLSADA
-1629 FDYLYLLALDAD
+1629 FDYLYLLAMDAD
-1641 AMKQADKEVHSYF
+1641 AMKQADKEVRSYF
-1654 LPLLPRQ
+1654 LSLLPRQ

-1671 QSAVILQ
+1671 QAAVILQ
-1678 AAGRQAD
+1678 AAERQAD

-1704 AHFAFND
+1704 THFAFND

-1780 RGDVTLTLGRER
+1780 RGDITLTLGREH
-1792 LRTTDTSVRP
+1792 LRTTDTSSSP

-1815 GSTALKA
+1815 GNAALKA

-1947 HLGKGTYVLEYS
+1947 HLSKGTYVLEYS
-1959 CRVSQAGIYQPGLAT
+1959 CRVSQVGTYQSGLAT

-1987 AAGEALQV
+1987 SAGTPLQV
-1995 VE
+1995 KE

>member
-1 MMHLLFLYAI
+1 MRGLQCICKIALWSMLLGW
-11 TELFYTFSVK
+11 
-21 TFVFLNL
+21 
-28 YCLLCSNGI
+28 GI
-37 CSDTPNDT
+37 C
-45 NRSEPNKNA
+45 A
-54 KNQMTMKRLAHM
+54 
-66 GWLLVIGL
+66 
-74 CLTGGMQAQ
+74 QAQ
-83 TYEKLWKQVK
+83 SYEKLWKQVE
-93 QAQEKSLPQTVV
+93 QAQKKSLPQTVV
-105 KLTDDIYRKAL
+105 NLTGEICQKAL

-129 CRAVFQERLTPD
+129 CRAAFQERLTPD

-148 EMEQWVATEADE
+148 EMEQWAVTETNE
-160 TDRAILHSLL
+160 IDRAILHSIL
-170 ASEYAEYWQSNRRA
+170 ASEYAGYWQNNRRV
-184 IAARTDLVTDNQPA
+184 IAARTDLATDKHPA
-198 DIREWTARQFVEQTD
+198 DVREWTPRQFVEKVD
-213 RHSQASTANVD
+213 VHALASTHDVD
-224 LLLKTSTDAYVPF
+224 RLIKTSTDGYQPF

-258 AISTLQSMSGAG
+258 AISALKSMTGAG
-270 ADSLIDARIESL
+270 ADSL
-282 YRQTMQTYAARPDG
+282 MQIRVEHFYLQMMDTYAARPDG
-296 ADACLVTT
+296 ADACLLAT
-304 LDYWEWKNGSTSQD
+304 LDYWEWKNGSASQD
-318 EAAYLQALDDLMT
+318 EAAYLQALDELMT
-331 RYTDRPLC
+331 RYADRPLC

-416 MEAPVTLNIYATNL
+416 MDAPVTLNIYATNL
-430 NSYSNRYDCDNDK
+430 SGYFTRYDCNNDK
-443 TFRSWSPRRIYSR
+443 TFRNLSPRRVYSR
-456 QLTLTP
+456 QLTLNP

-477 SITNLPMPVP
+477 SITNLPLPVP
-487 QEPGVYVV
+487 QEAGVYVV
-495 EIMPQG
+495 EVVPQA
-501 KNGRKSRCL
+501 KNGRTSRCL

-519 TLDLGGGQMEITTL
+519 TLDLGEGQIEVTTL
-533 DGQSGHAEAGVRVCF
+533 DGRSGHAEGGVRVCF
-548 YSTKNEENRRLLKEV
+548 YSSSDEENRRLLKEV
-563 VTDDQGKAVVTL
+563 VTDEQGKALVTL
-575 DPYTYNT
+575 EKYDYNT
-582 CYTLSKGADTA
+582 CYTLSKGTDTA
-593 LPATNIYLSRSSQPS
+593 LPSTGVYLSRSSRPS
-608 TNTRYDLS
+608 TDNRYELS

-634 VVYHKGKNSAQV
+634 VVYNKGKNSAQV

-659 NLKQIATRRVQTNEF
+659 NLKQIAPRRVQTNEF
-674 GSFTA
+674 GSFTV
-679 DFTLPSACLNGQFMV
+679 DFALPSVCLNGQFMV
-694 RVQEKQISGAARF
+694 RAQGNISGAARF

-721 QPVTVPYCLGETVT
+721 QPVTIPYCLGETVT

-744 GATVQEM
+744 GASVQEM

-766 LSTDKTL
+766 LNTDKML
-773 KADTIRL
+773 KADTVRL

-788 NIQLEGESGKDLQ
+788 DIHLEGEVAKALQ
-801 PWQNYTFEVEAAVTD
+801 PWQVRQGYTFEVEAAVTD
-816 EAGETQTASYTLSAG
+816 EAGETQTASYTLSAS
-831 SQAFNLSL
+831 SQAFNLNP
-839 SIPAQVCKEDTS
+839 SIPMQVCKEDTT
-851 QWTIHASNPQM
+851 QWMIHASNPQM

-867 TADWRIDPET
+867 IADWLIEPET
-877 QEGKLAAKDGKPTLS
+877 EDGELITKDAKPTLS
-892 GGCITGTN
+892 GRCLTGKN
-900 NPSLMW
+900 NPSDTW
-906 QGVPSGRYRL
+906 HNVPSGRYRL
-916 TAWATDSLGHRVEST
+916 TAWATDSLGHRAEST

-938 TEDRRPPVHFPLFFH
+938 KEDRCPPIHAPLFFH
-953 ERKMEVAAGEE
+953 ERKMEVAAGEK

-981 VFTGGKRVESR
+981 IFTGGKRVESR
-992 LLQLSDTLMCAEMPY
+992 LLQLSDTLMCVEMPY
-1007 LESYD
+1007 LDSYD
-1012 ESVTLLFNML
+1012 ESVTLLFNTL
-1022 KGGELYSRTAFLKR
+1022 KEGELYSRTAFLKR
-1036 TQPNRTL
+1036 IQPNRTL

-1106 WRNVRLNTV
+1106 WRNVRLNTA

-1129 KVPGWS
+1129 KIPGWS

-1140 SPWLVPQV
+1140 SPWLIPQV
-1148 MEIRNDALVVGYGSS
+1148 IEIRDDALVVGYGSS

-1181 IFNTKEEAGLTVE
+1181 IFNTKEEAGLAVE
-1194 AAYAPSATDDV
+1194 VSYAPPTADDV

-1212 NIAETLQPDADLR
+1212 NTAETLQPNADLR

-1261 RGYAHTK
+1261 RGYTHTK
-1268 DMQTDLLEASVVSAK
+1268 DMQTGLLEASVVSAK

-1302 VPATVSNLT
+1302 VAATVSNLT

-1340 AEAGR
+1340 AKAGR

-1378 HVLPA
+1378 HVLPV

-1397 LKGNDACTLHLD
+1397 LKGNDACTLRLD

-1442 LTQPDGENAISWAVA
+1442 LTQPDGENAISWATA

-1466 IAQSQPRIR
+1466 IAQSQPRIC
-1475 EVIKAWQASGQCKET
+1475 EVIEAWQASGQSKET

-1502 NLLLSETPWLAEATS
+1502 NMLLSETPWLAEATS
-1517 DTERMQRLVQLFDAN
+1517 DTERMQRLAQLFDAN

-1580 LTGSP
+1580 LTGNP
-1585 LDADAA
+1585 LDADAS

-1613 EAERKGTPIT
+1613 EAERKGTQIT
-1623 TLSDDA
+1623 ALSADA

-1641 AMKQADKEVHSYF
+1641 AMKQADKEVHNYF
-1654 LPLLPRQ
+1654 LSLLPRQ
-1661 LTTASIQRKA
+1661 LTMTSIQRKA
-1671 QSAVILQ
+1671 QTAVILQ
-1678 AAGRQAD
+1678 AAGRKAD
-1685 AEAFE
+1685 AQAFE
-1690 ASLKEH
+1690 ASIKEH

-1717 MMPVTAHVAAMEA
+1717 MMPVTTHVAAMEA
-1730 LSRFEGNATIMEEMK
+1730 LSRFEGNASVIEEMK

-1780 RGDVTLTLGRER
+1780 RGDVTLILGHER
-1792 LRTTDTSVRP
+1792 LRTTDASARS

-1815 GSTALKA
+1815 GNAALKA

-1868 TAIGRSELHP
+1868 TAFGRSELHP
-1878 LEKGGGLRVG
+1878 LEKEGGLRVG

-1922 SGYRWTGGFGYYAE
+1922 SGYRWTVGFGYYAE

-1959 CRVSQAGIYQPGLAT
+1959 CRVSQVGTYQSGLAT

-1987 AAGEALQV
+1987 SAGTPLQV
-1995 VE
+1995 KE

>member
-1 MMHLLFLYAI
+1 MRGLQCICKIALWSMLLGW
-11 TELFYTFSVK
+11 
-21 TFVFLNL
+21 
-28 YCLLCSNGI
+28 GI
-37 CSDTPNDT
+37 C
-45 NRSEPNKNA
+45 A
-54 KNQMTMKRLAHM
+54 
-66 GWLLVIGL
+66 
-74 CLTGGMQAQ
+74 QAQ
-83 TYEKLWKQVK
+83 SYEKLWKQVE
-93 QAQEKSLPQTVV
+93 QAQKKSLPQTVV
-105 KLTDDIYRKAL
+105 NLTGEICQKAL

-129 CRAVFQERLTPD
+129 CRAAFQERLTPD

-148 EMEQWVATEADE
+148 EMEQWAVTETNE
-160 TDRAILHSLL
+160 IDRAILHSIL
-170 ASEYAEYWQSNRRA
+170 ASEYAGYWQNNRRV
-184 IAARTDLVTDNQPA
+184 IAARTDLATDKHPA
-198 DIREWTARQFVEQTD
+198 DVREWTPRQFVEKVD
-213 RHSQASTANVD
+213 VHALASTHDVD
-224 LLLKTSTDAYVPF
+224 RLIKTSTDGYQPF

-258 AISTLQSMSGAG
+258 AISALKSMTGAG
-270 ADSLIDARIESL
+270 ADSLM
-282 YRQTMQTYAARPDG
+282 QTRVEHFYLQMMDTYAARPDG
-296 ADACLVTT
+296 ADACLLAT
-304 LDYWEWKNGSTSQD
+304 LDYWEWKNGSASQD
-318 EAAYLQALDDLMT
+318 EAAYLQALDELMT
-331 RYTDRPLC
+331 RYADRPLC

-356 RSVGEAIRL
+356 RSVGEVIRL

-416 MEAPVTLNIYATNL
+416 MDAPVTLNIYATNL
-430 NSYSNRYDCDNDK
+430 SGYSTRYDCNNDK
-443 TFRSWSPRRIYSR
+443 TFRSLSPRRVYSR
-456 QLTLTP
+456 LLILNP

-477 SITNLPMPVP
+477 SITNLPLPVP
-487 QEPGVYVV
+487 QEAGIYVV
-495 EIMPQG
+495 EVVPQA
-501 KNGRKSRCL
+501 KNGRTSRCL

-519 TLDLGGGQMEITTL
+519 TLDLGEGQIEVTTL
-533 DGQSGHAEAGVRVCF
+533 DGRSGHAEGGVRVCF
-548 YSTKNEENRRLLKEV
+548 YSSSDEENRRLLKEV
-563 VTDDQGKAVVTL
+563 VTDEQGKALVTL
-575 DPYTYNT
+575 EKYDYNT
-582 CYTLSKGADTA
+582 CYTLSKGTDTA
-593 LPATNIYLSRSSQPS
+593 LPSTGVYLSRSSRPS
-608 TNTRYDLS
+608 TDNRYELS

-634 VVYHKGKNSAQV
+634 VVYNKGKNSAQV

-674 GSFTA
+674 GSFTV
-679 DFTLPSACLNGQFMV
+679 DFALPSVCLNGQFMV
-694 RVQEKQISGAARF
+694 RAQGNISGAARF

-721 QPVTVPYCLGETVT
+721 QPVTIPYCLGETVT

-744 GATVQEM
+744 GASVQEM

-766 LSTDKTL
+766 LNTDKML
-773 KADTIRL
+773 KADTVRL

-788 NIQLEGESGKDLQ
+788 DIHLEGEVAKALQ
-801 PWQNYTFEVEAAVTD
+801 PWQVRQGYTFEVEAAVTD
-816 EAGETQTASYTLSAG
+816 EAGETQTASYTLSAS
-831 SQAFNLSL
+831 SQAFNLNP
-839 SIPAQVCKEDTS
+839 SISMQVCKEDTT
-851 QWTIHASNPQM
+851 QWMIHASNPQM

-867 TADWRIDPET
+867 IADWRIEPET
-877 QEGKLAAKDGKPTLS
+877 EDGELITKDAKPTLS
-892 GGCITGTN
+892 GRCLTGKN
-900 NPSLMW
+900 NPSDTW
-906 QGVPSGRYRL
+906 HNVPSGRYRL

-938 TEDRRPPVHFPLFFH
+938 KEDRRPPVHAPLFFH
-953 ERKMEVAAGEE
+953 ERKMEVAAGEK

-981 VFTGGKRVESR
+981 IFTGGKRVENR
-992 LLQLSDTLMCAEMPY
+992 LLQLSDTLMCVEMPY
-1007 LESYD
+1007 LDSYD
-1012 ESVTLLFNML
+1012 ESVTLLFNTL
-1022 KGGELYSRTAFLKR
+1022 KEGELYSRTAFLKR
-1036 TQPNRTL
+1036 IQPNRTL

-1106 WRNVRLNTV
+1106 WRNVRLNAV
-1115 SRLYLSPYFTIPDW
+1115 GRLYLSPYFTIPDW
-1129 KVPGWS
+1129 KIPGWS

-1140 SPWLVPQV
+1140 SPWLIPQV
-1148 MEIRNDALVVGYGSS
+1148 IEIRDDALVVGYGSS

-1181 IFNTKEEAGLTVE
+1181 IFNTKEEAGLAVE
-1194 AAYAPSATDDV
+1194 VSYAPPTADDV

-1212 NIAETLQPDADLR
+1212 NTAETLQPDADLR

-1261 RGYAHTK
+1261 RGYTHTK
-1268 DMQTDLLEASVVSAK
+1268 DMQTGLLEASVVSAK
-1283 EFMLR
+1283 EFMLS

-1302 VPATVSNLT
+1302 VAATVSNLT

-1345 NAAVGFAFDVDDR
+1345 NAAVSFAFDVDDR

-1378 HVLPA
+1378 HVLPV

-1397 LKGNDACTLHLD
+1397 LKGNDACTLRLD
-1409 TLFNRNS
+1409 TLFNHNS

-1442 LTQPDGENAISWAVA
+1442 LTQPDGENAISWAVT

-1475 EVIKAWQASGQCKET
+1475 EVIEAWQASGQSKET

-1502 NLLLSETPWLAEATS
+1502 NILLSETPWLAEATS

-1591 AMKQR
+1591 AMKQC

-1623 TLSDDA
+1623 TLSADA

-1641 AMKQADKEVHSYF
+1641 AMKQADKDVHNYF
-1654 LPLLPRQ
+1654 LSFLPRQ

-1671 QSAVILQ
+1671 QAAVILQ
-1678 AAGRQAD
+1678 AAGRKAD
-1685 AEAFE
+1685 AQAFE
-1690 ASLKEH
+1690 ASIKEH

-1717 MMPVTAHVAAMEA
+1717 MMPVTTHVAAMEA
-1730 LSRFEGNATIMEEMK
+1730 LLRFEGNASVIEEMK

-1792 LRTTDTSVRP
+1792 LRTTDTSACP

-1815 GSTALKA
+1815 DNAALNA

-1868 TAIGRSELHP
+1868 TAFGRSELYP
-1878 LEKGGGLRVG
+1878 LEKEGALRVG

-1959 CRVSQAGIYQPGLAT
+1959 CRVSQVGIYQSGLAT

-1987 AAGEALQV
+1987 SAGTPLQV
-1995 VE
+1995 KE

>member
-45 NRSEPNKNA
+45 NRSEPSKNA

-74 CLTGGMQAQ
+74 CLTGSMQAQ

-129 CRAVFQERLTPD
+129 CRTAFQERLTPD

-258 AISTLQSMSGAG
+258 AISTLRSMSGAG

-296 ADACLVTT
+296 ADACLLTT
-304 LDYWEWKNGSTSQD
+304 LDYWEWKNGSASQD

-331 RYTDRPLC
+331 RYDDRPLC
-339 AEVYLRKA
+339 SEVYLRKA

-430 NSYSNRYDCDNDK
+430 NGYSNRYDCDNDK
-443 TFRSWSPRRIYSR
+443 TFRSWSPRRVYSR

-477 SITNLPMPVP
+477 SITNMPMPVP

-533 DGQSGHAEAGVRVCF
+533 DGQSGHAEADVRVCF
-548 YSTKNEENRRLLKEV
+548 YSSNDEENRRLLKEV

-593 LPATNIYLSRSSQPS
+593 LPATNIYLSRSSQLS
-608 TNTRYDLS
+608 TNTHYDLS

-766 LSTDKTL
+766 LNTDKAL

-788 NIQLEGESGKDLQ
+788 DIQLEGESGKDLQ
-801 PWQNYTFEVEAAVTD
+801 PWQSYTFEVEAAVTD
-816 EAGETQTASYTLSAG
+816 EAGETQTASYTLSAS

-839 SIPAQVCKEDTS
+839 SIPAQVCKEDTT

-877 QEGKLAAKDGKPTLS
+877 QEGELVTKDGKPTLS

-906 QGVPSGRYRL
+906 QEVPSGRYRL

-938 TEDRRPPVHFPLFFH
+938 TEDRRPPVHSPLFFH

-992 LLQLSDTLMCAEMPY
+992 LLQLSDTLMCVEMPY

-1095 SWGVFFAPQLD
+1095 LWGVFFAPQLD

-1163 RTPTLVGGTVLQK
+1163 RTPTLVRGTVLQK

-1181 IFNTKEEAGLTVE
+1181 LFNTKEEAGLAAE
-1194 AAYAPSATDDV
+1194 AAYAPSAADGV

-1212 NIAETLQPDADLR
+1212 NTAETLQPDADLR

-1261 RGYAHTK
+1261 RGYTHTK
-1268 DMQTDLLEASVVSAK
+1268 DMQTGLLEASVVSAK

-1302 VPATVSNLT
+1302 VAATVSNLT
-1311 EGTIKGRVT
+1311 DGTIKGRVT

-1345 NAAVGFAFDVDDR
+1345 NAAVGFTFDVDER

-1378 HVLPA
+1378 HVLPV

-1397 LKGNDACTLHLD
+1397 LKGNDACTLRLD
-1409 TLFNRNS
+1409 TLFNHNS

-1475 EVIKAWQASGQCKET
+1475 EVIEAWQASGQSKET

-1502 NLLLSETPWLAEATS
+1502 NMLLSETPWLAEATS
-1517 DTERMQRLVQLFDAN
+1517 DTERMQRLVQLFDTN

-1565 DITTYIATLLVRLPL
+1565 DITTYITTLLVRLPL

-1585 LDADAA
+1585 LDADAS

-1613 EAERKGTPIT
+1613 EAERRGTPIT
-1623 TLSDDA
+1623 TLSADA

-1641 AMKQADKEVHSYF
+1641 AMKQADKEVRSYF
-1654 LPLLPRQ
+1654 LSLLPRQ

-1671 QSAVILQ
+1671 QAAFILQ

-1730 LSRFEGNATIMEEMK
+1730 LSRFDGNATIMEEMK

-1792 LRTTDTSVRP
+1792 LRTTDASARP

-1815 GSTALKA
+1815 GSAALKA

-1868 TAIGRSELHP
+1868 TTFGRSELHP

-1936 TKDASTRFFFD
+1936 TKDASTCFFFD

-1959 CRVSQAGIYQPGLAT
+1959 CRASQAGTYQPGLAT

-1995 VE
+1995 AE

>member
-1 MMHLLFLYAI
+1 
-11 TELFYTFSVK
+11 
-21 TFVFLNL
+21 
-28 YCLLCSNGI
+28 
-37 CSDTPNDT
+37 
-45 NRSEPNKNA
+45 
-54 KNQMTMKRLAHM
+54 MKRLAHM

-74 CLTGGMQAQ
+74 CLTGSMQAQ

-129 CRAVFQERLTPD
+129 CRTAFQERLTPD

-248 HDLYHLLARR
+248 HDLYHLLTRR
-258 AISTLQSMSGAG
+258 AISTLRSMSGAG

-296 ADACLVTT
+296 ADACLLTT
-304 LDYWEWKNGSTSQD
+304 LDYWEWKNGSASQD

-331 RYTDRPLC
+331 RYDDRPLC
-339 AEVYLRKA
+339 SEVYLRKA

-477 SITNLPMPVP
+477 SITNMPMPVP

-582 CYTLSKGADTA
+582 CYTLSKRADTA

-766 LSTDKTL
+766 LNTDKAL

-788 NIQLEGESGKDLQ
+788 DIQLEGESGKALQ
-801 PWQNYTFEVEAAVTD
+801 PWQSYTFEVEAAVTD

-839 SIPAQVCKEDTS
+839 SIPTQVCKEDTT
-851 QWTIHASNPQM
+851 QWMIHATNPQM

-877 QEGKLAAKDGKPTLS
+877 QEGELVTKDGKPTLS

-906 QGVPSGRYRL
+906 QEVPSGRYRL
-916 TAWATDSLGHRVEST
+916 TAWGTDSLGHRVEST

-938 TEDRRPPVHFPLFFH
+938 TEDHRPPVHSPLFFH
-953 ERKMEVAAGEE
+953 ERKMEVATGEG

-992 LLQLSDTLMCAEMPY
+992 LLQLSDTLMCVEMPY

-1095 SWGVFFAPQLD
+1095 LWGVFFAPQLD

-1115 SRLYLSPYFTIPDW
+1115 GRLYLSPYFTIPDW
-1129 KVPGWS
+1129 KIPGWS

-1148 MEIRNDALVVGYGSS
+1148 IEIRDDALVVGYGSS
-1163 RTPTLVGGTVLQK
+1163 RTPTLVRGTVLQK

-1181 IFNTKEEAGLTVE
+1181 IFNTKEEAGLAVE
-1194 AAYAPSATDDV
+1194 VSYAPPTADDV

-1212 NIAETLQPDADLR
+1212 NTAETLQPNADLR

-1236 QLRTNERGEVV
+1236 QLRTNERGEMV

-1261 RGYAHTK
+1261 RGYTHTK
-1268 DMQTDLLEASVVSAK
+1268 DMQTGLLEASVVSAK

-1302 VPATVSNLT
+1302 VAATVSNLT
-1311 EGTIKGRVT
+1311 DGTIKGRVT

-1345 NAAVGFAFDVDDR
+1345 NAAVGFAFDVDER

-1378 HVLPA
+1378 HVLPV

-1397 LKGNDACTLHLD
+1397 LKGNDACTLRLD

-1457 YYANTLAAA
+1457 YYANTLAAT

-1475 EVIKAWQASGQCKET
+1475 EVIEAWQASGQSKET

-1502 NLLLSETPWLAEATS
+1502 NILLSETPWLAEATS

-1544 LKELQGEDG
+1544 LKDLQGEDG

-1565 DITTYIATLLVRLPL
+1565 DITTYIATLLVRLSL

-1585 LDADAA
+1585 LNADAA

-1613 EAERKGTPIT
+1613 EGERKGKQIT
-1623 TLSDDA
+1623 TLSADV

-1641 AMKQADKEVHSYF
+1641 AMKRADKEAHSYF
-1654 LPLLPRQ
+1654 LSLLPRQ

-1671 QSAVILQ
+1671 QAAVILQ

-1717 MMPVTAHVAAMEA
+1717 MMPVTTHVAAMEA
-1730 LSRFEGNATIMEEMK
+1730 LSRFEGNATIIEEMK

-1780 RGDVTLTLGRER
+1780 RGDITLTLGREH
-1792 LRTTDTSVRP
+1792 LRTTDTSSSP

-1815 GSTALKA
+1815 GSAALKA
-1822 RTLEVEKHDEGMA
+1822 RTLEMEKHDEGMA

-1868 TAIGRSELHP
+1868 TAFGRSELHP
-1878 LEKGGGLRVG
+1878 LEKEGGLRVG

-1936 TKDASTRFFFD
+1936 TKDASTCFFFD

-1959 CRVSQAGIYQPGLAT
+1959 CRASQAGTYQPGLAT

-1995 VE
+1995 AD

>member
-1 MMHLLFLYAI
+1 
-11 TELFYTFSVK
+11 
-21 TFVFLNL
+21 
-28 YCLLCSNGI
+28 
-37 CSDTPNDT
+37 
-45 NRSEPNKNA
+45 
-54 KNQMTMKRLAHM
+54 MKRLAHM

-74 CLTGGMQAQ
+74 CLTGSMQAQ

-129 CRAVFQERLTPD
+129 CRTAFQERLTPD

-224 LLLKTSTDAYVPF
+224 LLLKTSTDAYKPF

-477 SITNLPMPVP
+477 SITNMPMPVP

-533 DGQSGHAEAGVRVCF
+533 DGQSGHAEADVRVCF
-548 YSTKNEENRRLLKEV
+548 YSSNDEENRRLLKEV

-634 VVYHKGKNSAQV
+634 VVYHKGKNSVQV

-766 LSTDKTL
+766 LNTDKAL

-788 NIQLEGESGKDLQ
+788 DIQLEGESGKDLQ

-839 SIPAQVCKEDTS
+839 SIPAQVCKEDTT

-877 QEGKLAAKDGKPTLS
+877 QEGKLVAKDSKPTLS

-906 QGVPSGRYRL
+906 QEVPSGRYRL

-938 TEDRRPPVHFPLFFH
+938 TEDRRPPVHSPLFFH

-992 LLQLSDTLMCAEMPY
+992 LLQLSDTLMCVEMPY

-1095 SWGVFFAPQLD
+1095 LWGVFFAPQLD
-1106 WRNVRLNTV
+1106 WRNMRLNTV

-1129 KVPGWS
+1129 KVPSWS

-1163 RTPTLVGGTVLQK
+1163 RTPTLVRGTVLQK
-1176 SASNA
+1176 SAANA
-1181 IFNTKEEAGLTVE
+1181 LFNTKEEAGLAAE

-1247 VAFTLPQSLTRWNF
+1247 MAFTLPQSLTRWNF
-1261 RGYAHTK
+1261 RGYTHTK
-1268 DMQTDLLEASVVSAK
+1268 DMQTGLLEASIVSAK

-1302 VPATVSNLT
+1302 VAATVSNLT

-1345 NAAVGFAFDVDDR
+1345 NAAVGFAFDVDER

-1378 HVLPA
+1378 HVLPV

-1397 LKGNDACTLHLD
+1397 LKGNDACTLRLD

-1565 DITTYIATLLVRLPL
+1565 DITTYITTLLVRLPL

-1654 LPLLPRQ
+1654 LSLLPRQ

-1671 QSAVILQ
+1671 QAAFILQ

-1717 MMPVTAHVAAMEA
+1717 MMPVTAHVVAMEA
-1730 LSRFEGNATIMEEMK
+1730 LSRFDGNATIMEEMK

-1792 LRTTDTSVRP
+1792 LRTTDASARP

-1815 GSTALKA
+1815 GSAALKA

-1868 TAIGRSELHP
+1868 TAFGRSELHP

-1959 CRVSQAGIYQPGLAT
+1959 CRVSQAGTYQPGLAT

-1995 VE
+1995 AE

>member
-45 NRSEPNKNA
+45 NRSEPSKNA

-129 CRAVFQERLTPD
+129 CRTAFQERLTPD

-198 DIREWTARQFVEQTD
+198 DIREWTARQFVEQTE

-296 ADACLVTT
+296 ADACLLTT

-347 QWMSRGGEG
+347 QWMSREGEG

-416 MEAPVTLNIYATNL
+416 METPVTLNIYATNL

-634 VVYHKGKNSAQV
+634 VVYHKGKNSVQV

-766 LSTDKTL
+766 LNTDKAL
-773 KADTIRL
+773 KADTVCL

-788 NIQLEGESGKDLQ
+788 DIQLEGESGKDLQ

-839 SIPAQVCKEDTS
+839 SIPAQVCKEDTT

-877 QEGKLAAKDGKPTLS
+877 QEGKLVAKDSKPTLS

-916 TAWATDSLGHRVEST
+916 TAWGTDSLGHRVEST
-931 ASFVLFS
+931 ASFILFS
-938 TEDRRPPVHFPLFFH
+938 TEDHRPPVHSPLFFH
-953 ERKMEVAAGEE
+953 ERKMEVTNGEK

-981 VFTGGKRVESR
+981 VFTGGKRVENR
-992 LLQLSDTLMCAEMPY
+992 LLQLSDTLMCVEMPY
-1007 LESYD
+1007 LDSYD
-1012 ESVTLLFNML
+1012 ESVTLLFNTL
-1022 KGGELYSRTAFLKR
+1022 KEGELYSRTAFLKR

-1095 SWGVFFAPQLD
+1095 SWGVFFAPLLD
-1106 WRNVRLNTV
+1106 WRNARLNAV
-1115 SRLYLSPYFTIPDW
+1115 ARLYLSPYFTIPDW
-1129 KVPGWS
+1129 KIPGWS

-1140 SPWLVPQV
+1140 SPWLIPQV
-1148 MEIRNDALVVGYGSS
+1148 IEIRDDALVVGYGSS
-1163 RTPTLVGGTVLQK
+1163 RTPTLVRGTVLQK

-1181 IFNTKEEAGLTVE
+1181 LFNMKEEAGLAAE

-1261 RGYAHTK
+1261 RGYTHTK
-1268 DMQTDLLEASVVSAK
+1268 DMQTGLLEASVVSAK

-1288 PNLPRF
+1288 HNLPRF

-1302 VPATVSNLT
+1302 VATTVSNLT

-1345 NAAVGFAFDVDDR
+1345 NAAVSFAFDVDDR

-1378 HVLPA
+1378 HVLPV

-1397 LKGNDACTLHLD
+1397 LKGNDACTLRLD

-1475 EVIKAWQASGQCKET
+1475 EVIEAWQASGQSKET

-1517 DTERMQRLVQLFDAN
+1517 DTEHMQRLVQLFDAN

-1544 LKELQGEDG
+1544 LKELQDEDG

-1565 DITTYIATLLVRLPL
+1565 DITTYITTLLVRLPL

-1585 LDADAA
+1585 LDADAS

-1613 EAERKGTPIT
+1613 EAERKGKQIT
-1623 TLSDDA
+1623 ALSPDA

-1641 AMKQADKEVHSYF
+1641 AMKQADKEVHNYF
-1654 LPLLPRQ
+1654 LSLLPRQ

-1671 QSAVILQ
+1671 QTAVILQ
-1678 AAGRQAD
+1678 AAGRKAD
-1685 AEAFE
+1685 AQAFE

-1717 MMPVTAHVAAMEA
+1717 MMPVTTHVAAMEA
-1730 LSRFEGNATIMEEMK
+1730 LSRFEGNASVIEEMK

-1780 RGDVTLTLGRER
+1780 RGDVTLTLSRER
-1792 LRTTDTSVRP
+1792 LRTTDTSARP

-1815 GSTALKA
+1815 GSAALKA

-1868 TAIGRSELHP
+1868 TAFGRSELHP

-1959 CRVSQAGIYQPGLAT
+1959 CRASQAGTYQPGLAT

-1995 VE
+1995 AE

>member
-1 MMHLLFLYAI
+1 MLLGW
-11 TELFYTFSVK
+11 
-21 TFVFLNL
+21 
-28 YCLLCSNGI
+28 GI
-37 CSDTPNDT
+37 C
-45 NRSEPNKNA
+45 A
-54 KNQMTMKRLAHM
+54 
-66 GWLLVIGL
+66 
-74 CLTGGMQAQ
+74 QAQ
-83 TYEKLWKQVK
+83 SYEKLWKQVE
-93 QAQEKSLPQTVV
+93 QAQKKSLPQTVV
-105 KLTDDIYRKAL
+105 NLTGEICQKAL

-129 CRAVFQERLTPD
+129 CRAAFQERLTPD

-148 EMEQWVATEADE
+148 EMEQWAATETNE
-160 TDRAILHSLL
+160 TDRAILHSIL
-170 ASEYAEYWQSNRRA
+170 ASEYAGYWQNNRRV
-184 IAARTDLVTDNQPA
+184 IAARTDLATDKQPA
-198 DIREWTARQFVEQTD
+198 DVHEWTPRQFVEKVDAHALALTHDVD
-213 RHSQASTANVD
+213 R
-224 LLLKTSTDAYVPF
+224 LIKTSTDGYQPF

-258 AISTLQSMSGAG
+258 AISALKSMTGAG
-270 ADSLIDARIESL
+270 ADSLMQTRIATL
-282 YRQTMQTYAARPDG
+282 YQQMMDTYAARPDG
-296 ADACLVTT
+296 ADACLLAT
-304 LDYWEWKNGSTSQD
+304 LDYWEWKNGSASQD
-318 EAAYLQALDDLMT
+318 EAAYLQALDELMT

-416 MEAPVTLNIYATNL
+416 MDAPVTLNIYATNL
-430 NSYSNRYDCDNDK
+430 SGYSTRYDCNNNK
-443 TFRSWSPRRIYSR
+443 TFRSLSPRRVYSR
-456 QLTLTP
+456 QLTLNP

-477 SITNLPMPVP
+477 SITNLPLPVP
-487 QEPGVYVV
+487 QEAGVYVV
-495 EIMPQG
+495 EVVPQA
-501 KNGRKSRCL
+501 KNGRTSRCL

-519 TLDLGGGQMEITTL
+519 TLDLGEGQIEVTTL
-533 DGQSGHAEAGVRVCF
+533 DGRSGHAEGGVCVCF
-548 YSTKNEENRRLLKEV
+548 YSSSDEENRRLLKEV
-563 VTDDQGKAVVTL
+563 VTDEQGKALVTL
-575 DPYTYNT
+575 EKYDYNT
-582 CYTLSKGADTA
+582 CYTLSKGTDTA
-593 LPATNIYLSRSSQPS
+593 LPSSGVYLSRSSRPL
-608 TNTRYDLS
+608 TDNRYELS

-634 VVYHKGKNSAQV
+634 VVYNKGKNSAQV
-646 VEGEWVNLELLDA
+646 VEGEWVSLELLDA

-674 GSFTA
+674 GSFTV
-679 DFTLPSACLNGQFMV
+679 DFALPSVCLNGQFMV
-694 RVQEKQISGAARF
+694 RAQGNISGAARF

-744 GATVQEM
+744 GASVQEM
-751 PLAWSLKRYDRLRGY
+751 PLAWNLKRYDRLRGY
-766 LSTDKTL
+766 LNTDKML
-773 KADTIRL
+773 KADTVRL

-788 NIQLEGESGKDLQ
+788 DIHLEGEVAKALQ
-801 PWQNYTFEVEAAVTD
+801 PWQVRQGYTFEVEAAVTD
-816 EAGETQTASYTLSAG
+816 EAGETQTASYTLSAN
-831 SQAFNLSL
+831 SQAFNLNP
-839 SIPAQVCKEDTS
+839 SIPMQVCKEDTT
-851 QWTIHASNPQM
+851 QWMIHASNPQM

-867 TADWRIDPET
+867 IADWRIEPET
-877 QEGKLAAKDGKPTLS
+877 EDGELITKDAKPTLS
-892 GGCITGTN
+892 GRCLTGKN
-900 NPSLMW
+900 NPSDTW
-906 QGVPSGRYRL
+906 HNVPSGRYRL

-938 TEDRRPPVHFPLFFH
+938 KEDRRPPVHSPLFFH
-953 ERKMEVAAGEE
+953 ERKMEVAAGEK

-981 VFTGGKRVESR
+981 IFTGGKRVESR
-992 LLQLSDTLMCAEMPY
+992 LLQLSDTLMCVEMPY
-1007 LESYD
+1007 LDSYD
-1012 ESVTLLFNML
+1012 ESVTLLFNTL
-1022 KGGELYSRTAFLKR
+1022 KEGELYSRTAFLKR
-1036 TQPNRTL
+1036 IQPNRTL

-1106 WRNVRLNTV
+1106 WRNVRLNTA

-1129 KVPGWS
+1129 KIPGWS

-1140 SPWLVPQV
+1140 SPWLIPQV
-1148 MEIRNDALVVGYGSS
+1148 IEIRDDALVVGYGSS

-1181 IFNTKEEAGLTVE
+1181 IFNTKEEAGLAVE
-1194 AAYAPSATDDV
+1194 VSYAPPTADDV

-1212 NIAETLQPDADLR
+1212 NSAETLQPDADLR

-1261 RGYAHTK
+1261 RGYTHTK
-1268 DMQTDLLEASVVSAK
+1268 DMQTGLLEASVVSAK

-1302 VPATVSNLT
+1302 VAATVSNLT

-1345 NAAVGFAFDVDDR
+1345 NAAVGFAFNVDDR

-1378 HVLPA
+1378 HILPV

-1397 LKGNDACTLHLD
+1397 LKGNDACTLRLD

-1416 STATQRRLTVEVTGN
+1416 STATQRRLTVEVMGN

-1475 EVIKAWQASGQCKET
+1475 EVIEAWQASGQSKET

-1502 NLLLSETPWLAEATS
+1502 NMLLSETPWLAEATS

-1580 LTGSP
+1580 LTGNP
-1585 LDADAA
+1585 LDADAS
-1591 AMKQR
+1591 AMKQC

-1623 TLSDDA
+1623 TLSADA

-1641 AMKQADKEVHSYF
+1641 AMKQADKEVHNYF
-1654 LPLLPRQ
+1654 LSLLPRQ
-1661 LTTASIQRKA
+1661 LTMTSIQRKA
-1671 QSAVILQ
+1671 QAAVILQ
-1678 AAGRQAD
+1678 AAGRKAD
-1685 AEAFE
+1685 AQAFE

-1696 LVQEKTMG
+1696 LVQEGTMG

-1717 MMPVTAHVAAMEA
+1717 MMPVTTHVAAMEA
-1730 LSRFEGNATIMEEMK
+1730 LSRFEGNASVIEEMK

-1792 LRTTDTSVRP
+1792 LRTTDTSACP

-1815 GSTALKA
+1815 DNAALNA
-1822 RTLEVEKHDEGMA
+1822 CTLEVEKHDEGMA

-1868 TAIGRSELHP
+1868 TAFGRSELHP
-1878 LEKGGGLRVG
+1878 LEKEGALRVG

-1922 SGYRWTGGFGYYAE
+1922 SGYRWMGGFGYYAE

-1959 CRVSQAGIYQPGLAT
+1959 CRVSQVGIHQSGLAT

-1987 AAGEALQV
+1987 SAGTPLQV
-1995 VE
+1995 KE

>member
-1 MMHLLFLYAI
+1 MLLGW
-11 TELFYTFSVK
+11 
-21 TFVFLNL
+21 
-28 YCLLCSNGI
+28 GI
-37 CSDTPNDT
+37 C
-45 NRSEPNKNA
+45 A
-54 KNQMTMKRLAHM
+54 
-66 GWLLVIGL
+66 
-74 CLTGGMQAQ
+74 QAQ
-83 TYEKLWKQVK
+83 SYEKLWKQVE
-93 QAQEKSLPQTVV
+93 QAQKKSLPQSVV
-105 KLTDDIYRKAL
+105 NLTGEICRKAL

-129 CRAVFQERLTPD
+129 CRAAFQERLTPD

-148 EMEQWVATEADE
+148 EMEQWVATETNE
-160 TDRAILHSLL
+160 TDRAILHSIL
-170 ASEYAEYWQSNRRA
+170 ASEYAGYWQNNRRV
-184 IAARTDLVTDNQPA
+184 IAARTDLATDKQPA
-198 DIREWTARQFVEQTD
+198 DVREWTPRQFVEKVD
-213 RHSQASTANVD
+213 AHALASTYDVD
-224 LLLKTSTDAYVPF
+224 RLIKTSTDGYQPF

-258 AISTLQSMSGAG
+258 AISALKSMTGAG
-270 ADSLIDARIESL
+270 ADSLM
-282 YRQTMQTYAARPDG
+282 QTRVEHFYLQMMDTYAARPDG
-296 ADACLVTT
+296 VDACLLAT
-304 LDYWEWKNGSTSQD
+304 LDYWEWKNGSASQD
-318 EAAYLQALDDLMT
+318 EAAYLQALDELMT
-331 RYTDRPLC
+331 RYADRPLC

-347 QWMSRGGEG
+347 QWMSRGSEG
-356 RSVGEAIRL
+356 QSVGEAIRL

-371 RYASYARIGQVK
+371 RYASYARIGQMK

-416 MEAPVTLNIYATNL
+416 MDAPVTLNIYVTNL
-430 NSYSNRYDCDNDK
+430 SGYSTRYDCNNNK
-443 TFRSWSPRRIYSR
+443 TFRSLSPRRVYSR
-456 QLTLTP
+456 QLTLNP

-477 SITNLPMPVP
+477 SITNLPLPVP
-487 QEPGVYVV
+487 QEAGVYVV
-495 EIMPQG
+495 EVVPQA
-501 KNGRKSRCL
+501 KNGRTSRCL

-519 TLDLGGGQMEITTL
+519 TLDLGEGQIEVTTL
-533 DGQSGHAEAGVRVCF
+533 DGRSGHAEGGVRVCF
-548 YSTKNEENRRLLKEV
+548 YSSSDEENRRLLKEV
-563 VTDDQGKAVVTL
+563 VTDEQGKALVTL
-575 DPYTYNT
+575 EKYDYNT
-582 CYTLSKGADTA
+582 CYTLSKGTDTA
-593 LPATNIYLSRSSQPS
+593 LPSTGVYLSRSSRPL
-608 TNTRYDLS
+608 TDNRYELS

-634 VVYHKGKNSAQV
+634 VIYNKGKNSAQV

-674 GSFTA
+674 GSFTV
-679 DFTLPSACLNGQFMV
+679 DFALPSVCLNGQFMV
-694 RVQEKQISGAARF
+694 RTQGNISGAARF

-721 QPVTVPYCLGETVT
+721 QPVTIPYCLGETVT

-744 GATVQEM
+744 GASVQEM

-766 LSTDKTL
+766 LNTDKML
-773 KADTIRL
+773 KADTVRL

-788 NIQLEGESGKDLQ
+788 DIHLEGEVAKALQ
-801 PWQNYTFEVEAAVTD
+801 PWQVRQGYTFEVEAAVTD
-816 EAGETQTASYTLSAG
+816 EAGETQTASYTLSAS
-831 SQAFNLSL
+831 SQAFNLNP
-839 SIPAQVCKEDTS
+839 SIPMQVCKEDTT
-851 QWTIHASNPQM
+851 QWMIHASNPQM

-867 TADWRIDPET
+867 IADWRIEPET
-877 QEGKLAAKDGKPTLS
+877 EDGELITKDAKPTLS
-892 GGCITGTN
+892 GRCLTGKK
-900 NPSLMW
+900 NPSAMW
-906 QGVPSGRYRL
+906 QNVPSGRYRL

-938 TEDRRPPVHFPLFFH
+938 KEDHRPPVHAPLFFH
-953 ERKMEVAAGEE
+953 ERKMEVAVGEK

-981 VFTGGKRVESR
+981 IFTGGKRVESR
-992 LLQLSDTLMCAEMPY
+992 LLQLSDTLMCVEMPY
-1007 LESYD
+1007 LDSYD
-1012 ESVTLLFNML
+1012 ESVTLLFNTL
-1022 KGGELYSRTAFLKR
+1022 KEGELYSRTAFLKR

-1106 WRNVRLNTV
+1106 WHNVRLNTA

-1148 MEIRNDALVVGYGSS
+1148 IEIRDDALVVGYGSS

-1181 IFNTKEEAGLTVE
+1181 IFNTKEEAGLAVE
-1194 AAYAPSATDDV
+1194 AAYTPPTADDV

-1212 NIAETLQPDADLR
+1212 NTAETLQPDADLR

-1247 VAFTLPQSLTRWNF
+1247 VAFTLPQSLTRWTF
-1261 RGYAHTK
+1261 RGYTHTK
-1268 DMQTDLLEASVVSAK
+1268 DMQTGLLETSVVSAK

-1302 VPATVSNLT
+1302 VAATVSNLT

-1345 NAAVGFAFDVDDR
+1345 NAAVSFAFDVYDR

-1378 HVLPA
+1378 HVLPV

-1397 LKGNDACTLHLD
+1397 LKGNDACTLRLD
-1409 TLFNRNS
+1409 TLFNHNS

-1475 EVIKAWQASGQCKET
+1475 EVIEAWQASGQSKET
-1490 FLSRLEQNEDLK
+1490 FLSCLEQNEDLK
-1502 NLLLSETPWLAEATS
+1502 NMLLSETPWLVEATS

-1565 DITTYIATLLVRLPL
+1565 DITTYIATLLVRLAL
-1580 LTGSP
+1580 LTGGP

-1613 EAERKGTPIT
+1613 EAERKGTQIT
-1623 TLSDDA
+1623 ALSADA

-1641 AMKQADKEVHSYF
+1641 AMKQADKDVHSYF
-1654 LPLLPRQ
+1654 LSLLPRQ
-1661 LTTASIQRKA
+1661 LTTASILRKA
-1671 QSAVILQ
+1671 QTAVILQ
-1678 AAGRQAD
+1678 AAGRKAD
-1685 AEAFE
+1685 AQAFE
-1690 ASLKEH
+1690 ASIKEH
-1696 LVQEKTMG
+1696 LVQEGTMG

-1717 MMPVTAHVAAMEA
+1717 MMPVTTHVAAMEA
-1730 LSRFEGNATIMEEMK
+1730 LSRFEGNASVIEEMK

-1780 RGDVTLTLGRER
+1780 RGDVTLTLGHER
-1792 LRTTDTSVRP
+1792 FRTTDVSARP

-1815 GSTALKA
+1815 GNAALKA

-1868 TAIGRSELHP
+1868 TAFGRSELHP
-1878 LEKGGGLRVG
+1878 LEKEGALRVG

-1922 SGYRWTGGFGYYAE
+1922 SGYRWTGGFGCYVE

-1959 CRVSQAGIYQPGLAT
+1959 CRVSQVGTYQSGLAT

-1987 AAGEALQV
+1987 SAGTPLQV
-1995 VE
+1995 KE

>member
-1 MMHLLFLYAI
+1 
-11 TELFYTFSVK
+11 
-21 TFVFLNL
+21 
-28 YCLLCSNGI
+28 
-37 CSDTPNDT
+37 
-45 NRSEPNKNA
+45 
-54 KNQMTMKRLAHM
+54 
-66 GWLLVIGL
+66 
-74 CLTGGMQAQ
+74 MQAQ
-83 TYEKLWKQVK
+83 TYEKLWKQVE
-93 QAQEKSLPQTVV
+93 QAQQKSLPQTVV
-105 KLTDDIYRKAL
+105 KLTEEICRKAL
-116 AEKNSPQL
+116 DEKNSPQL

-129 CRAVFQERLTPD
+129 CRAAFQERLTPD
-141 SLYTRLN
+141 SLYARLN
-148 EMEQWVATEADE
+148 EMERWVITETDE

-170 ASEYAEYWQSNRRA
+170 ASEYADYWQSRRYT
-184 IAARTDLVTDNQPA
+184 IAARTDLVTDDQPA
-198 DIREWTARQFVEQTD
+198 DIREWTPRQFVEKVET
-213 RHSQASTANVD
+213 HATASTRQVT
-224 LLLKTSTDAYVPF
+224 LLTRTSTDTYRPF

-248 HDLYHLLARR
+248 HDLYHLLVRR
-258 AISTLQSMSGAG
+258 AINALQSMSGAG
-270 ADSLIDARIESL
+270 ADSLIEARTESL
-282 YRQTMQTYAARPDG
+282 YQQTIQTYADRSDG
-296 ADACLVTT
+296 ADACLLAT
-304 LDYWEWKNGSTSQD
+304 LDYWEWKNGNRHSTQD
-318 EAAYLQALDDLMT
+318 DTTYLQALDDLMA
-331 RYTDRPLC
+331 RYADRPLC

-356 RSVGEAIRL
+356 RSVSEAIRL

-371 RYASYARIGQVK
+371 RYASYDRIGQVK
-383 QLRAELLRPQLA
+383 QLRAELLRPQ
-395 ISAEGI
+395 ISLSGERI
-401 GYPGDTLDLRVRYRT
+401 GYPGDTLALQVHYRT
-416 MEAPVTLNIYATNL
+416 MDAPVILNLYATNL
-430 NSYSNRYDCDNDK
+430 KAYPYQTDCNNAK
-443 TFRSWSPRRIYSR
+443 EFRRLSPRRVYS
-456 QLTLTP
+456 QKHTLMP
-462 LPAEHKSEADLPYLE
+462 IPHADKAEADLPYLP
-477 SITNLPMPVP
+477 SDTTLALPIP
-487 QEPGVYVV
+487 QTAGVYVV
-495 EIMPQG
+495 EIVPQG
-501 KNGRKSRCL
+501 KNGRTSRCF

-519 TLDLGGGQMEITTL
+519 TLDLGGGQMEVTTL
-533 DGQSGHAEAGVRVCF
+533 DGRSGHAEAGVRVCF
-548 YSTKNEENRRLLKEV
+548 YSSRNEESRRLLKEV
-563 VTDDQGKAVVTL
+563 VTDEQGKALVTL
-575 DPYTYNT
+575 EKYDYNT
-582 CYTLSKGADTA
+582 CYTLSKEADTA
-593 LPATNIYLSRSSQPS
+593 LPTTDLYLNRSSQPS
-608 TNTRYDLS
+608 ADHHYELS

-634 VVYHKGKNSAQV
+634 VVYNKGKNNAQV
-646 VEGEWVNLELLDA
+646 AEGEWVNLELLDT

-679 DFTLPSACLNGQFMV
+679 DFALPSACLNGQFMV
-694 RVQEKQISGAARF
+694 RVQEKHISGAARF

-744 GATVQEM
+744 GASVQEM
-751 PLAWSLKRYDRLRGY
+751 PLAWSVKRYNRLRGY
-766 LSTDKTL
+766 LNTDKML
-773 KADTIRL
+773 KADTVRL

-788 NIQLEGESGKDLQ
+788 DIRLEGEVEKALQ
-801 PWQNYTFEVEAAVTD
+801 PWQVRQGYSFEVEATVTD

-831 SQAFNLSL
+831 SQAFNLNP
-839 SIPAQVCKEDTS
+839 SIPVQVCKEDTL
-851 QWTIHASNPQM
+851 QWMIHASNPQM

-877 QEGKLAAKDGKPTLS
+877 EKGELMAKDAQPTLN
-892 GGCITGTN
+892 GRCLTGKK
-900 NPSLMW
+900 NPSAMW
-906 QGVPSGRYRL
+906 QNVPSGRYRL

-931 ASFVLFS
+931 ASFILFS
-938 TEDRRPPVHFPLFFH
+938 KEDRRPPVHAPLFFH
-953 ERKMEVAAGEE
+953 ERKMEVATGEK

-981 VFTGGKRVESR
+981 VFTGGKRIESR
-992 LLQLSDTLMCAEMPY
+992 LLQLSDTLMCVEMPY
-1007 LESYD
+1007 LDSYD
-1012 ESVTLLFNML
+1012 ESVTLLFNTL
-1022 KGGELYSRTAFLKR
+1022 KEGELYSQTAFLKR

-1106 WRNVRLNTV
+1106 WRNVRLNAV
-1115 SRLYLSPYFTIPDW
+1115 GRLYLSPYFTIPDW

-1148 MEIRNDALVVGYGSS
+1148 IEIRDDALVVGYGSS
-1163 RTPTLVGGTVLQK
+1163 RTPTLVRGTVLQK

-1181 IFNTKEEAGLTVE
+1181 IFNTKEEAGLAVE
-1194 AAYAPSATDDV
+1194 AAYAPPTADDV

-1212 NIAETLQPDADLR
+1212 NTAETLQPDADLR

-1261 RGYAHTK
+1261 RGYTHTK
-1268 DMQTDLLEASVVSAK
+1268 DMQTGLLEASVVSAK

-1302 VPATVSNLT
+1302 VAATVSNLT

-1345 NAAVGFAFDVDDR
+1345 NAAVSFAFDVDDR

-1378 HVLPA
+1378 HVLPV

-1397 LKGNDACTLHLD
+1397 LKGNDACTLRLD

-1457 YYANTLAAA
+1457 YYANTLAAT

-1475 EVIKAWQASGQCKET
+1475 EVIEAWQASGQSKET

-1502 NLLLSETPWLAEATS
+1502 NMLLSETPWLAEATS

-1585 LDADAA
+1585 LDADAS
-1591 AMKQR
+1591 AMKQC

-1613 EAERKGTPIT
+1613 EAERKGTQIT
-1623 TLSDDA
+1623 ALSPDA

-1641 AMKQADKEVHSYF
+1641 AMKQADKEVHNYF
-1654 LPLLPRQ
+1654 LSLLPRQ

-1671 QSAVILQ
+1671 QAAVILQ
-1678 AAGRQAD
+1678 AAGRKAD
-1685 AEAFE
+1685 AQAFE

-1717 MMPVTAHVAAMEA
+1717 MMPVTAHVAVMEA
-1730 LSRFEGNATIMEEMK
+1730 LSRFEGNASVIEEMK

-1792 LRTTDTSVRP
+1792 LRTTDTSARP
-1802 LQGLGYIKETYEE
+1802 LQGLGYIKDTYEE
-1815 GSTALKA
+1815 GNAALKA

-1868 TAIGRSELHP
+1868 TAFGRSELHP
-1878 LEKGGGLRVG
+1878 LEKEGGLRVG

-1910 SRAACLEPTATL
+1910 SRAACLEPTTTL

-1959 CRVSQAGIYQPGLAT
+1959 CRVSQAGTYQPGLAT

-1995 VE
+1995 AE